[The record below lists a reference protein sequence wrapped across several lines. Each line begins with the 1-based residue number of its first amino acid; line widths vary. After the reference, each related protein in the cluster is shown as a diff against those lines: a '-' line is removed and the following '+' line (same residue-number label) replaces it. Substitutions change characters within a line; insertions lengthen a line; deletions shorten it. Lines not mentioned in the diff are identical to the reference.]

1 MKKRV
6 LSLFMALAL
15 CLTMLPTAALAEE
28 AGAAPDTGNVESV
41 YTIGDD
47 TVVQIGEESDPVQV
61 AQALIDALPEDVTA
75 ENAEEIEQQ
84 LMALEAAL
92 EALTE
97 EQLALLDMTRY
108 EALCAALVSQ
118 VSLTAERGGEHAD
131 HPICGDASCN
141 KHGASLTDWVGVS
154 ELSDDMEAGY
164 YYLIGPVTRTS
175 TWYPKDGVVLCLNG
189 YSISMDVKNNNND
202 STICVNGG
210 VTFTLCDCQNK
221 GTVTHGMN
229 DTAKYT
235 GSGVWVENGNAGG
248 EANFVLYSG
257 SISGNEDD
265 NFCAGVHVGA
275 NASFTMHGG
284 SISGNK
290 TAGYGGGVYVQAG
303 TTSFTMTGGTI
314 TGNSAGHDGGGVYV
328 KNGSFTMT
336 GGSITNN
343 TVGNGCNGGGVY
355 AYSEG
360 TVILSGA
367 AVVTANKNTDGA
379 TNNIY
384 LDKTYDA
391 QFNDETTFTID
402 EGGLSENASIGV
414 TVDANELP
422 TTDGS
427 YITIAEAAEGYTI
440 TAEDAKRV
448 SADAGTD
455 YNVRR
460 KDNTLVLFRGEL
472 PHEHPICG
480 AAHKDINGHTG
491 ACADVTWTAW
501 DGVSDITYDANNT
514 AYVYLRD
521 NAERDSALEIAN
533 GYTLYLCLSGHSLTK
548 NKTGKSVIKVG
559 DNATL
564 SLCDCSDAQSGKL
577 THGTTASGL
586 KYTGHGVSLGY
597 RSTFNMYGGSI
608 TGNRADTGGGVSLAS
623 EYSYAKFNMYGG
635 SITNN
640 AATNGDGGGGVHN
653 LFGTFTMYGGSITG
667 NSADTR
673 CGGGGVYLA
682 RMGEFVMK
690 GGEITG
696 NTAKN
701 GGGVYTAVNGNT
713 GLTVSGDAAITGNSN
728 TAGKDENVYLVSGKT
743 IEIGADGL
751 GEKASIGVTTADTIT
766 TGSYVTV
773 ANGAENG
780 YTDGDI
786 FSDAGGAYCTLQEG
800 DNVNLYNGQPHRHP
814 ICGEVCGHTGGTH
827 ADADWTAWD
836 GVSDIVYDANNTAYV
851 YLTGDAERDTTLTVE
866 KGYTLYLCLNGYS
879 LTMKAEGEVISV
891 TGSFTLT
898 DCRGGDDTKP
908 YGKIT
913 HAAGVDGRGVSIT
926 SAADASLSE
935 TAVFTMYGGEISGN
949 KVSDSGSINYGGGV
963 RVSDPYSTFT
973 MLGGIITNNEA
984 TNGGGGGVYI
994 GGGRFEMS
1002 GSAVITRNKTA
1013 SSLGGGGVFMNGSD
1027 TVYALNEFIM
1037 SGNAV
1042 ISENTATNGNGGG
1055 VYMNSAPEVTMNGGS
1070 ITGNTAANNGGGVY
1084 AFSGTFTMNDG
1095 TIAGNKATAKNGG
1108 GVYANGSTAFT
1119 VKGGT
1124 IGGSTAAD
1132 ANAAKYGGG
1141 VYVKNGTF
1149 TMSGGK
1155 VTGNSASKDGGGV
1168 RLDKGTFNMSG
1179 SAVISRNTADGY
1191 GGGVDANDGSF
1202 TMSGGSI
1209 TGNTTTNESPNW
1221 SGGGG
1226 VCVFDDGKFTMS
1238 GGSITGNNAIRGGG
1252 VELVGSG
1259 TMTVSGSVQITGNWQ
1274 NGELDSANGL
1284 YVQGSSGKP
1293 ENLYLYSG
1301 KTVAIGTDG
1310 LNADAHI
1317 GVSTEDWPD
1326 PGSPVKI
1333 ATNATNEESHYT
1345 AIFTP
1350 DAEEAD
1356 YKITKKNDN
1365 ALYLSA
1371 HEHTWTY
1378 TADAATHTITAKC
1391 SECQQT
1397 GGSVTLQAPDE
1408 STLTYD
1414 GNGKAATVT
1423 ASSNWQGP
1431 AVSGITIGYTYEVNG
1446 HPTMLSPGEA
1456 PINARAYTASI
1467 TLGGKEVSVQYTINK
1482 AELTIKAN
1490 DNTIVYG
1497 DTASDKGVTYSGF
1510 VNGEGESVLGGE
1522 LTYIFSYTPG
1532 SDTGL
1537 YIITPAGQISD
1548 NYDVT
1553 VTPGT
1558 LTVEPREVTLTW
1570 YNYENRTY
1578 GDGKYVFATADNL
1591 LEADAGKVVVEL
1603 SGNAANASGTFT
1615 AIAERLTGDK
1625 AGNYKLPENATKEYT
1640 IGLAEQKLT
1649 FAKTGD
1655 QSLTYGDTLENPA
1668 KNNRADG
1675 SEVTYSSSDPNVATV
1690 DENGTVTARNVGTTT
1705 ITATAAAVTGKYS
1718 EATASYKLTVTKR
1731 PISLTITPVTYYYGQ
1746 PGVSFTPSLRTV
1758 SGSLAE
1764 GDDYKTLK
1772 LSWSSVGTMWKA
1784 GTFDVKATS
1793 YNSNYNVTFDGTG
1806 KLIVLPRPI
1815 TVTVDAASRVYGDA
1829 DPAFTAQQTGGM
1841 GFVNGE
1847 TVASL
1852 GLSLSSTA
1860 TATSPVGSYNVTG
1873 TASNGNY
1880 AVTVEGKDALTIT
1893 PKAITVTVNEASR
1906 PYGEANPAF
1915 TATALPGALVGDDT
1929 IESLNLTLSSTATT
1943 TSDVRSYDVT
1953 GSANNRNY
1961 EVTIDGANKLTV
1973 TKKELTANDLEFTD
1987 TPITKVYDGKTDA
2000 TVTVQINDSAKVK
2013 AEDVLPTVT
2022 GTATYN
2028 SKDVQTAN
2036 KVTFVSA
2043 RTESKNYILPADLT
2057 REHEASIT
2065 KRVISIKSVTTAP
2078 KQYDRDTNAWSCIT
2092 DVSFDNL
2099 VSGETLTKSKDYGI
2113 TEATFNSADVELA
2126 NTITGVVGITNP
2138 NLNYTFVDET
2148 GSETS
2153 RASFTTSGKISKANG
2168 GTLDPVELTI
2178 RCTNRDEQI
2187 YTIDQSKLPGG
2198 QIWTFSTSAAMT
2210 GKAALST
2217 NTIGAN
2223 TGVLTYQL
2231 SDGAAGDTVTW
2242 TVTASCAN
2250 YQSFTLAVTLTLI
2263 ARDEQT
2269 GFKFENNTTSVTKT
2283 YGDEDFTIA
2292 ASGGAT
2298 GSSVTYT
2305 SSDETVAKVDED
2317 GKVTIVGAGI
2327 TTIKAKASE
2336 TADFEEKEISYTL
2349 TVKPKTLAKDDL
2361 TYSGSI
2367 TKVYDGSTN
2376 APSGLTVSVDP
2387 SSLVN
2392 GDTLTVNGTLK
2403 FNSANVG
2410 EASEITFIPTAITT
2424 GNYTLAATEALTIR
2438 SASITAKEV
2447 TLTSGIN
2454 ATNRSYAKDNKTVA
2468 LTKGTL
2474 AFTGLVSGETLDVNI
2489 PDTGTIFDTKV
2500 GTYNVTYS
2508 GVTLKDGTTG
2518 KASNYKLVGSLPTVT
2533 VTISKAA
2540 APVLADIPVSFK
2552 YTVTTG
2558 EKAIGNAGIPADAG
2572 TLTYSKGTATKTG
2585 TVTVT
2590 SWDVDSTTGKVTYTL
2605 SGGKAGDSATLFV
2618 TIAST
2623 NYEDATVNVV
2633 ITLTARDN
2641 QVELRITGGTTVVY
2655 GQTLALNTSG
2665 GSGSGAV
2672 TYTVVN
2678 GTGEATI
2685 DPNTGVLT
2693 PVKVGSVS
2701 VIATKAGDND
2711 YNAVTSAPVE
2721 ITITKATPTG
2731 EPKYTEI
2738 KTGGKTLADAA
2749 LTIEGSTLKPNAGTL
2764 EWVDD
2769 KGNVLSNDTKV
2780 EANTTYKWRFT
2791 PTDGN
2796 YTVLTGS
2803 IELYHKS
2810 SSGGSGWYYTYY
2822 TIKATAGTN
2831 GSISPSG
2838 WTSVRDGRDQTFTI
2852 TPDKGYAVAKVLVDG
2867 KSVGAVKSYTF
2878 KNVTKDHTIEAIFM
2892 KSNGNPQTGVFV
2904 DVAEGSYYEEAIDW
2918 AVEKG
2923 ITNGVSSNMFAP
2935 NDPCTRAQIVT
2946 FLWRAA
2952 GSPAPKSMSSFTDVP
2967 ADAFY
2972 AKAVAWAVENGI
2984 TSGTGESKFSPN
2996 STCTRA
3002 QAVTFLYRASGS
3014 PAVSGKAEFSDVS
3027 TTAFYADAVAW
3038 AAKKGITTG
3047 IGGGLFGSDNDC
3059 TRGQIVTFLWRAM
3072 AE

>member
-131 HPICGDASCN
+131 HPICGDVSCN
-141 KHGASLTDWVGVS
+141 KHGASLTGWVGVS

-189 YSISMDVKNNNND
+189 YNISMDAKNSNND

-229 DTAKYT
+229 GTAKYT
-235 GSGVWVENGNAGG
+235 GSGVWVENGNRAGK
-248 EANFVLYSG
+248 ANFVLYSG
-257 SISGNEDD
+257 SVSGNEYD
-265 NFCAGVHVGA
+265 NASIKFGAGVHLGA
-275 NASFTMHGG
+275 DASFTMHGG

-336 GGSITNN
+336 GGTISGN
-343 TVGNGCNGGGVY
+343 TAGSGCNGGGVY
-355 AYSEG
+355 ADINANV
-360 TVILSGA
+360 TLSGA
-367 AVVTANKNTDGA
+367 PVITENKDADG
-379 TNNIY
+379 TVNNVY
-384 LDKTYDA
+384 LDK
-391 QFNDETTFTID
+391 DEVYGEGGTFIG
-402 EGGLSENASIGV
+402 EGGLSSTSSIGV
-414 TVDANELP
+414 TVDAGRLP
-422 TTDGS
+422 TTDGG
-427 YITIAEAAEGYTI
+427 YTTIAEAAEGYTI
-440 TAEDAKRV
+440 TADDAKRV
-448 SADAGTD
+448 SADAGTG
-455 YNVRR
+455 YSVRQ
-460 KDNTLVLFRGEL
+460 KDNALVLVKGEL

-480 AAHKDINGHTG
+480 KTCGHTG
-491 ACADVTWTAW
+491 NEKHTDDIEWKPVSSL
-501 DGVSDITYDANNT
+501 SDITEAGSYYLTKDVETSGTWEVTDGVNLCLNGHSIKCTNT
-514 AYVYLRD
+514 AEYYPVISIKE
-521 NAERDSALEIAN
+521 NITF
-533 GYTLYLCLSGHSLTK
+533 TLTDCEGGETPHTFK
-548 NKTGKSVIKVG
+548 KDDTGRWVQ
-559 DNATL
+559 D
-564 SLCDCSDAQSGKL
+564 
-577 THGTTASGL
+577 ASGEITV
-586 KYTGHGVSLGY
+586 KGVIFRATDVSGRGVGVSGG
-597 RSTFNMYGGSI
+597 TFNMYGGTVCGGSL
-608 TGNRADTGGGVSLAS
+608 GSGGGVHVSS
-623 EYSYAKFNMYGG
+623 GTFNMYGG
-635 SITNN
+635 RISGNVSKDTS
-640 AATNGDGGGGVHN
+640 DG
-653 LFGTFTMYGGSITG
+653 
-667 NSADTR
+667 
-673 CGGGGVYLA
+673 GGGGVYVCNSSTFNMSGNA
-682 RMGEFVMK
+682 AVS
-690 GGEITG
+690 G
-696 NTAKN
+696 NTAQYGSGVYLSSNSTFTMSEHAAISGNSAGNNGGGIYISYPGTFTMENGTISGNSADKN
-701 GGGVYTAVNGNT
+701 GGGVYVHN
-713 GLTVSGDAAITGNSN
+713 SGA
-728 TAGKDENVYLVSGKT
+728 
-743 IEIGADGL
+743 
-751 GEKASIGVTTADTIT
+751 
-766 TGSYVTV
+766 
-773 ANGAENG
+773 
-780 YTDGDI
+780 
-786 FSDAGGAYCTLQEG
+786 
-800 DNVNLYNGQPHRHP
+800 
-814 ICGEVCGHTGGTH
+814 
-827 ADADWTAWD
+827 
-836 GVSDIVYDANNTAYV
+836 
-851 YLTGDAERDTTLTVE
+851 
-866 KGYTLYLCLNGYS
+866 
-879 LTMKAEGEVISV
+879 
-891 TGSFTLT
+891 
-898 DCRGGDDTKP
+898 
-908 YGKIT
+908 
-913 HAAGVDGRGVSIT
+913 
-926 SAADASLSE
+926 
-935 TAVFTMYGGEISGN
+935 FTMNSGSISGN
-949 KVSDSGSINYGGGV
+949 
-963 RVSDPYSTFT
+963 R
-973 MLGGIITNNEA
+973 A
-984 TNGGGGGVYI
+984 TQN
-994 GGGRFEMS
+994 
-1002 GSAVITRNKTA
+1002 
-1013 SSLGGGGVFMNGSD
+1013 
-1027 TVYALNEFIM
+1027 
-1037 SGNAV
+1037 
-1042 ISENTATNGNGGG
+1042 
-1055 VYMNSAPEVTMNGGS
+1055 
-1070 ITGNTAANNGGGVY
+1070 
-1084 AFSGTFTMNDG
+1084 
-1095 TIAGNKATAKNGG
+1095 
-1108 GVYANGSTAFT
+1108 
-1119 VKGGT
+1119 
-1124 IGGSTAAD
+1124 
-1132 ANAAKYGGG
+1132 GGG

-1155 VTGNSASKDGGGV
+1155 VTGNSATEGGGGV

-1226 VCVFDDGKFTMS
+1226 VCVFDDGSFTMS

-1259 TMTVSGSVQITGNWQ
+1259 TMTVSGSVQITNNWQ
-1274 NGELDSANGL
+1274 KGTLDSANGL
-1284 YVQGSSGKP
+1284 YVQGSRGKP

-1482 AELTIKAN
+1482 ADLTVTAN
-1490 DNTIVYG
+1490 PATITYG
-1497 DTASDKGVTYSGF
+1497 DTAVSNGVTYSGF
-1510 VNGEGESVLGGE
+1510 VNDEDESVLGGE

-1532 SDTGL
+1532 MDKGL
-1537 YIITPAGQISD
+1537 YIITPAGKTSG
-1548 NYDVT
+1548 NYDIAFV
-1553 VTPGT
+1553 PGT
-1558 LTVEPREVTLTW
+1558 LTVEQRTVTLTW

-1578 GDGKYVFATADNL
+1578 GDGKRVYATAGNL

-1625 AGNYKLPENATKEYT
+1625 ADNYKLPTTGLTQEYT
-1640 IGLAEQKLT
+1640 IGRAEQTLT
-1649 FAKTGD
+1649 FEKTGD
-1655 QSLTYGDTLENPA
+1655 QSVTYGNTLENPA
-1668 KNNRADG
+1668 TNNRADG
-1675 SEVTYSSSDPNVATV
+1675 SAVTYTSSDPAVATV
-1690 DENGTVTARNVGTTT
+1690 DANGKVTAKKVGKAT
-1705 ITATAAAVTGKYS
+1705 ITATAEAMNGKYS
-1718 EATASYKLTVTKR
+1718 KATANYKLTVTKR

-1860 TATSPVGSYNVTG
+1860 TATSGVGSYDVTG
-1873 TASNGNY
+1873 TASNTNY
-1880 AVTVEGKDALTIT
+1880 NVTVLGEKKLTIT
-1893 PKAITVTVNEASR
+1893 KKSITVTVDAVSR
-1906 PYGEANPAF
+1906 AYGEANPTF

-1953 GSANNRNY
+1953 GSASNTNY
-1961 EVTIDGANKLTV
+1961 TVTVDGMNKLTV
-1973 TKKELTANDLEFTD
+1973 NPKELKANDLELTGSFVKT
-1987 TPITKVYDGKTDA
+1987 YDGNVNATAVGARVKSGVLVGNDTLNITGSAVYNSEDVKDA
-2000 TVTVQINDSAKVK
+2000 NSITFTPNAITEGNYRLAAAEKVTVTEGVKINRRTITIASVQ
-2013 AEDVLPTVT
+2013 
-2022 GTATYN
+2022 AT
-2028 SKDVQTAN
+2028 S
-2036 KVTFVSA
+2036 
-2043 RTESKNYILPADLT
+2043 
-2057 REHEASIT
+2057 
-2065 KRVISIKSVTTAP
+2065 
-2078 KQYDRDTNAWSCIT
+2078 KQYDGDTTAYSCIT
-2092 DVSFDNL
+2092 SVTFNGL
-2099 VSGETLTKSKDYGI
+2099 VEGETLTKSGLQNETYVTGDYGI
-2113 TEATFNSADVELA
+2113 NSANFNSANVNEA
-2126 NTITGVVGITNP
+2126 NKITGEVGITNP
-2138 NLNYTFVDET
+2138 NLNYTFKESGKETSTAPFTTT
-2148 GSETS
+2148 GSITP
-2153 RASFTTSGKISKANG
+2153 ANSWSL
-2168 GTLDPVELTI
+2168 TPVTDLTI
-2178 RCTNRDEQI
+2178 RYNNRDLRT
-2187 YTIDQSKLPGG
+2187 YTPNWSTLLPSG
-2198 QIWTFSTSAAMT
+2198 QTWTYSASTATT
-2210 GKAALST
+2210 GSAALST
-2217 NTIGAN
+2217 NTIGAD
-2223 TGVLTYQL
+2223 TGVLSYQL
-2231 SDGAAGDTVTW
+2231 SAGNVGDTATW

-2305 SSDETVAKVDED
+2305 SSDKTVAKVDED

>member
-131 HPICGDASCN
+131 HPICGDVSCN
-141 KHGASLTDWVGVS
+141 KHGASLTGWVGVS

-189 YSISMDVKNNNND
+189 YNISMDAKNSNND

-229 DTAKYT
+229 GTAKYT
-235 GSGVWVENGNAGG
+235 GSGVWVENGNRAGK
-248 EANFVLYSG
+248 ANFVLYSG
-257 SISGNEDD
+257 SVSGNEYD
-265 NFCAGVHVGA
+265 NASIKFGAGVHLGA
-275 NASFTMHGG
+275 DASFTMHGG

-336 GGSITNN
+336 GGSITENR
-343 TVGNGCNGGGVY
+343 VGNGYNGGGVY
-355 AYSEG
+355 AG
-360 TVILSGA
+360 MDANITLSGA
-367 AVVTANKNTDGA
+367 PIITRNNDTSSKANNVYHKKDEVYGVG
-379 TNNIY
+379 
-384 LDKTYDA
+384 KTL
-391 QFNDETTFTID
+391 IGK
-402 EGGLSENASIGV
+402 GGLSSTASIGV
-414 TVDANELP
+414 TVDADKLP

-427 YITIAEAAEGYTI
+427 STIIAEAAEGYTI
-440 TAEDAKRV
+440 TANDAKRV
-448 SADAGTD
+448 SADAGTG
-455 YNVRR
+455 YNVRQ
-460 KDNTLVLFRGEL
+460 KDNALVLVKGEL
-472 PHEHPICG
+472 PHEHPVCG
-480 AAHKDINGHTG
+480 KTCGHTG
-491 ACADVTWTAW
+491 NEKHTDDIEWKPVSSL
-501 DGVSDITYDANNT
+501 SDITEAGSYYLTKDVETSGTWELTDGVNLCLNGHSIKCTNT
-514 AYVYLRD
+514 AEYYPVISIKE
-521 NAERDSALEIAN
+521 NITF
-533 GYTLYLCLSGHSLTK
+533 TLTDCEGGETPHTFK
-548 NKTGKSVIKVG
+548 KDDTGRWVQ
-559 DNATL
+559 D
-564 SLCDCSDAQSGKL
+564 
-577 THGTTASGL
+577 ASGEITV
-586 KYTGHGVSLGY
+586 KGVIFRATDVSGRGVGVSGG
-597 RSTFNMYGGSI
+597 TFNMYGGTVCGGSL
-608 TGNRADTGGGVSLAS
+608 GSGGGVHVSS
-623 EYSYAKFNMYGG
+623 GTFNMYGG
-635 SITNN
+635 RISGNVSKDTS
-640 AATNGDGGGGVHN
+640 DG
-653 LFGTFTMYGGSITG
+653 
-667 NSADTR
+667 
-673 CGGGGVYLA
+673 GGGGVYVCNSSTFNMSGNA
-682 RMGEFVMK
+682 AVS
-690 GGEITG
+690 G
-696 NTAKN
+696 NTAQYGSGVYLSSNSTFTMSEHAAISGNSAAMTGGGVFVSSGSITMSSDAVISGNSAGNNGGGIYISYPGTFTMENGTISGNSADKN
-701 GGGVYTAVNGNT
+701 GGGVYVHN
-713 GLTVSGDAAITGNSN
+713 SGA
-728 TAGKDENVYLVSGKT
+728 
-743 IEIGADGL
+743 
-751 GEKASIGVTTADTIT
+751 
-766 TGSYVTV
+766 
-773 ANGAENG
+773 
-780 YTDGDI
+780 
-786 FSDAGGAYCTLQEG
+786 
-800 DNVNLYNGQPHRHP
+800 
-814 ICGEVCGHTGGTH
+814 
-827 ADADWTAWD
+827 
-836 GVSDIVYDANNTAYV
+836 
-851 YLTGDAERDTTLTVE
+851 
-866 KGYTLYLCLNGYS
+866 
-879 LTMKAEGEVISV
+879 
-891 TGSFTLT
+891 
-898 DCRGGDDTKP
+898 
-908 YGKIT
+908 
-913 HAAGVDGRGVSIT
+913 
-926 SAADASLSE
+926 
-935 TAVFTMYGGEISGN
+935 FTMNSGSISGN
-949 KVSDSGSINYGGGV
+949 
-963 RVSDPYSTFT
+963 R
-973 MLGGIITNNEA
+973 A
-984 TNGGGGGVYI
+984 TQ
-994 GGGRFEMS
+994 
-1002 GSAVITRNKTA
+1002 
-1013 SSLGGGGVFMNGSD
+1013 
-1027 TVYALNEFIM
+1027 
-1037 SGNAV
+1037 
-1042 ISENTATNGNGGG
+1042 NGGG
-1055 VYMNSAPEVTMNGGS
+1055 VYVENIG
-1070 ITGNTAANNGGGVY
+1070 
-1084 AFSGTFTMNDG
+1084 
-1095 TIAGNKATAKNGG
+1095 
-1108 GVYANGSTAFT
+1108 TAFT
-1119 VKGGT
+1119 MKGGT

-1155 VTGNSASKDGGGV
+1155 VTGNSATEGGGGV

-1191 GGGVDANDGSF
+1191 GGGVDVNNGSF

-1209 TGNTTTNESPNW
+1209 TGNTTTGDDANFC
-1221 SGGGG
+1221 GGGG
-1226 VCVFDDGKFTMS
+1226 VDVYNGGSFTMS
-1238 GGSITGNNAIRGGG
+1238 GGSITGNNSLRGGG
-1252 VELVGSG
+1252 VELNGSG
-1259 TMTVSGSVQITGNWQ
+1259 TMTVSGSVQITDNWQ
-1274 NGELDSANGL
+1274 NGTLDSSGVYVKGSKGKAN
-1284 YVQGSSGKP
+1284 
-1293 ENLYLYSG
+1293 NLYLYST
-1301 KTVAIGTDG
+1301 KTVAIDTAG

-1317 GVSTEDWPD
+1317 GISTEDWPD

-1510 VNGEGESVLGGE
+1510 VNGEDKSVLGGE
-1522 LTYIFSYTPG
+1522 LTYTFSYTPG
-1532 SDTGL
+1532 MDKGL
-1537 YIITPAGQISD
+1537 YIITPEGKTSG
-1548 NYDVT
+1548 NYEIKT
-1553 VTPGT
+1553 VPGT

-1570 YNYENRTY
+1570 HDYENRTY
-1578 GDGKYVFATADNL
+1578 GDGKRVYATAGNL

-1675 SEVTYSSSDPNVATV
+1675 SAVTYTSSDDTIATV
-1690 DENGTVTARNVGTTT
+1690 DENGVVTAKNVGTTT

-1852 GLSLSSTA
+1852 GLSLSNTA
-1860 TATSPVGSYNVTG
+1860 TATSPVGKYDVTG
-1873 TASNGNY
+1873 TASNTNY
-1880 AVTVEGKDALTIT
+1880 NVTVLGEKKLTIT
-1893 PKAITVTVNEASR
+1893 PKAITVTVNEATR

-1915 TATALPGALVGDDT
+1915 TATAPSAALVGEDT
-1929 IESLNLTLSSTATT
+1929 IESLGLSLTTAADT
-1943 TSDVRSYDVT
+1943 TSPVGSYNVT
-1953 GSANNRNY
+1953 GSASNTNY
-1961 EVTIDGANKLTV
+1961 TVTVDGMNKLTV
-1973 TKKELTANDLEFTD
+1973 NPKELKANDLELTGSFVKT
-1987 TPITKVYDGKTDA
+1987 YDGNVNATAVGARVKSGVLVGNDTLNITGSAVYNSEDVKDA
-2000 TVTVQINDSAKVK
+2000 NSITFTPNAITEGNYRLAAAEKVTVTEGVKINRRTITIASVQ
-2013 AEDVLPTVT
+2013 
-2022 GTATYN
+2022 AT
-2028 SKDVQTAN
+2028 S
-2036 KVTFVSA
+2036 
-2043 RTESKNYILPADLT
+2043 
-2057 REHEASIT
+2057 
-2065 KRVISIKSVTTAP
+2065 
-2078 KQYDRDTNAWSCIT
+2078 KQYDGDTTAYSCIT
-2092 DVSFDNL
+2092 SVTFNGL
-2099 VSGETLTKSKDYGI
+2099 VEGETLTKSGLQNGTYVTGDYGI
-2113 TEATFNSADVELA
+2113 NSANFNSANVNEA
-2126 NTITGVVGITNP
+2126 NKITGEVGITNP
-2138 NLNYTFVDET
+2138 NLNYTFKESGKEISTAPFTTT
-2148 GSETS
+2148 GSITP
-2153 RASFTTSGKISKANG
+2153 ANSWSL
-2168 GTLDPVELTI
+2168 TPVTDLTI
-2178 RCTNRDEQI
+2178 RYNNRDLRT
-2187 YTIDQSKLPGG
+2187 YTPNWSTLLPSG
-2198 QIWTFSTSAAMT
+2198 QTWTYSASTATT
-2210 GKAALST
+2210 GSAALST
-2217 NTIGAN
+2217 NTIGAD
-2223 TGVLTYQL
+2223 TGVLSYQL
-2231 SDGAAGDTVTW
+2231 SAGNVGDTATW

-2317 GKVTIVGAGI
+2317 GKVIIVGAGI

-2780 EANTTYKWRFT
+2780 EANTTYKWIFT
-2791 PTDGN
+2791 PTDAN
-2796 YTVLTGS
+2796 YTTQTGS

-2810 SSGGSGWYYTYY
+2810 SSSGSGWSYTYY

-2952 GSPAPKSMSSFTDVP
+2952 GSSAPKSISSFTDVP

-2984 TSGTGESKFSPN
+2984 TSGTGEGKFSPN

-3002 QAVTFLYRASGS
+3002 QAVTFLYRASGG

-3027 TTAFYADAVAW
+3027 TTAFYADAVTW

-3059 TRGQIVTFLWRAM
+3059 TRGQIVTFLWRAV

>member
-61 AQALIDALPEDVTA
+61 AQTLIDALPEDVTA

-131 HPICGDASCN
+131 HPICGDVSCN
-141 KHGASLTDWVGVS
+141 KHGASLTGWVGVS

-189 YSISMDVKNNNND
+189 YNISMDAKNSNND

-229 DTAKYT
+229 GTAKYT
-235 GSGVWVENGNAGG
+235 GSGVWVENGNRAGK
-248 EANFVLYSG
+248 ANFVLYSG
-257 SISGNEDD
+257 SVSGNEYD
-265 NFCAGVHVGA
+265 NASIKFGAGVHLGA
-275 NASFTMHGG
+275 DASFTMHGG

-336 GGSITNN
+336 GGSITENR
-343 TVGNGCNGGGVY
+343 VGSGCNGGGVY
-355 AYSEG
+355 ADINANV
-360 TVILSGA
+360 TLSGA
-367 AVVTANKNTDGA
+367 PVITENKDADG
-379 TNNIY
+379 TVNNVY
-384 LDKTYDA
+384 LDK
-391 QFNDETTFTID
+391 DEVYGEGGTFIG
-402 EGGLSENASIGV
+402 EGGLSSTSSIGV
-414 TVDANELP
+414 TVDAGRMP
-422 TTDGS
+422 TTDGG
-427 YITIAEAAEGYTI
+427 YTTIAEAAEGYTI
-440 TAEDAKRV
+440 TADDAKRV
-448 SADAGTD
+448 SADAGTG
-455 YNVRR
+455 YSVRQ
-460 KDNTLVLFRGEL
+460 KDNALVLVKGEL

-480 AAHKDINGHTG
+480 KTCGHTG
-491 ACADVTWTAW
+491 NEKHTDDIEWKPVSSL
-501 DGVSDITYDANNT
+501 SDITEAGSYYLTKDVETSGTWELTDGVNLCLNGHSIKCTNT
-514 AYVYLRD
+514 AEYYPVISIKE
-521 NAERDSALEIAN
+521 NITF
-533 GYTLYLCLSGHSLTK
+533 TLTDCEGGETPHTFK
-548 NKTGKSVIKVG
+548 KDDTGRWVQ
-559 DNATL
+559 D
-564 SLCDCSDAQSGKL
+564 
-577 THGTTASGL
+577 ASGEITV
-586 KYTGHGVSLGY
+586 KGVIFRATDVSGRGVGVSGG
-597 RSTFNMYGGSI
+597 TFNMYGGTVCGGSL
-608 TGNRADTGGGVSLAS
+608 GSGGGVHVSS
-623 EYSYAKFNMYGG
+623 GTFNMYGG
-635 SITNN
+635 RISGNVSKDTS
-640 AATNGDGGGGVHN
+640 DG
-653 LFGTFTMYGGSITG
+653 
-667 NSADTR
+667 
-673 CGGGGVYLA
+673 GGGGVYVCNSSTFNMSGNA
-682 RMGEFVMK
+682 AVS
-690 GGEITG
+690 G
-696 NTAKN
+696 NTAQYGSGVYLSSNSTFTMSEHAAISGNSAGNNGGGIYISYPGTFTMENGTISGNSADKN
-701 GGGVYTAVNGNT
+701 GGGVYVHN
-713 GLTVSGDAAITGNSN
+713 SGA
-728 TAGKDENVYLVSGKT
+728 
-743 IEIGADGL
+743 
-751 GEKASIGVTTADTIT
+751 
-766 TGSYVTV
+766 
-773 ANGAENG
+773 
-780 YTDGDI
+780 
-786 FSDAGGAYCTLQEG
+786 
-800 DNVNLYNGQPHRHP
+800 
-814 ICGEVCGHTGGTH
+814 
-827 ADADWTAWD
+827 
-836 GVSDIVYDANNTAYV
+836 
-851 YLTGDAERDTTLTVE
+851 
-866 KGYTLYLCLNGYS
+866 
-879 LTMKAEGEVISV
+879 
-891 TGSFTLT
+891 
-898 DCRGGDDTKP
+898 
-908 YGKIT
+908 
-913 HAAGVDGRGVSIT
+913 
-926 SAADASLSE
+926 
-935 TAVFTMYGGEISGN
+935 FTMNSGSISGN
-949 KVSDSGSINYGGGV
+949 
-963 RVSDPYSTFT
+963 R
-973 MLGGIITNNEA
+973 A
-984 TNGGGGGVYI
+984 TQN
-994 GGGRFEMS
+994 
-1002 GSAVITRNKTA
+1002 
-1013 SSLGGGGVFMNGSD
+1013 
-1027 TVYALNEFIM
+1027 
-1037 SGNAV
+1037 
-1042 ISENTATNGNGGG
+1042 
-1055 VYMNSAPEVTMNGGS
+1055 
-1070 ITGNTAANNGGGVY
+1070 
-1084 AFSGTFTMNDG
+1084 
-1095 TIAGNKATAKNGG
+1095 
-1108 GVYANGSTAFT
+1108 
-1119 VKGGT
+1119 
-1124 IGGSTAAD
+1124 
-1132 ANAAKYGGG
+1132 GGG

-1155 VTGNSASKDGGGV
+1155 VTGNSATEGGGGV

-1191 GGGVDANDGSF
+1191 GGGVDVNNGSF

-1209 TGNTTTNESPNW
+1209 TGNTTTGNDANFC
-1221 SGGGG
+1221 GGGG
-1226 VCVFDDGKFTMS
+1226 VDVYNGGSFTMS
-1238 GGSITGNNAIRGGG
+1238 GGSITGNNSLRGGG
-1252 VELVGSG
+1252 VELNGSG
-1259 TMTVSGSVQITGNWQ
+1259 TMTVSGSVQITDNWQ
-1274 NGELDSANGL
+1274 NGTLDSSGVYVKGSKGKAN
-1284 YVQGSSGKP
+1284 
-1293 ENLYLYSG
+1293 NLYLYST
-1301 KTVAIGTDG
+1301 KTVAIDTAG
-1310 LNADAHI
+1310 LNADARI
-1317 GVSTEDWPD
+1317 GVTTNDWPD

-1356 YKITKKNDN
+1356 YKITKKSDN

-1510 VNGEGESVLGGE
+1510 LNGEDESVLGGE
-1522 LTYIFSYTPG
+1522 LTYTFSYTPG
-1532 SDTGL
+1532 MDKGL
-1537 YIITPAGQISD
+1537 YIITPEGKTSG
-1548 NYDVT
+1548 NYEIKT
-1553 VTPGT
+1553 VPGT

-1570 YNYENRTY
+1570 HDYENRTY
-1578 GDGKYVFATADNL
+1578 GDGKRVYATAGNL

-1675 SEVTYSSSDPNVATV
+1675 SAVTYTSSDPAVATV
-1690 DENGTVTARNVGTTT
+1690 DANGKVTVKKVGTAT
-1705 ITATAAAVTGKYS
+1705 ITATAAAVDGKYT
-1718 EATASYKLTVTKR
+1718 EAKATYQLTVTAR

-1784 GTFDVKATS
+1784 GTFDVNATS

-1806 KLIVLPRPI
+1806 KLIVQPRPI
-1815 TVTVDAASRVYGDA
+1815 TVTVDAASRTYGEA
-1829 DPAFTAQQTGGM
+1829 NPTFTAKKTGGM
-1841 GFVNGE
+1841 DFVGSDNVE
-1847 TVASL
+1847 SL
-1852 GLSLSSTA
+1852 GLSLTTDA

-1880 AVTVEGKDALTIT
+1880 AVTVVGKDALAVTA
-1893 PKAITVTVNEASR
+1893 KAITVTVTPVTRA
-1906 PYGEANPAF
+1906 YGDANPAF
-1915 TATALPGALVGDDT
+1915 TATVPSGALVGEDT
-1929 IESLNLTLSSTATT
+1929 VESLNLTLSSTATT

-1973 TKKELTANDLEFTD
+1973 TKKELTENDLEFAG

-2000 TVTVQINDSAKVK
+2000 TVTVQIKDSAKVK
-2013 AEDVLPTVT
+2013 AEDVLPDVT
-2022 GTATYN
+2022 GIGTYN
-2028 SKDVQTAN
+2028 SKDVKDASM
-2036 KVTFVSA
+2036 VTFVTA
-2043 RTESKNYILPADLT
+2043 KTESANYILPANLT

-2126 NTITGVVGITNP
+2126 NTITGEVGITNP
-2138 NLNYTFVDET
+2138 NLNYTFKESGKETSTAPFTTT
-2148 GSETS
+2148 GSITP
-2153 RASFTTSGKISKANG
+2153 ANSWSL
-2168 GTLDPVELTI
+2168 TPVTDLTI
-2178 RCTNRDEQI
+2178 RYNNRDLRT
-2187 YTIDQSKLPGG
+2187 YTPNWSTLLPSG
-2198 QIWTFSTSAAMT
+2198 QTWTYSASTATT
-2210 GKAALST
+2210 GSAALST
-2217 NTIGAN
+2217 NTIGAD
-2223 TGVLTYQL
+2223 TGVLSYQL
-2231 SDGAAGDTVTW
+2231 SAGNVGDTATW

-2305 SSDETVAKVDED
+2305 SSDKTVAKVDED

-2678 GTGEATI
+2678 ATGEATI
-2685 DPNTGVLT
+2685 DPNTGILT

-2878 KNVTKDHTIEAIFM
+2878 KNVTEDHTIEAIFM

>member
-154 ELSDDMEAGY
+154 ELSDDMEEGY
-164 YYLIGPVTRTS
+164 YYLTGPVTRTS

-189 YSISMDVKNNNND
+189 YSISMDVKNSNND

-229 DTAKYT
+229 GTAKYT
-235 GSGVWVENGNAGG
+235 GSGVWVENGNRAGK
-248 EANFVLYSG
+248 ANFVLYSG
-257 SISGNEDD
+257 SVSGNEYD
-265 NFCAGVHVGA
+265 NASIKFGAGVHLGA
-275 NASFTMHGG
+275 DASFTMHGG

-336 GGSITNN
+336 GGSITEN
-343 TVGNGCNGGGVY
+343 TAGSGCNGGGVY
-355 AYSEG
+355 ADINANV
-360 TVILSGA
+360 TLSGA
-367 AVVTANKNTDGA
+367 PVITENKDADG
-379 TNNIY
+379 TVNNVY
-384 LDKTYDA
+384 LDK
-391 QFNDETTFTID
+391 DEVYGEGGTFIG
-402 EGGLSENASIGV
+402 EGGLSSTSSIGV
-414 TVDANELP
+414 TVDAGRMP
-422 TTDGS
+422 TTDGG
-427 YITIAEAAEGYTI
+427 YTTIAEAAEGYTI
-440 TAEDAKRV
+440 TADDAKRV
-448 SADAGTD
+448 SADAGTG
-455 YNVRR
+455 YSVRQ
-460 KDNTLVLFRGEL
+460 KDNALVLVKGEL
-472 PHEHPICG
+472 
-480 AAHKDINGHTG
+480 
-491 ACADVTWTAW
+491 
-501 DGVSDITYDANNT
+501 
-514 AYVYLRD
+514 
-521 NAERDSALEIAN
+521 
-533 GYTLYLCLSGHSLTK
+533 
-548 NKTGKSVIKVG
+548 
-559 DNATL
+559 
-564 SLCDCSDAQSGKL
+564 
-577 THGTTASGL
+577 
-586 KYTGHGVSLGY
+586 
-597 RSTFNMYGGSI
+597 
-608 TGNRADTGGGVSLAS
+608 
-623 EYSYAKFNMYGG
+623 
-635 SITNN
+635 
-640 AATNGDGGGGVHN
+640 
-653 LFGTFTMYGGSITG
+653 
-667 NSADTR
+667 
-673 CGGGGVYLA
+673 
-682 RMGEFVMK
+682 
-690 GGEITG
+690 
-696 NTAKN
+696 
-701 GGGVYTAVNGNT
+701 
-713 GLTVSGDAAITGNSN
+713 
-728 TAGKDENVYLVSGKT
+728 
-743 IEIGADGL
+743 
-751 GEKASIGVTTADTIT
+751 
-766 TGSYVTV
+766 
-773 ANGAENG
+773 
-780 YTDGDI
+780 
-786 FSDAGGAYCTLQEG
+786 
-800 DNVNLYNGQPHRHP
+800 PHRHP

-1155 VTGNSASKDGGGV
+1155 VTGNSATEGGGGV

-1191 GGGVDANDGSF
+1191 GGGVDVNNGSF

-1209 TGNTTTNESPNW
+1209 TGNTTTGDDANFC
-1221 SGGGG
+1221 GGGG
-1226 VCVFDDGKFTMS
+1226 VDVYNGGSFTMS
-1238 GGSITGNNAIRGGG
+1238 GGSITGNNSLRGGG
-1252 VELVGSG
+1252 VELNGSG
-1259 TMTVSGSVQITGNWQ
+1259 TMTVSGSVQITDNWQ
-1274 NGELDSANGL
+1274 NGTLDSSGVYVKGSKGKAN
-1284 YVQGSSGKP
+1284 
-1293 ENLYLYSG
+1293 NLYLYST
-1301 KTVAIGTDG
+1301 KTVAIDTAG
-1310 LNADAHI
+1310 LNADARI
-1317 GVSTEDWPD
+1317 GVTTNDWPVT
-1326 PGSPVKI
+1326 GSPVKI
-1333 ATNATNEESHYT
+1333 VTNATNEESHYT

-1446 HPTMLSPGEA
+1446 HPAMLSPGEA

-1510 VNGEGESVLGGE
+1510 VNGEEESVLGGE
-1522 LTYIFSYTPG
+1522 LTYTFNYTPG
-1532 SDTGL
+1532 MDKGL
-1537 YIITPAGQISD
+1537 YIITPEGKTSG
-1548 NYDVT
+1548 NYEIKT
-1553 VTPGT
+1553 VPGT

-1570 YNYENRTY
+1570 HDYENRTY
-1578 GDGKYVFATADNL
+1578 GDGKRVYATAGNL

-1675 SEVTYSSSDPNVATV
+1675 SAVTYTSSDPAVATV
-1690 DENGTVTARNVGTTT
+1690 DANGKVTVKKVGTAT
-1705 ITATAAAVTGKYS
+1705 ITATAAAVDGKYT
-1718 EATASYKLTVTKR
+1718 EAKATYQLTVTAR

-1784 GTFDVKATS
+1784 GTFDVNATS

-1806 KLIVLPRPI
+1806 KLIVQPRPI
-1815 TVTVDAASRVYGDA
+1815 TVTVDAASRTYGEA
-1829 DPAFTAQQTGGM
+1829 NPTFTAKKTGGM
-1841 GFVNGE
+1841 DFVGSDNVE
-1847 TVASL
+1847 SL
-1852 GLSLSSTA
+1852 GLSLTTDA

-1880 AVTVEGKDALTIT
+1880 AVTVVGKDALTVT
-1893 PKAITVTVNEASR
+1893 AKAITVTVTPVTRA
-1906 PYGEANPAF
+1906 YGDANPAF
-1915 TATALPGALVGDDT
+1915 TATVPSGALVGEDT
-1929 IESLNLTLSSTATT
+1929 VESLNLTLSSTATT

-1973 TKKELTANDLEFTD
+1973 TKKELTENDLEFAG

-2000 TVTVQINDSAKVK
+2000 TVTVQIKDSAKVK
-2013 AEDVLPTVT
+2013 AEDVLPDVT
-2022 GTATYN
+2022 GIGTYN
-2028 SKDVQTAN
+2028 SKDVKDASM
-2036 KVTFVSA
+2036 VTFVTA
-2043 RTESKNYILPADLT
+2043 KTESANYILPANLT

-2138 NLNYTFVDET
+2138 NLNYTFKESGKETSTAPFTTT
-2148 GSETS
+2148 GSITP
-2153 RASFTTSGKISKANG
+2153 ANSWSL
-2168 GTLDPVELTI
+2168 TPVTDLTI
-2178 RCTNRDEQI
+2178 RYNNRDLRT
-2187 YTIDQSKLPGG
+2187 YTPNWSTLLPSG
-2198 QIWTFSTSAAMT
+2198 QTWTYSASTATT
-2210 GKAALST
+2210 GSAALST
-2217 NTIGAN
+2217 NTIGAD
-2223 TGVLTYQL
+2223 TGVLSYQL
-2231 SDGAAGDTVTW
+2231 SAGNVGDTATW

-2822 TIKATAGTN
+2822 TIKAAAGTN

>member
-1 MKKRV
+1 
-6 LSLFMALAL
+6 MA
-15 CLTMLPTAALAEE
+15 
-28 AGAAPDTGNVESV
+28 
-41 YTIGDD
+41 
-47 TVVQIGEESDPVQV
+47 
-61 AQALIDALPEDVTA
+61 
-75 ENAEEIEQQ
+75 
-84 LMALEAAL
+84 
-92 EALTE
+92 
-97 EQLALLDMTRY
+97 RY
-108 EALCAALVSQ
+108 EALCEQLAAQ

-154 ELSDDMEAGY
+154 ELSDDMEEGY
-164 YYLIGPVTRTS
+164 YYLTGPVTRTS
-175 TWYPKDGVVLCLNG
+175 TWYPQDGVVLCLNG
-189 YSISMDVKNNNND
+189 YNISMDAKNNNND

-210 VTFTLCDCQNK
+210 VTFTLCDCKNK

-229 DTAKYT
+229 GTAKYI
-235 GSGVWVENGNAGG
+235 GSGVWVESGNRAGK
-248 EANFVLYSG
+248 ANFVLYSG
-257 SISGNEDD
+257 SVSGNEYD

-275 NASFTMHGG
+275 NANFTMHGG

-290 TAGYGGGVYVQAG
+290 TAGYGGGVSVQAG
-303 TTSFTMTGGTI
+303 SASFTMTGGTI
-314 TGNSAGHDGGGVYV
+314 AGNNAGRDGGGVYV
-328 KNGSFTMT
+328 ENGAFTMT
-336 GGSITNN
+336 GGSITGN
-343 TVGNGCNGGGVY
+343 TVGSGYNGGGVY
-355 AYSEG
+355 AYMNANV
-360 TVILSGA
+360 TLSGA
-367 AVVTANKNTDGA
+367 PVITGNNDTSSKVNNVYLNKDEVYGEG
-379 TNNIY
+379 
-384 LDKTYDA
+384 KTL
-391 QFNDETTFTID
+391 IGK
-402 EGGLSENASIGV
+402 GGLSSTASIGV
-414 TVDANELP
+414 TVDADKMP
-422 TTDGS
+422 TTEGS
-427 YITIAEAAEGYTI
+427 STTIAEAAEGYTI

-448 SADAGTD
+448 SADAGTG
-455 YNVRR
+455 YSVRQ
-460 KDNTLVLFRGEL
+460 KDNTLVLVKGEL
-472 PHEHPICG
+472 PHEHPVCG
-480 AAHKDINGHTG
+480 ETCGHTG
-491 ACADVTWTAW
+491 NEKHTDDIEWKPVSSL
-501 DGVSDITYDANNT
+501 SDITEAGSYYLTKDVETSGTWELTDGVNLCLNGHSIKCTNT
-514 AYVYLRD
+514 AEYYPVISIKE
-521 NAERDSALEIAN
+521 NITF
-533 GYTLYLCLSGHSLTK
+533 TLTDCEGGETPHTFK
-548 NKTGKSVIKVG
+548 KDDTGRWVQ
-559 DNATL
+559 D
-564 SLCDCSDAQSGKL
+564 
-577 THGTTASGL
+577 ASGEITV
-586 KYTGHGVSLGY
+586 KGVIFRATDVSGRGVGVSGG
-597 RSTFNMYGGSI
+597 TFNMYGGTVCGGSL
-608 TGNRADTGGGVSLAS
+608 GSGGGVHVSS
-623 EYSYAKFNMYGG
+623 GTFNMYGG
-635 SITNN
+635 
-640 AATNGDGGGGVHN
+640 
-653 LFGTFTMYGGSITG
+653 
-667 NSADTR
+667 R
-673 CGGGGVYLA
+673 
-682 RMGEFVMK
+682 
-690 GGEITG
+690 
-696 NTAKN
+696 
-701 GGGVYTAVNGNT
+701 
-713 GLTVSGDAAITGNSN
+713 
-728 TAGKDENVYLVSGKT
+728 
-743 IEIGADGL
+743 
-751 GEKASIGVTTADTIT
+751 
-766 TGSYVTV
+766 
-773 ANGAENG
+773 
-780 YTDGDI
+780 
-786 FSDAGGAYCTLQEG
+786 
-800 DNVNLYNGQPHRHP
+800 
-814 ICGEVCGHTGGTH
+814 
-827 ADADWTAWD
+827 
-836 GVSDIVYDANNTAYV
+836 
-851 YLTGDAERDTTLTVE
+851 
-866 KGYTLYLCLNGYS
+866 
-879 LTMKAEGEVISV
+879 
-891 TGSFTLT
+891 
-898 DCRGGDDTKP
+898 
-908 YGKIT
+908 
-913 HAAGVDGRGVSIT
+913 
-926 SAADASLSE
+926 
-935 TAVFTMYGGEISGN
+935 ISGN
-949 KVSDSGSINYGGGV
+949 VSKDT
-963 RVSDPYSTFT
+963 SD
-973 MLGGIITNNEA
+973 
-984 TNGGGGGVYI
+984 GGGGGVYVCNSSTFNMSGNAAVSGNTAQY
-994 GGGRFEMS
+994 GGGVYLSSNSAFSMRDHAAIS
-1002 GSAVITRNKTA
+1002 GNSAAMT
-1013 SSLGGGGVFMNGSD
+1013 GGGVFVSSGSI
-1027 TVYALNEFIM
+1027 IM
-1037 SGNAV
+1037 SSDAV
-1042 ISENTATNGNGGG
+1042 ISGNSAGNNGGG
-1055 VYMNSAPEVTMNGGS
+1055 IYISYPGTFTMENGTISGNS
-1070 ITGNTAANNGGGVY
+1070 AANNGGGVY
-1084 AFSGTFTMNDG
+1084 VHNSGAFTMNSG
-1095 TIAGNKATAKNGG
+1095 SISGNRATKNGG
-1108 GVYANGSTAFT
+1108 GVYVESIGTTFT
-1119 VKGGT
+1119 MKDGT

-1132 ANAAKYGGG
+1132 ANTADYGGG

-1155 VTGNSASKDGGGV
+1155 VTGNSATKDGGGV
-1168 RLDKGTFNMSG
+1168 RLDKGTFHMSG
-1179 SAVISRNTADGY
+1179 SAVISRNTTDTY
-1191 GGGVDANDGSF
+1191 GGGVDVNNGSF

-1209 TGNTTTNESPNW
+1209 TGNNAAGDSPNW

-1226 VCVFDDGKFTMS
+1226 VFVYDGGSFTMS

-1252 VELVGSG
+1252 VELTGINN
-1259 TMTVSGSVQITGNWQ
+1259 TMTVSGSVQIMNNWRKGTL
-1274 NGELDSANGL
+1274 NSASGV
-1284 YVQGSSGKP
+1284 YEKGSSGKP

-1391 SECQQT
+1391 SDSKCNWY
-1397 GGSVTLQAPDE
+1397 GGSVTLKAPE
-1408 STLTYD
+1408 APEGTLTYTGKDQFATYDGTLSTGETPRITYKVD
-1414 GNGKAATVT
+1414 GNDLM
-1423 ASSNWQGP
+1423 QGLNIRD
-1431 AVSGITIGYTYEVNG
+1431 AGT
-1446 HPTMLSPGEA
+1446 
-1456 PINARAYTASI
+1456 YTAVLSV
-1467 TLGGKEVSVQYTINK
+1467 GGKSVSVDYTINK
-1482 AELTIKAN
+1482 ADLTVTAN
-1490 DNTIVYG
+1490 PATITYG

-1510 VNGEGESVLGGE
+1510 VNGEEESVLGGE

-1532 SDTGL
+1532 MDKGL
-1537 YIITPAGQISD
+1537 YIITPEGKTSG
-1548 NYDVT
+1548 NYDIT
-1553 VTPGT
+1553 FTTGT

-1570 YNYENRTY
+1570 HNYENRTY
-1578 GDGKYVFATADNL
+1578 GDGKYVLATAGNL
-1591 LEADAGKVVVEL
+1591 LEADVGKVVVEL
-1603 SGNAANASGTFT
+1603 SSNDANASGTFT

-1640 IGLAEQKLT
+1640 IGLAEQTLT

-1655 QSLTYGDTLENPA
+1655 QSLTYGNTFANPA
-1668 KNNRADG
+1668 TNKSADG
-1675 SEVTYSSSDPNVATV
+1675 SAVTYTSSDPNVATV
-1690 DENGTVTARNVGTTT
+1690 DENGVVTAKNVGTTT
-1705 ITATAAAVTGKYS
+1705 ITASAAAVTGKYS
-1718 EATASYKLTVTKR
+1718 NATESYKLTVTAR
-1731 PISLTITPVTYYYGQ
+1731 PISLTLNPVTYYYGDT
-1746 PGVSFTPSLRTV
+1746 GVSFTPSLTIV

-1764 GDDYKTLK
+1764 GDTLKTLK
-1772 LSWSSVGTMWKA
+1772 PSWSGGGTSKV
-1784 GTFDVKATS
+1784 GTFDVNVFS
-1793 YNSNYNVTFDGTG
+1793 WGNSNYNVTFDGKD
-1806 KLIVLPRPI
+1806 KLIVQPRPI
-1815 TVTVDAASRVYGDA
+1815 TVTVDPESRVYGEA
-1829 DPAFTAQQTGGM
+1829 NPTFTVKKTGGM
-1841 GFVNGE
+1841 DFVGSDTLE
-1847 TVASL
+1847 SL
-1852 GLSLSSTA
+1852 GLTLTSTA
-1860 TATSPVGSYNVTG
+1860 TATSPVGKYNVTG
-1873 TASNGNY
+1873 TATNGNY
-1880 AVTVEGKDALTIT
+1880 DVTVVGTDKLTIER
-1893 PKAITVTVNEASR
+1893 KSITVTVDAVSR
-1906 PYGEANPAF
+1906 AYGSDNPTF
-1915 TATALPGALVGDDT
+1915 TVTAPSGALVGDDT
-1929 IESLNLTLSSTATT
+1929 VESLGLTL
-1943 TSDVRSYDVT
+1943 TSAAAETSPVGKYNVT
-1953 GSANNRNY
+1953 GTANNDNY
-1961 EVTIDGANKLTV
+1961 TVTIDGTNKLTV
-1973 TKKELTANDLEFTD
+1973 TKKQLTENDLVFAD
-1987 TPITKVYDGKTDA
+1987 TPITKVYDGDTTA

-2013 AEDVLPTVT
+2013 EGDVLPTVT

-2057 REHEASIT
+2057 IEHEANIT
-2065 KRVISIKSVTTAP
+2065 KRVLTVGKATTTPKTFDGNNNATFYVTSVAL
-2078 KQYDRDTNAWSCIT
+2078 
-2092 DVSFDNL
+2092 DNL
-2099 VSGETLTKSKDYGI
+2099 ADGETLTMDATGAPGDYGI
-2113 TEATFNSADVELA
+2113 YDTRFDSANVG
-2126 NTITGVVGITNP
+2126 NRTITGTVALLSRVT
-2138 NLNYTFVDET
+2138 NYTFADADGNPTDTATFTGDGEIVKASARDLGTVRLEQRYTDTDEKEYLPDYAALMPANAGNMT
-2148 GSETS
+2148 YDVSYEVTKGT
-2153 RASFTTSGKISKANG
+2153 ASVGKNDKEEA
-2168 GTLDPVELTI
+2168 
-2178 RCTNRDEQI
+2178 
-2187 YTIDQSKLPGG
+2187 
-2198 QIWTFSTSAAMT
+2198 T
-2210 GKAALST
+2210 GK
-2217 NTIGAN
+2217 
-2223 TGVLTYQL
+2223 LTYQI
-2231 SDGAAGDTVTW
+2231 SAQAGAEITW
-2242 TVTASCAN
+2242 TFTVRSDNYKDSTFKLVVTITDRDKQEN
-2250 YQSFTLAVTLTLI
+2250 FEFT
-2263 ARDEQT
+2263 
-2269 GFKFENNTTSVTKT
+2269 NTTLTKT
-2283 YGDEDFTIA
+2283 YGDADFTVA
-2292 ASGGAT
+2292 AT
-2298 GSSVTYT
+2298 GAEDGSTVTYT

-2317 GKVTIVGAGI
+2317 GKVTIVGAGT

-2349 TVKPKTLAKDDL
+2349 TVKPKTLTKDDL

-2376 APSGLTVSVDP
+2376 APSGLTVSVKS

-2392 GDTLTVNGTLK
+2392 GDILTVNGTLK

-2410 EASEITFIPTAITT
+2410 DASEITFTPTAITT
-2424 GNYTLAATEALTIR
+2424 GNYTLAATEALTIP

-2454 ATNRSYAKDNKTVA
+2454 ATNRCYAKDNKAVA

-2474 AFTGLVSGETLDVNI
+2474 AFTGLVIGETLDVNI
-2489 PDTGTIFDTKV
+2489 PATGTISDATV

-2641 QVELRITGGTTVVY
+2641 QAELRITGGTTVVY

-2731 EPKYTEI
+2731 EPKYTKI
-2738 KTGGKTLADAA
+2738 TTSGKTLADAA
-2749 LTIEGSTLKPNAGTL
+2749 LTVEDSTLKPNAGTL
-2764 EWVDD
+2764 EWIDEN
-2769 KGNVLSNDTKV
+2769 GNALPGNTVI

-2810 SSGGSGWYYTYY
+2810 SSGGGGWYYSYH
-2822 TIKATAGTN
+2822 TIKATVGAN

-2952 GSPAPKSMSSFTDVP
+2952 GSPASKSMSSFTDVP

-2996 STCTRA
+2996 SACTRA

>member
-131 HPICGDASCN
+131 HPICGDVSCN
-141 KHGASLTDWVGVS
+141 KHGASLTGWVGVS

-189 YSISMDVKNNNND
+189 YNISMDAKNSNND

-229 DTAKYT
+229 GTAKYT
-235 GSGVWVENGNAGG
+235 GSGVWVENGNRAGK
-248 EANFVLYSG
+248 ANFVLYSG
-257 SISGNEDD
+257 SVSGNEYD
-265 NFCAGVHVGA
+265 NASIKFGAGVHLGA
-275 NASFTMHGG
+275 DASFTMHGG

-336 GGSITNN
+336 GGSITENR
-343 TVGNGCNGGGVY
+343 VGSGCNGGGVY
-355 AYSEG
+355 ADINANV
-360 TVILSGA
+360 TLSGA
-367 AVVTANKNTDGA
+367 PVITENKDADG
-379 TNNIY
+379 TVNNVY
-384 LDKTYDA
+384 LDK
-391 QFNDETTFTID
+391 DEVYGEGGTFIG
-402 EGGLSENASIGV
+402 EGGLSSTSSIGV
-414 TVDANELP
+414 TVDAGRMP
-422 TTDGS
+422 TTDGG
-427 YITIAEAAEGYTI
+427 YTTIAEAAEGYTI
-440 TAEDAKRV
+440 TADDAKRV
-448 SADAGTD
+448 SADAGTG
-455 YNVRR
+455 YSVRQ
-460 KDNTLVLFRGEL
+460 KDNALVLVKGEL

-480 AAHKDINGHTG
+480 KTCGHTG
-491 ACADVTWTAW
+491 NEKHTDDIEWKPVSSL
-501 DGVSDITYDANNT
+501 SDITEAGSYYLTKDVETSGTWELTDGVNLCLNGHSIKCTNT
-514 AYVYLRD
+514 AEYYPVISIKE
-521 NAERDSALEIAN
+521 NITF
-533 GYTLYLCLSGHSLTK
+533 TLTDCEGGETPHTFK
-548 NKTGKSVIKVG
+548 KDDTGRWVQ
-559 DNATL
+559 D
-564 SLCDCSDAQSGKL
+564 
-577 THGTTASGL
+577 ASGEITV
-586 KYTGHGVSLGY
+586 KGVIFRATDVSGRGVGVSGG
-597 RSTFNMYGGSI
+597 TFNMYGGTVCGGSL
-608 TGNRADTGGGVSLAS
+608 GSGGGVHVSS
-623 EYSYAKFNMYGG
+623 GTFNMYGG
-635 SITNN
+635 RISGNVSKDTS
-640 AATNGDGGGGVHN
+640 DG
-653 LFGTFTMYGGSITG
+653 
-667 NSADTR
+667 
-673 CGGGGVYLA
+673 GGGGVYVCNSSTFNMSGNA
-682 RMGEFVMK
+682 AVS
-690 GGEITG
+690 G
-696 NTAKN
+696 NTAQYGSGVYLSSNSTFTMSEHAAISGNSAAMTGGGVFVSSGSITMSSDAAISGNSAGNNGGGIYISYPGTFTMENGTISGNSADKN
-701 GGGVYTAVNGNT
+701 GGGVYVHN
-713 GLTVSGDAAITGNSN
+713 SGA
-728 TAGKDENVYLVSGKT
+728 
-743 IEIGADGL
+743 
-751 GEKASIGVTTADTIT
+751 
-766 TGSYVTV
+766 
-773 ANGAENG
+773 
-780 YTDGDI
+780 
-786 FSDAGGAYCTLQEG
+786 
-800 DNVNLYNGQPHRHP
+800 
-814 ICGEVCGHTGGTH
+814 
-827 ADADWTAWD
+827 
-836 GVSDIVYDANNTAYV
+836 
-851 YLTGDAERDTTLTVE
+851 
-866 KGYTLYLCLNGYS
+866 
-879 LTMKAEGEVISV
+879 
-891 TGSFTLT
+891 
-898 DCRGGDDTKP
+898 
-908 YGKIT
+908 
-913 HAAGVDGRGVSIT
+913 
-926 SAADASLSE
+926 
-935 TAVFTMYGGEISGN
+935 FTMNSGSISGN
-949 KVSDSGSINYGGGV
+949 
-963 RVSDPYSTFT
+963 R
-973 MLGGIITNNEA
+973 A
-984 TNGGGGGVYI
+984 TQN
-994 GGGRFEMS
+994 
-1002 GSAVITRNKTA
+1002 
-1013 SSLGGGGVFMNGSD
+1013 
-1027 TVYALNEFIM
+1027 
-1037 SGNAV
+1037 
-1042 ISENTATNGNGGG
+1042 
-1055 VYMNSAPEVTMNGGS
+1055 
-1070 ITGNTAANNGGGVY
+1070 
-1084 AFSGTFTMNDG
+1084 
-1095 TIAGNKATAKNGG
+1095 
-1108 GVYANGSTAFT
+1108 
-1119 VKGGT
+1119 
-1124 IGGSTAAD
+1124 
-1132 ANAAKYGGG
+1132 GGG

-1155 VTGNSASKDGGGV
+1155 VTGNSATEGGGGV

-1191 GGGVDANDGSF
+1191 GGGVDVNNGSF

-1209 TGNTTTNESPNW
+1209 TGNTTTGDDANFC
-1221 SGGGG
+1221 GGGG
-1226 VCVFDDGKFTMS
+1226 VDVYNGGSFTMS
-1238 GGSITGNNAIRGGG
+1238 GGSITGNNSLRGGG
-1252 VELVGSG
+1252 VELNGSG
-1259 TMTVSGSVQITGNWQ
+1259 TMTVSGSVQITDNWQ
-1274 NGELDSANGL
+1274 NGTLDSSGVYVKGSKGKAN
-1284 YVQGSSGKP
+1284 
-1293 ENLYLYSG
+1293 NLYLYST
-1301 KTVAIGTDG
+1301 KTVAIDTAG
-1310 LNADAHI
+1310 LNADARI
-1317 GVSTEDWPD
+1317 GVTTNDWPVT
-1326 PGSPVKI
+1326 GSPVKI
-1333 ATNATNEESHYT
+1333 VTNATNEESHYT

-1356 YKITKKNDN
+1356 YKITKKDDN

-1510 VNGEGESVLGGE
+1510 VNGEDENVLGGE
-1522 LTYIFSYTPG
+1522 LTYTFSYTPG

-1537 YIITPAGQISD
+1537 YIITPEGKTSG
-1548 NYDVT
+1548 NYDIT
-1553 VTPGT
+1553 FTTGT
-1558 LTVEPREVTLTW
+1558 LTVEPRTVTLTW

-1578 GDGKYVFATADNL
+1578 GDGKYVFAAAGNL

-1675 SEVTYSSSDPNVATV
+1675 SAVTYTSSDPNVATV

-1705 ITATAAAVTGKYS
+1705 ITASAAAVTGKYS
-1718 EATASYKLTVTKR
+1718 EAKATYQLTVTKR

-1784 GTFDVKATS
+1784 GTFDVNATS

-1806 KLIVLPRPI
+1806 KLIVQPRPI

-1860 TATSPVGSYNVTG
+1860 TAASPVGSYNVTG

-1973 TKKELTANDLEFTD
+1973 TKKELTENDLVFAD

-2013 AEDVLPTVT
+2013 AEDVLPDVT
-2022 GTATYN
+2022 GIGTYN
-2028 SKDVQTAN
+2028 SKDVKDASM
-2036 KVTFVSA
+2036 VTFVTA
-2043 RTESKNYILPADLT
+2043 KTESANYILPANLT

-2231 SDGAAGDTVTW
+2231 SAGNVGDTATW

-2780 EANTTYKWRFT
+2780 ESQHDLQVAL
-2791 PTDGN
+2791 
-2796 YTVLTGS
+2796 YTHRWQL
-2803 IELYHKS
+2803 HC
-2810 SSGGSGWYYTYY
+2810 
-2822 TIKATAGTN
+2822 
-2831 GSISPSG
+2831 
-2838 WTSVRDGRDQTFTI
+2838 
-2852 TPDKGYAVAKVLVDG
+2852 PDRL
-2867 KSVGAVKSYTF
+2867 
-2878 KNVTKDHTIEAIFM
+2878 H
-2892 KSNGNPQTGVFV
+2892 
-2904 DVAEGSYYEEAIDW
+2904 
-2918 AVEKG
+2918 
-2923 ITNGVSSNMFAP
+2923 
-2935 NDPCTRAQIVT
+2935 
-2946 FLWRAA
+2946 
-2952 GSPAPKSMSSFTDVP
+2952 
-2967 ADAFY
+2967 
-2972 AKAVAWAVENGI
+2972 
-2984 TSGTGESKFSPN
+2984 
-2996 STCTRA
+2996 
-3002 QAVTFLYRASGS
+3002 
-3014 PAVSGKAEFSDVS
+3014 
-3027 TTAFYADAVAW
+3027 
-3038 AAKKGITTG
+3038 
-3047 IGGGLFGSDNDC
+3047 
-3059 TRGQIVTFLWRAM
+3059 
-3072 AE
+3072 

>member
-92 EALTE
+92 EALTA

-154 ELSDDMEAGY
+154 ELSDDMEEGY
-164 YYLIGPVTRTS
+164 YYLTGPVTRTS

-189 YSISMDVKNNNND
+189 YSISMDVKNSNND

-229 DTAKYT
+229 GTAKYT
-235 GSGVWVENGNAGG
+235 GSGVWVENGNGAGK
-248 EANFVLYSG
+248 ANFVLYSG
-257 SISGNEDD
+257 SVSGNEYD
-265 NFCAGVHVGA
+265 NASIKFGAGVHLGA
-275 NASFTMHGG
+275 DASFTMHGG

-314 TGNSAGHDGGGVYV
+314 TKNSAGHDGGGVYV
-328 KNGSFTMT
+328 KNGSFTMI
-336 GGSITNN
+336 GGTITEN
-343 TVGNGCNGGGVY
+343 TAGSGCNGGGVY
-355 AYSEG
+355 ANINAIV
-360 TVILSGA
+360 TLSGA
-367 AVVTANKNTDGA
+367 PVITENKDADG
-379 TNNIY
+379 TVNNVY
-384 LDKTYDA
+384 LDK
-391 QFNDETTFTID
+391 DEVYGEGGAFIG
-402 EGGLSENASIGV
+402 EGGLSSTSSIGV
-414 TVDANELP
+414 TVDTGRLP
-422 TTDGS
+422 TTEGG
-427 YITIAEAAEGYTI
+427 YTTIAEAAEGYTI
-440 TAEDAKRV
+440 TADDAKQV
-448 SADAGTD
+448 FADAGTG
-455 YNVRR
+455 YSVRQ
-460 KDNTLVLFRGEL
+460 KDNTLVLVKGEL
-472 PHEHPICG
+472 PHQHPVCG
-480 AAHKDINGHTG
+480 KTCGHTG
-491 ACADVTWTAW
+491 NEKHTDDIEWKPVSELTEITKAGNYYLTKDVETSGTWEPA
-501 DGVSDITYDANNT
+501 DGVNLCLNGHSIKCTNT
-514 AYVYLRD
+514 AEYYPVISIKE
-521 NAERDSALEIAN
+521 NITF
-533 GYTLYLCLSGHSLTK
+533 TLTDCEGDETPHTFK
-548 NKTGKSVIKVG
+548 KDDTGRWVQ
-559 DNATL
+559 D
-564 SLCDCSDAQSGKL
+564 
-577 THGTTASGL
+577 ASGEITV
-586 KYTGHGVSLGY
+586 KGVIFRATDVSGRGVGVSGG
-597 RSTFNMYGGSI
+597 TFNMYGGTVCGGSL
-608 TGNRADTGGGVSLAS
+608 GSGGGVHVSS
-623 EYSYAKFNMYGG
+623 GTFNMYGG
-635 SITNN
+635 RISGNVSKDTS
-640 AATNGDGGGGVHN
+640 DG
-653 LFGTFTMYGGSITG
+653 
-667 NSADTR
+667 
-673 CGGGGVYLA
+673 GGGGVYVCNSSTFNMSGNA
-682 RMGEFVMK
+682 VVS
-690 GGEITG
+690 G
-696 NTAKN
+696 NTAQYGSGVYLSSNSAFTMSDHAAISGNSAAMTGGGVFVSSGSITMSSDAVISGNSAGNNGGGIYISYPGTFTMENGTISGNSADKN
-701 GGGVYTAVNGNT
+701 GGGVYVHN
-713 GLTVSGDAAITGNSN
+713 SGA
-728 TAGKDENVYLVSGKT
+728 
-743 IEIGADGL
+743 
-751 GEKASIGVTTADTIT
+751 
-766 TGSYVTV
+766 
-773 ANGAENG
+773 
-780 YTDGDI
+780 
-786 FSDAGGAYCTLQEG
+786 
-800 DNVNLYNGQPHRHP
+800 
-814 ICGEVCGHTGGTH
+814 
-827 ADADWTAWD
+827 
-836 GVSDIVYDANNTAYV
+836 
-851 YLTGDAERDTTLTVE
+851 
-866 KGYTLYLCLNGYS
+866 
-879 LTMKAEGEVISV
+879 
-891 TGSFTLT
+891 
-898 DCRGGDDTKP
+898 
-908 YGKIT
+908 
-913 HAAGVDGRGVSIT
+913 
-926 SAADASLSE
+926 
-935 TAVFTMYGGEISGN
+935 FTMNSGSISGN
-949 KVSDSGSINYGGGV
+949 S
-963 RVSDPYSTFT
+963 
-973 MLGGIITNNEA
+973 A
-984 TNGGGGGVYI
+984 TQ
-994 GGGRFEMS
+994 
-1002 GSAVITRNKTA
+1002 
-1013 SSLGGGGVFMNGSD
+1013 
-1027 TVYALNEFIM
+1027 
-1037 SGNAV
+1037 
-1042 ISENTATNGNGGG
+1042 NGGG
-1055 VYMNSAPEVTMNGGS
+1055 VYVENIG
-1070 ITGNTAANNGGGVY
+1070 
-1084 AFSGTFTMNDG
+1084 
-1095 TIAGNKATAKNGG
+1095 
-1108 GVYANGSTAFT
+1108 TAFT
-1119 VKGGT
+1119 MTGGT

-1132 ANAAKYGGG
+1132 ANTAKYGGG

-1155 VTGNSASKDGGGV
+1155 VTGNSATEDGGGV
-1168 RLDKGTFNMSG
+1168 RLDKGTFHMSG
-1179 SAVISRNTADGY
+1179 SAVISRNTTDTY
-1191 GGGVDANDGSF
+1191 GGGVDVNNGSF

-1209 TGNTTTNESPNW
+1209 TGNNAAGDSPNW

-1226 VCVFDDGKFTMS
+1226 VFVYDGGSFTMS

-1252 VELVGSG
+1252 VELTGINN
-1259 TMTVSGSVQITGNWQ
+1259 TMTVSGSVQITNNWRKGTL
-1274 NGELDSANGL
+1274 NSASGV
-1284 YVQGSSGKP
+1284 YEKGSSGKP

-1378 TADAATHTITAKC
+1378 TANDETKTISAAC
-1391 SECQQT
+1391 SECRQS
-1397 GGSVTLQAPDE
+1397 GGSVTLKAPE
-1408 STLTYD
+1408 APTGTLTYTGKD
-1414 GNGKAATVT
+1414 QPATYTGTLYTGETPTITYSKQGKYGPETLENGALPKSA
-1423 ASSNWQGP
+1423 
-1431 AVSGITIGYTYEVNG
+1431 YTY
-1446 HPTMLSPGEA
+1446 TATLSV
-1456 PINARAYTASI
+1456 
-1467 TLGGKEVSVQYTINK
+1467 GGKSVSVNYTIEK
-1482 AELTIKAN
+1482 APLTIKAN
-1490 DNTIVYG
+1490 DAIIVYG
-1497 DTASDKGVTYSGF
+1497 ETASSNGVTYSGF
-1510 VNGEGESVLGGE
+1510 VNGETESVLGGD
-1522 LTYIFSYTPG
+1522 LTYTFSYIPG

-1537 YIITPAGQISD
+1537 YIITPQGLTSG
-1548 NYDVT
+1548 NYDIT
-1553 VTPGT
+1553 FTPGT
-1558 LTVEPREVTLTW
+1558 LTVTQREVTLTW
-1570 YNYENRTY
+1570 AGYENRTY
-1578 GDGKYVFATADNL
+1578 HDGVSVTAAAGNLVNNDEIKVTVSGGGEQTSGTHTATAT
-1591 LEADAGKVVVEL
+1591 G
-1603 SGNAANASGTFT
+1603 
-1615 AIAERLTGDK
+1615 LTGAK
-1625 AGNYKLPENATKEYT
+1625 ADNYKLPTTGLTKEYT
-1640 IGLAEQKLT
+1640 IGLAAQTLT
-1649 FAKTGD
+1649 FKSGTAPT
-1655 QSLTYGDTLENPA
+1655 LLVTYGGTLDNPA
-1668 KNNRADG
+1668 TNDRTDG
-1675 SEVTYSSSDPNVATV
+1675 GNVTYTSSNEQIATV
-1690 DENGTVTARNVGTTT
+1690 DENGTVTAKKVGTAT
-1705 ITATAAAVTGKYS
+1705 ITATAAAVDGKYA
-1718 EATASYKLTVTKR
+1718 EATASYELKVIERNVTVTVDAVSR
-1731 PISLTITPVTYYYGQ
+1731 VYGDANPDFTAELTSGTYA
-1746 PGVSFTPSLRTV
+1746 P
-1758 SGSLAE
+1758 
-1764 GDDYKTLK
+1764 GDDFQSLDLTLSTTADKTTG
-1772 LSWSSVGTMWKA
+1772 VG
-1784 GTFDVKATS
+1784 S
-1793 YNSNYNVTFDGTG
+1793 YNVTGTASNTNYNVTVLGKEKLTITQRPITFKVDPVRRAYGDANPAFTANTVTAGSRVNQDMIVMTLTTTATRTSPVGSYDVTLLSSDSPNYNITVEGTDALTIDP
-1806 KLIVLPRPI
+1806 KPI
-1815 TVTVDAASRVYGDA
+1815 TVTVDAASRVYGSEN
-1829 DPAFTAQQTGGM
+1829 PAFTATAPSGAL
-1841 GFVNGE
+1841 VGE
-1847 TVASL
+1847 DTVASL
-1852 GLSLSSTA
+1852 NLTLTTDA
-1860 TATSPVGSYNVTG
+1860 TATSPVGTYDVTG
-1873 TASNGNY
+1873 TANNGNY
-1880 AVTVEGKDALTIT
+1880 DVTV
-1893 PKAITVTVNEASR
+1893 
-1906 PYGEANPAF
+1906 
-1915 TATALPGALVGDDT
+1915 
-1929 IESLNLTLSSTATT
+1929 
-1943 TSDVRSYDVT
+1943 
-1953 GSANNRNY
+1953 
-1961 EVTIDGANKLTV
+1961 DGMNKLTV
-1973 TKKELTANDLEFTD
+1973 TKKELTVNDLVFAD
-1987 TPITKVYDGKTDA
+1987 TPITKVYDGSIDA
-2000 TVTVQINDSAKVK
+2000 AITVQIKDSAKVN
-2013 AEDVLPTVT
+2013 ADDELPTVT
-2022 GTATYN
+2022 GTCTYN
-2028 SKDVQTAN
+2028 SKDVKTAN

-2043 RTESKNYILPADLT
+2043 KTESANYIFPANLT
-2057 REHEASIT
+2057 MDHEATIT
-2065 KRVISIKSVTTAP
+2065 KRVITIASVQATS

-2092 DVSFDNL
+2092 GVTFNNL
-2099 VSGETLTKSKDYGI
+2099 VAGETLTKGTDYGI
-2113 TEATFNSADVELA
+2113 PVANFDNANVGEAK
-2126 NTITGVVGITNP
+2126 TITGKVGIMKND
-2138 NLNYTFVDET
+2138 LNYTFGSEDERAAFTTT
-2148 GSETS
+2148 GSITP
-2153 RASFTTSGKISKANG
+2153 ANSWAQ
-2168 GTLDPVELTI
+2168 DNVNLTI
-2178 RCTNRDEQI
+2178 RYNNRAEQRYQAAWSSLPTGQKWTYNLDDTKCTGNA
-2187 YTIDQSKLPGG
+2187 KLA
-2198 QIWTFSTSAAMT
+2198 SHS
-2210 GKAALST
+2210 
-2217 NTIGAN
+2217 IGAD
-2223 TGVLTYQL
+2223 TGVLSYQL
-2231 SDGAAGDTVTW
+2231 SAGDANDTVTW
-2242 TVTASCAN
+2242 TITASCAN
-2250 YQSFTLAVTLTLI
+2250 YQSFTLNVTLTLI
-2263 ARDEQT
+2263 ARDQQT
-2269 GFKFENNTTSVTKT
+2269 GFQFENNNADVTKT
-2283 YGDEDFTIA
+2283 YGDEDFTIS
-2292 ASGGAT
+2292 ASGEVT

-2317 GKVTIVGAGI
+2317 GKVTIVGAGT

-2641 QVELRITGGTTVVY
+2641 QVELCITGGTTVVY

-2822 TIKATAGTN
+2822 TIKAAAGTN

>member
-131 HPICGDASCN
+131 HPICGDVSCN
-141 KHGASLTDWVGVS
+141 KHGASLTGWVGVS

-189 YSISMDVKNNNND
+189 YNISMDAKNSNND

-229 DTAKYT
+229 GTAKYT
-235 GSGVWVENGNAGG
+235 GSGVWVENGNRAGK
-248 EANFVLYSG
+248 ANFVLYSG
-257 SISGNEDD
+257 SVSGNEYD
-265 NFCAGVHVGA
+265 NASIKFGAGVHLGA
-275 NASFTMHGG
+275 DASFTMHGG

-336 GGSITNN
+336 GGSITENR
-343 TVGNGCNGGGVY
+343 VGSGCNGGGVY
-355 AYSEG
+355 ADINANV
-360 TVILSGA
+360 TLSGA
-367 AVVTANKNTDGA
+367 PVITENKDADG
-379 TNNIY
+379 TVNNVY
-384 LDKTYDA
+384 LDK
-391 QFNDETTFTID
+391 DEVYGEGGTFIG
-402 EGGLSENASIGV
+402 EGGLSSTSSIGV
-414 TVDANELP
+414 TVDAGRMP
-422 TTDGS
+422 TTDGG
-427 YITIAEAAEGYTI
+427 YTTIAEAAEGYTI
-440 TAEDAKRV
+440 TADDAKRV
-448 SADAGTD
+448 SADAGTG
-455 YNVRR
+455 YSVRQ
-460 KDNTLVLFRGEL
+460 KDNALVLVKGEL

-480 AAHKDINGHTG
+480 KTCGHTG
-491 ACADVTWTAW
+491 NEKHTDDIEWKPVSSL
-501 DGVSDITYDANNT
+501 SDITEAGSYYLTKDVETSGTWELTDGVNLCLNGHSIKCTNT
-514 AYVYLRD
+514 AEYYPVISIKE
-521 NAERDSALEIAN
+521 NITF
-533 GYTLYLCLSGHSLTK
+533 TLTDCEGGETPHTFK
-548 NKTGKSVIKVG
+548 KDDTGRWVQ
-559 DNATL
+559 D
-564 SLCDCSDAQSGKL
+564 
-577 THGTTASGL
+577 ASGEITV
-586 KYTGHGVSLGY
+586 KGVIFRATDVSGRGVGVSGG
-597 RSTFNMYGGSI
+597 TFNMYGGTVCGGSL
-608 TGNRADTGGGVSLAS
+608 GSGGGVHVSS
-623 EYSYAKFNMYGG
+623 GTFNMYGG
-635 SITNN
+635 RISGNVSKDTS
-640 AATNGDGGGGVHN
+640 DG
-653 LFGTFTMYGGSITG
+653 
-667 NSADTR
+667 
-673 CGGGGVYLA
+673 GGGGVYVCNSSTFNMSGNA
-682 RMGEFVMK
+682 AVS
-690 GGEITG
+690 G
-696 NTAKN
+696 NTAQYGSGVYLSSNSTFTMSEHAAISGNSAGNNGGGIYISYPGTFTMENGTISGNSADKN
-701 GGGVYTAVNGNT
+701 GGGVYVHN
-713 GLTVSGDAAITGNSN
+713 SGA
-728 TAGKDENVYLVSGKT
+728 
-743 IEIGADGL
+743 
-751 GEKASIGVTTADTIT
+751 
-766 TGSYVTV
+766 
-773 ANGAENG
+773 
-780 YTDGDI
+780 
-786 FSDAGGAYCTLQEG
+786 
-800 DNVNLYNGQPHRHP
+800 
-814 ICGEVCGHTGGTH
+814 
-827 ADADWTAWD
+827 
-836 GVSDIVYDANNTAYV
+836 
-851 YLTGDAERDTTLTVE
+851 
-866 KGYTLYLCLNGYS
+866 
-879 LTMKAEGEVISV
+879 
-891 TGSFTLT
+891 
-898 DCRGGDDTKP
+898 
-908 YGKIT
+908 
-913 HAAGVDGRGVSIT
+913 
-926 SAADASLSE
+926 
-935 TAVFTMYGGEISGN
+935 FTMNSGSISGN
-949 KVSDSGSINYGGGV
+949 
-963 RVSDPYSTFT
+963 R
-973 MLGGIITNNEA
+973 A
-984 TNGGGGGVYI
+984 TQN
-994 GGGRFEMS
+994 
-1002 GSAVITRNKTA
+1002 
-1013 SSLGGGGVFMNGSD
+1013 
-1027 TVYALNEFIM
+1027 
-1037 SGNAV
+1037 
-1042 ISENTATNGNGGG
+1042 
-1055 VYMNSAPEVTMNGGS
+1055 
-1070 ITGNTAANNGGGVY
+1070 
-1084 AFSGTFTMNDG
+1084 
-1095 TIAGNKATAKNGG
+1095 
-1108 GVYANGSTAFT
+1108 
-1119 VKGGT
+1119 
-1124 IGGSTAAD
+1124 
-1132 ANAAKYGGG
+1132 GGG

-1155 VTGNSASKDGGGV
+1155 VTGNSATEGGGGV

-1191 GGGVDANDGSF
+1191 GGGVDVNNGSF

-1209 TGNTTTNESPNW
+1209 TGNTTTGDDANFC
-1221 SGGGG
+1221 GGGG
-1226 VCVFDDGKFTMS
+1226 VDVYNGGSFTMS
-1238 GGSITGNNAIRGGG
+1238 GGSITGNNSLRGGG
-1252 VELVGSG
+1252 VELNGSG
-1259 TMTVSGSVQITGNWQ
+1259 TMTVSGSVQITDNWQ
-1274 NGELDSANGL
+1274 NGTLDSSGVYVKGSKGKAN
-1284 YVQGSSGKP
+1284 
-1293 ENLYLYSG
+1293 NLYLYSG

-1482 AELTIKAN
+1482 ADLTVTAN
-1490 DNTIVYG
+1490 PATITYG
-1497 DTASDKGVTYSGF
+1497 DTAVSNGVTYSGF
-1510 VNGEGESVLGGE
+1510 VNDEDESVLGGE

-1532 SDTGL
+1532 MDKGL
-1537 YIITPAGQISD
+1537 YIITPAGKTSG
-1548 NYDVT
+1548 NYDIAFV
-1553 VTPGT
+1553 PGT
-1558 LTVEPREVTLTW
+1558 LTVEQRTVTLTW

-1578 GDGKYVFATADNL
+1578 GDGKRVYATAGNL

-1625 AGNYKLPENATKEYT
+1625 ADNYKLPTTGLTQEYT
-1640 IGLAEQKLT
+1640 IGRAEQTLT
-1649 FAKTGD
+1649 FEKTGD
-1655 QSLTYGDTLENPA
+1655 QSVTYGNTLENPA
-1668 KNNRADG
+1668 TNNRADG
-1675 SEVTYSSSDPNVATV
+1675 SAVTYTSSDPAVATV
-1690 DENGTVTARNVGTTT
+1690 DANGKVTAKKVGKAT
-1705 ITATAAAVTGKYS
+1705 ITATAEAMNGKYS
-1718 EATASYKLTVTKR
+1718 KATANYKLTVTKR

-1860 TATSPVGSYNVTG
+1860 TATSGVGSYDVTG
-1873 TASNGNY
+1873 TASNTNY
-1880 AVTVEGKDALTIT
+1880 NVTVLGEKKLTIT
-1893 PKAITVTVNEASR
+1893 KKSITVTVDAVSR
-1906 PYGEANPAF
+1906 AYGEANPTF

-1953 GSANNRNY
+1953 GSASNTNY
-1961 EVTIDGANKLTV
+1961 TVTVDGMNKLTV
-1973 TKKELTANDLEFTD
+1973 NPKELKANDLELTGSFVKT
-1987 TPITKVYDGKTDA
+1987 YDGNVNATAVGARVKSGVLVGNDTLNITGSAVYNSEDVKDA
-2000 TVTVQINDSAKVK
+2000 NSITFTPNAITEGNYRLAAAEKVTVTEGVKINRRTITIASVQ
-2013 AEDVLPTVT
+2013 
-2022 GTATYN
+2022 AT
-2028 SKDVQTAN
+2028 S
-2036 KVTFVSA
+2036 
-2043 RTESKNYILPADLT
+2043 
-2057 REHEASIT
+2057 
-2065 KRVISIKSVTTAP
+2065 
-2078 KQYDRDTNAWSCIT
+2078 KQYDGDTTAYSCIT
-2092 DVSFDNL
+2092 SVTFNGL
-2099 VSGETLTKSKDYGI
+2099 VEGETLTKSGLQNETYVTGDYGI
-2113 TEATFNSADVELA
+2113 NSANFNSANVNEA
-2126 NTITGVVGITNP
+2126 NKITGEVGITNP
-2138 NLNYTFVDET
+2138 NLNYTFKESGKETSTAPFTTT
-2148 GSETS
+2148 GSITP
-2153 RASFTTSGKISKANG
+2153 ANSWSL
-2168 GTLDPVELTI
+2168 TPVTDLTI
-2178 RCTNRDEQI
+2178 RYNNRDLRT
-2187 YTIDQSKLPGG
+2187 YTPNWSTLLPSG
-2198 QIWTFSTSAAMT
+2198 QTWTYSASTATT
-2210 GKAALST
+2210 GSAALST
-2217 NTIGAN
+2217 NTIGAD
-2223 TGVLTYQL
+2223 TGVLSYQL
-2231 SDGAAGDTVTW
+2231 SAGNVGDTATW

-2305 SSDETVAKVDED
+2305 SSDKTVAKVDED

>member
-189 YSISMDVKNNNND
+189 YNISMDAKNSNND

-229 DTAKYT
+229 GTAKYI
-235 GSGVWVENGNAGG
+235 GNGVWVECGNNAGK
-248 EANFVLYSG
+248 ANFVLYSG
-257 SISGNEDD
+257 SISGNEYD
-265 NFCAGVHVGA
+265 NASIKFGGGVHLGA

-314 TGNSAGHDGGGVYV
+314 TGNSAGHNGGGVYV

-336 GGSITNN
+336 GGSITEN
-343 TVGNGCNGGGVY
+343 TAGSGCNGGGVY
-355 AYSEG
+355 ADINANV
-360 TVILSGA
+360 TLSGA
-367 AVVTANKNTDGA
+367 PVITENKDADG
-379 TNNIY
+379 TVNNVY
-384 LDKTYDA
+384 LDK
-391 QFNDETTFTID
+391 DEVYG
-402 EGGLSENASIGV
+402 EGGTFIGKGGLAIGASIGV
-414 TVDANELP
+414 TVDTGRLP
-422 TTDGS
+422 TTDGG
-427 YITIAEAAEGYTI
+427 YTTIAEAAEGYTI
-440 TAEDAKRV
+440 TADDAKRV
-448 SADAGTD
+448 SADAGTG
-455 YNVRR
+455 YSVRQ
-460 KDNTLVLFRGEL
+460 KDNTLVLVKGEL
-472 PHEHPICG
+472 PHEHPVCG
-480 AAHKDINGHTG
+480 ETCGHTG
-491 ACADVTWTAW
+491 NEKHTDDIEWKPVSSL
-501 DGVSDITYDANNT
+501 SDITEAGSYYLTKDVETSGTWELTDGVNLCLNGHSIKCTNT
-514 AYVYLRD
+514 AEYYPVISIKE
-521 NAERDSALEIAN
+521 NITF
-533 GYTLYLCLSGHSLTK
+533 TLTDCEGGETPHTFK
-548 NKTGKSVIKVG
+548 KDDTGRWVQ
-559 DNATL
+559 D
-564 SLCDCSDAQSGKL
+564 
-577 THGTTASGL
+577 ASGEITV
-586 KYTGHGVSLGY
+586 KGVIFRATDVSGRGVGVSGG
-597 RSTFNMYGGSI
+597 TFNMYGGTVCGGSL
-608 TGNRADTGGGVSLAS
+608 GSGGGVHVSS
-623 EYSYAKFNMYGG
+623 GTFNMYGG
-635 SITNN
+635 
-640 AATNGDGGGGVHN
+640 
-653 LFGTFTMYGGSITG
+653 
-667 NSADTR
+667 R
-673 CGGGGVYLA
+673 
-682 RMGEFVMK
+682 
-690 GGEITG
+690 
-696 NTAKN
+696 
-701 GGGVYTAVNGNT
+701 
-713 GLTVSGDAAITGNSN
+713 
-728 TAGKDENVYLVSGKT
+728 
-743 IEIGADGL
+743 
-751 GEKASIGVTTADTIT
+751 
-766 TGSYVTV
+766 
-773 ANGAENG
+773 
-780 YTDGDI
+780 
-786 FSDAGGAYCTLQEG
+786 
-800 DNVNLYNGQPHRHP
+800 
-814 ICGEVCGHTGGTH
+814 
-827 ADADWTAWD
+827 
-836 GVSDIVYDANNTAYV
+836 
-851 YLTGDAERDTTLTVE
+851 
-866 KGYTLYLCLNGYS
+866 
-879 LTMKAEGEVISV
+879 
-891 TGSFTLT
+891 
-898 DCRGGDDTKP
+898 
-908 YGKIT
+908 
-913 HAAGVDGRGVSIT
+913 
-926 SAADASLSE
+926 
-935 TAVFTMYGGEISGN
+935 ISGN
-949 KVSDSGSINYGGGV
+949 VSKDT
-963 RVSDPYSTFT
+963 SD
-973 MLGGIITNNEA
+973 
-984 TNGGGGGVYI
+984 GGGGGVYVCNSSTFNMSGNAAVSGNTAQY
-994 GGGRFEMS
+994 GGGVYLSSNSAFSMRDHAAIS
-1002 GSAVITRNKTA
+1002 GNSAAMT
-1013 SSLGGGGVFMNGSD
+1013 GGGVFVSSGSITMSSD
-1027 TVYALNEFIM
+1027 AAI
-1037 SGNAV
+1037 SGNSAG
-1042 ISENTATNGNGGG
+1042 NNGGG
-1055 VYMNSAPEVTMNGGS
+1055 IYISYPGTFTMENGTVSGNS
-1070 ITGNTAANNGGGVY
+1070 AANNGGGVY
-1084 AFSGTFTMNDG
+1084 VHNSGAFTMNSG
-1095 TIAGNKATAKNGG
+1095 SISGNRATKNGG
-1108 GVYANGSTAFT
+1108 GVYVENIGTAFT
-1119 VKGGT
+1119 MKDGT

-1141 VYVKNGTF
+1141 VYISNGTF
-1149 TMSGGK
+1149 TISGGK
-1155 VTGNSASKDGGGV
+1155 VTGNSAVEDGGGV
-1168 RLDKGTFNMSG
+1168 RLSKGTFNMSG

-1191 GGGVDANDGSF
+1191 GGGVDVNNGTF
-1202 TMSGGSI
+1202 NMSGGSI
-1209 TGNTTTNESPNW
+1209 TGNTTTNDSPNW
-1221 SGGGG
+1221 CGGGG
-1226 VCVFDDGKFTMS
+1226 VFVYDGGKFTMS
-1238 GGSITGNNAIRGGG
+1238 GGSITGNNSLRGAG
-1252 VELVGSG
+1252 VELTGSSSE
-1259 TMTVSGSVQITGNWQ
+1259 MTVSGSVQITDNWQ
-1274 NGELDSANGL
+1274 NGTLDSANGV

-1317 GVSTEDWPD
+1317 GISTEDWPD

-1510 VNGEGESVLGGE
+1510 VNGEDKSVLGGE

-1953 GSANNRNY
+1953 GSANNTNY
-1961 EVTIDGANKLTV
+1961 TVTVDGMNKLTV
-1973 TKKELTANDLEFTD
+1973 NPKELKANDLELTGSFVKT
-1987 TPITKVYDGKTDA
+1987 YDGNVNATAVGARVKSGVLVGNDTLNITGSAVYNSEDVKDA
-2000 TVTVQINDSAKVK
+2000 NSITFTPNAITEGNYRLAAAEKVTVTEGVKINRRTITIASVQ
-2013 AEDVLPTVT
+2013 
-2022 GTATYN
+2022 AT
-2028 SKDVQTAN
+2028 S
-2036 KVTFVSA
+2036 
-2043 RTESKNYILPADLT
+2043 
-2057 REHEASIT
+2057 
-2065 KRVISIKSVTTAP
+2065 
-2078 KQYDRDTNAWSCIT
+2078 KQYDGDTTAYSCIT
-2092 DVSFDNL
+2092 SVTFNGL
-2099 VSGETLTKSKDYGI
+2099 VEGETLTKSGLQNETYVTGDYGI
-2113 TEATFNSADVELA
+2113 NSANFNSANVNEA
-2126 NTITGVVGITNP
+2126 NKITGEVGITNP
-2138 NLNYTFVDET
+2138 NLNYTFKESGKETSTAPFTTT
-2148 GSETS
+2148 GSITP
-2153 RASFTTSGKISKANG
+2153 ANSWSL
-2168 GTLDPVELTI
+2168 TPVTDLTI
-2178 RCTNRDEQI
+2178 RYNNRDLRT
-2187 YTIDQSKLPGG
+2187 YTPNWSTLLPSG
-2198 QIWTFSTSAAMT
+2198 QTWTYSASTATT
-2210 GKAALST
+2210 GSAALST
-2217 NTIGAN
+2217 NTIGAD
-2223 TGVLTYQL
+2223 TGVLSYQL
-2231 SDGAAGDTVTW
+2231 SAGNVGDTATW

>member
-131 HPICGDASCN
+131 HPICGDVSCN
-141 KHGASLTDWVGVS
+141 KHGASLTGWVGVS

-189 YSISMDVKNNNND
+189 YNISMDAKNSNND

-229 DTAKYT
+229 GTAKYT
-235 GSGVWVENGNAGG
+235 GSGVWVENGNRAGK
-248 EANFVLYSG
+248 ANFVLYSG
-257 SISGNEDD
+257 SVSGNEYD
-265 NFCAGVHVGA
+265 NASIKFGAGVHLGA
-275 NASFTMHGG
+275 DASFTMHGG

-336 GGSITNN
+336 GGSITENR
-343 TVGNGCNGGGVY
+343 VGNGYNGGGVY
-355 AYSEG
+355 AG
-360 TVILSGA
+360 MDANITLSGA
-367 AVVTANKNTDGA
+367 PIITRNNDTSSKANNVYHEKDEVYGVG
-379 TNNIY
+379 
-384 LDKTYDA
+384 KTL
-391 QFNDETTFTID
+391 IGK
-402 EGGLSENASIGV
+402 GGLSSTASIGV
-414 TVDANELP
+414 TVDADKLP

-427 YITIAEAAEGYTI
+427 STIIAEAAEGYTI
-440 TAEDAKRV
+440 TANDAKRV
-448 SADAGTD
+448 SADAGTG
-455 YNVRR
+455 YNVRQ
-460 KDNTLVLFRGEL
+460 KDNALVLVKGEL
-472 PHEHPICG
+472 PHEHPVCG
-480 AAHKDINGHTG
+480 KTCGHTG
-491 ACADVTWTAW
+491 NEKHTDDIEWKPVSSL
-501 DGVSDITYDANNT
+501 SDITEAGSYYLTKDVETSGTWELTDGVNLCLNGHSIKCTNT
-514 AYVYLRD
+514 AEYYPVISIKE
-521 NAERDSALEIAN
+521 NITF
-533 GYTLYLCLSGHSLTK
+533 TLTDCEGGETPHTFK
-548 NKTGKSVIKVG
+548 KDDTGRWVQ
-559 DNATL
+559 D
-564 SLCDCSDAQSGKL
+564 
-577 THGTTASGL
+577 ASGEITV
-586 KYTGHGVSLGY
+586 KGVIFRATDVSGRGVGVSGG
-597 RSTFNMYGGSI
+597 TFNMYGGTVCGGSL
-608 TGNRADTGGGVSLAS
+608 GSGGGVHVSS
-623 EYSYAKFNMYGG
+623 GTFNMYGG
-635 SITNN
+635 RISGNVSKDTS
-640 AATNGDGGGGVHN
+640 DG
-653 LFGTFTMYGGSITG
+653 
-667 NSADTR
+667 
-673 CGGGGVYLA
+673 GGGGVYVCNSSTFNMSGNA
-682 RMGEFVMK
+682 AVS
-690 GGEITG
+690 G
-696 NTAKN
+696 NTAQYGSGVYLSSNSTFTMSEHAAISGNSAAMTGGGVFVSSGSITMSSDAVISGNSAGNNGGGIYISYPGTFTMENGTISGNSADKN
-701 GGGVYTAVNGNT
+701 GGGVYVHN
-713 GLTVSGDAAITGNSN
+713 SGA
-728 TAGKDENVYLVSGKT
+728 
-743 IEIGADGL
+743 
-751 GEKASIGVTTADTIT
+751 
-766 TGSYVTV
+766 
-773 ANGAENG
+773 
-780 YTDGDI
+780 
-786 FSDAGGAYCTLQEG
+786 
-800 DNVNLYNGQPHRHP
+800 
-814 ICGEVCGHTGGTH
+814 
-827 ADADWTAWD
+827 
-836 GVSDIVYDANNTAYV
+836 
-851 YLTGDAERDTTLTVE
+851 
-866 KGYTLYLCLNGYS
+866 
-879 LTMKAEGEVISV
+879 
-891 TGSFTLT
+891 
-898 DCRGGDDTKP
+898 
-908 YGKIT
+908 
-913 HAAGVDGRGVSIT
+913 
-926 SAADASLSE
+926 
-935 TAVFTMYGGEISGN
+935 FTMNSGSISGN
-949 KVSDSGSINYGGGV
+949 
-963 RVSDPYSTFT
+963 R
-973 MLGGIITNNEA
+973 A
-984 TNGGGGGVYI
+984 TQ
-994 GGGRFEMS
+994 
-1002 GSAVITRNKTA
+1002 
-1013 SSLGGGGVFMNGSD
+1013 
-1027 TVYALNEFIM
+1027 
-1037 SGNAV
+1037 
-1042 ISENTATNGNGGG
+1042 NGGG
-1055 VYMNSAPEVTMNGGS
+1055 VYVENIG
-1070 ITGNTAANNGGGVY
+1070 
-1084 AFSGTFTMNDG
+1084 
-1095 TIAGNKATAKNGG
+1095 
-1108 GVYANGSTAFT
+1108 TAFT
-1119 VKGGT
+1119 MKGGT

-1155 VTGNSASKDGGGV
+1155 VTGNSATEGGGGV

-1191 GGGVDANDGSF
+1191 GGGVDVNNGSF

-1209 TGNTTTNESPNW
+1209 TGNTTTGDDANFC
-1221 SGGGG
+1221 GGGG
-1226 VCVFDDGKFTMS
+1226 VDVYNGGSFTMS
-1238 GGSITGNNAIRGGG
+1238 GGSITGNNSLRGGG
-1252 VELVGSG
+1252 VELNGSG
-1259 TMTVSGSVQITGNWQ
+1259 TMTVSGSVQITDNWQ
-1274 NGELDSANGL
+1274 NGTLDSSGVYVKGSKGKAN
-1284 YVQGSSGKP
+1284 
-1293 ENLYLYSG
+1293 NLYLYST
-1301 KTVAIGTDG
+1301 KTVAIDTAG

-1317 GVSTEDWPD
+1317 GISTEDWPD

-1356 YKITKKNDN
+1356 YKITKKKDN

-1482 AELTIKAN
+1482 ADLTVKAK
-1490 DNTIVYG
+1490 DATIVYG
-1497 DTASDKGVTYSGF
+1497 DTAVSNGVTYNGF
-1510 VNGEGESVLGGE
+1510 VNGEDESVLGGE
-1522 LTYIFSYTPG
+1522 LTYTFSYTPG
-1532 SDTGL
+1532 MDKGL
-1537 YIITPAGQISD
+1537 YIITPEGKTSG
-1548 NYDVT
+1548 NYDIT
-1553 VTPGT
+1553 FTPGT
-1558 LTVEPREVTLTW
+1558 LTVEQREVTLTW

-1578 GDGKYVFATADNL
+1578 GDGKYVLATAGNL
-1591 LEADAGKVVVEL
+1591 LKADVGKVVVEL
-1603 SGNAANASGTFT
+1603 SGNAANAAGTFT

-1625 AGNYKLPENATKEYT
+1625 ADNYKLPTTGLTQEYT
-1640 IGLAEQKLT
+1640 IGRAEQTLT
-1649 FAKTGD
+1649 FEKTGD
-1655 QSLTYGDTLENPA
+1655 QSVTYGNTLENPA
-1668 KNNRADG
+1668 TNNRADG
-1675 SEVTYSSSDPNVATV
+1675 SAVTYTSSDPNVATV
-1690 DENGTVTARNVGTTT
+1690 DENGVVTAKSVGTTI
-1705 ITATAAAVTGKYS
+1705 ITATAAAVDGKYT
-1718 EATASYKLTVTKR
+1718 EAKATYQMTVTAR
-1731 PISLTITPVTYYYGQ
+1731 PIFLTITPVTYYYGQ

-1784 GTFDVKATS
+1784 GTFDVNATS

-1806 KLIVLPRPI
+1806 RLIVLPRPI
-1815 TVTVDAASRVYGDA
+1815 TVTVDAASRVYGGA

-1880 AVTVEGKDALTIT
+1880 AVTVAGTDALTVT
-1893 PKAITVTVNEASR
+1893 AKPITVTVNEATR
-1906 PYGEANPAF
+1906 PYGEANPTF
-1915 TATALPGALVGDDT
+1915 TATALPGALVGEDA
-1929 IESLNLTLSSTATT
+1929 IASLGLSLSAPTATT
-1943 TSDVRSYDVT
+1943 TSDVGKYDVT
-1953 GSANNRNY
+1953 GSANNANY
-1961 EVTIDGANKLTV
+1961 KVTIDGAGKLTV
-1973 TKKELTANDLEFTD
+1973 AKKELTENDLVFAD
-1987 TPITKVYDGKTDA
+1987 TPITKAYDGKTDA
-2000 TVTVQINDSAKVK
+2000 TVTVQIKDSAKVK
-2013 AEDVLPTVT
+2013 EGDVLPTVT

-2036 KVTFVSA
+2036 KVTFVTA
-2043 RTESKNYILPADLT
+2043 KTESANYILPADLT

-2065 KRVISIKSVTTAP
+2065 KRVLTVGKADTKPKTFDGNNNATFYVTSVAL
-2078 KQYDRDTNAWSCIT
+2078 
-2092 DVSFDNL
+2092 DNL
-2099 VSGETLTKSKDYGI
+2099 ADGETLTMDATGAPGDYGI
-2113 TEATFNSADVELA
+2113 YDTRFDSANVGPR
-2126 NTITGVVGITNP
+2126 TVTGTVALLSRVT
-2138 NLNYTFVDET
+2138 NYTFEDADGNPTDTATFTGDGEIVKASARDLGTVRLEQRYTDTDEKEYLPDYKALMPANAGKLT
-2148 GSETS
+2148 YDVSYEVTKGT
-2153 RASFTTSGKISKANG
+2153 ASVGKNDKEEA
-2168 GTLDPVELTI
+2168 
-2178 RCTNRDEQI
+2178 
-2187 YTIDQSKLPGG
+2187 
-2198 QIWTFSTSAAMT
+2198 T
-2210 GKAALST
+2210 GK
-2217 NTIGAN
+2217 
-2223 TGVLTYQL
+2223 LTYQI
-2231 SDGAAGDTVTW
+2231 SAQAGAEITW
-2242 TVTASCAN
+2242 TFTVRSDN
-2250 YQSFTLAVTLTLI
+2250 YEDSTFTLVVAITD
-2263 ARDEQT
+2263 RDQQEN
-2269 GFKFENNTTSVTKT
+2269 FKFENTTVSKT
-2283 YGDEDFTIA
+2283 YGNPTFTVA
-2292 ASGGAT
+2292 AT
-2298 GSSVTYT
+2298 GAEDGSTVTYT

-2317 GKVTIVGAGI
+2317 GKVTIVGTGT

-2349 TVKPKTLAKDDL
+2349 TVKPKTLTKDDL

-2376 APSGLTVSVDP
+2376 APSGLTVSVKS

-2392 GDTLTVNGTLK
+2392 GDILTVNGTLQ

-2410 EASEITFIPTAITT
+2410 DASEITFTPTAITT
-2424 GNYTLAATEALTIR
+2424 GNYTLAATEALTIP

-2454 ATNRSYAKDNKTVA
+2454 ATNRCYAKDNKAVA

-2474 AFTGLVSGETLDVNI
+2474 AFTGLVIGETLDVNI
-2489 PDTGTIFDTKV
+2489 PATGTISDATV

-2540 APVLADIPVSFK
+2540 TPVLADIPVSFK

-2558 EKAIGNAGIPADAG
+2558 EKAIGSVMPDDAG
-2572 TLTYSKGTATKTG
+2572 TLTYSKGTESKTG
-2585 TVTVT
+2585 SVTVT
-2590 SWDVDSTTGKVTYTL
+2590 SWAVDPTTGKVTYTL
-2605 SGGKAGDSATLFV
+2605 SNGAANDTVTLPV
-2618 TIAST
+2618 TIVSA

>member
-154 ELSDDMEAGY
+154 ELSDDMKAGY
-164 YYLIGPVTRTS
+164 YYLTGPVTRTS

-189 YSISMDVKNNNND
+189 YNISMDAKNSNND

-229 DTAKYT
+229 GTAKYI
-235 GSGVWVENGNAGG
+235 GSGVWVESGNGAGK
-248 EANFVLYSG
+248 ANFVLYSG
-257 SISGNEDD
+257 SVSGNEYD

-290 TAGYGGGVYVQAG
+290 TAGCGGGVSVQAG
-303 TTSFTMTGGTI
+303 SASFTMTGGTI
-314 TGNSAGHDGGGVYV
+314 AGNNAGRDGGGVYV
-328 KNGSFTMT
+328 KNGAFTMT
-336 GGSITNN
+336 GGSITGN
-343 TVGNGCNGGGVY
+343 TVGSGYNGGGVY
-355 AYSEG
+355 AYMNANV
-360 TVILSGA
+360 TLSGA
-367 AVVTANKNTDGA
+367 PVITGNNDTSSKVNNVYLNKDEVYGEG
-379 TNNIY
+379 
-384 LDKTYDA
+384 KTL
-391 QFNDETTFTID
+391 IGK
-402 EGGLSENASIGV
+402 GGLSSTASIGV
-414 TVDANELP
+414 TVDADKMP
-422 TTDGS
+422 TTEGS
-427 YITIAEAAEGYTI
+427 STTIAEAAEGYTI

-448 SADAGTD
+448 SADAGTG
-455 YNVRR
+455 YSVQQ
-460 KDNTLVLFRGEL
+460 KDNTLVLVKGEL
-472 PHEHPICG
+472 PHEHPVCG
-480 AAHKDINGHTG
+480 ETCGHTG
-491 ACADVTWTAW
+491 NEKHTDDIEWKPVSSL
-501 DGVSDITYDANNT
+501 SDITEAGSYYLTKDVETSGTWELTDGVNLCLNGHSIKCTNT
-514 AYVYLRD
+514 AEYYPVISIKE
-521 NAERDSALEIAN
+521 NITF
-533 GYTLYLCLSGHSLTK
+533 TLTDCEGGETPHTFK
-548 NKTGKSVIKVG
+548 KDDTGRWVQ
-559 DNATL
+559 D
-564 SLCDCSDAQSGKL
+564 
-577 THGTTASGL
+577 ASGEITV
-586 KYTGHGVSLGY
+586 KGVIFRATDVSGRGVGVSGG
-597 RSTFNMYGGSI
+597 TFNMYGGTVCGGSL
-608 TGNRADTGGGVSLAS
+608 GSGGGVHVSS
-623 EYSYAKFNMYGG
+623 GTFNMYGG
-635 SITNN
+635 RISGNVSKDTS
-640 AATNGDGGGGVHN
+640 DG
-653 LFGTFTMYGGSITG
+653 
-667 NSADTR
+667 
-673 CGGGGVYLA
+673 GGGGVYVCNSSTFNMSGNA
-682 RMGEFVMK
+682 AVS
-690 GGEITG
+690 G
-696 NTAKN
+696 NTAQYGSGVYLSSNSTFTMSEHAAISGNSAAMTGGGVFVSSGSITMSSDAVISGNSAGNNGGGIYISYPGTFTMENGTISGNSADKN
-701 GGGVYTAVNGNT
+701 GGGVYVHN
-713 GLTVSGDAAITGNSN
+713 SGA
-728 TAGKDENVYLVSGKT
+728 
-743 IEIGADGL
+743 
-751 GEKASIGVTTADTIT
+751 
-766 TGSYVTV
+766 
-773 ANGAENG
+773 
-780 YTDGDI
+780 
-786 FSDAGGAYCTLQEG
+786 
-800 DNVNLYNGQPHRHP
+800 
-814 ICGEVCGHTGGTH
+814 
-827 ADADWTAWD
+827 
-836 GVSDIVYDANNTAYV
+836 
-851 YLTGDAERDTTLTVE
+851 
-866 KGYTLYLCLNGYS
+866 
-879 LTMKAEGEVISV
+879 
-891 TGSFTLT
+891 
-898 DCRGGDDTKP
+898 
-908 YGKIT
+908 
-913 HAAGVDGRGVSIT
+913 
-926 SAADASLSE
+926 
-935 TAVFTMYGGEISGN
+935 FTMNSGSISGN
-949 KVSDSGSINYGGGV
+949 
-963 RVSDPYSTFT
+963 R
-973 MLGGIITNNEA
+973 A
-984 TNGGGGGVYI
+984 TQ
-994 GGGRFEMS
+994 
-1002 GSAVITRNKTA
+1002 
-1013 SSLGGGGVFMNGSD
+1013 
-1027 TVYALNEFIM
+1027 
-1037 SGNAV
+1037 
-1042 ISENTATNGNGGG
+1042 NGGG
-1055 VYMNSAPEVTMNGGS
+1055 VYVENIG
-1070 ITGNTAANNGGGVY
+1070 
-1084 AFSGTFTMNDG
+1084 
-1095 TIAGNKATAKNGG
+1095 
-1108 GVYANGSTAFT
+1108 TAFT
-1119 VKGGT
+1119 MKDGT

-1155 VTGNSASKDGGGV
+1155 VTGNSATEGGGGV

-1191 GGGVDANDGSF
+1191 GGGVDVNNGSF

-1209 TGNTTTNESPNW
+1209 TGNTTTGDDANFC
-1221 SGGGG
+1221 GGGG
-1226 VCVFDDGKFTMS
+1226 VDVYNGGSFTMS
-1238 GGSITGNNAIRGGG
+1238 GGSITGNNSLRGGG
-1252 VELVGSG
+1252 VELNGSG
-1259 TMTVSGSVQITGNWQ
+1259 TMTVSGSVQITDNWQ
-1274 NGELDSANGL
+1274 NGTLDSSGVYVKGSKGKAN
-1284 YVQGSSGKP
+1284 
-1293 ENLYLYSG
+1293 NLYLYST
-1301 KTVAIGTDG
+1301 KTVAIDTAG
-1310 LNADAHI
+1310 LNADARI
-1317 GVSTEDWPD
+1317 GVTTNDWPD

-1356 YKITKKNDN
+1356 YKITKKKDN

-1510 VNGEGESVLGGE
+1510 VNGEDESVLGGE

-1537 YIITPAGQISD
+1537 YIITPEGKTSG
-1548 NYDVT
+1548 NYDIT
-1553 VTPGT
+1553 FTTGT

-1578 GDGKYVFATADNL
+1578 GDGKYVYATAGNL
-1591 LEADAGKVVVEL
+1591 LEADVGKVQVMVM
-1603 SGNAANASGTFT
+1603 GNGANAAGTFT
-1615 AIAERLTGDK
+1615 ATAFALSGYR
-1625 AGNYKLPENATKEYT
+1625 AHNYKLPTTGLEQEYT
-1640 IGLAEQKLT
+1640 IGLAEQTLT

-1675 SEVTYSSSDPNVATV
+1675 SAVTYTSSDPNVATV

-1705 ITATAAAVTGKYS
+1705 ITASAAAVTGKYS
-1718 EATASYKLTVTKR
+1718 EAKATYQLTVTKR

-1746 PGVSFTPSLRTV
+1746 PGVSFTPSLLTV

-1784 GTFDVKATS
+1784 GTFDVNATS

-1806 KLIVLPRPI
+1806 KLIVQPRPI

-1860 TATSPVGSYNVTG
+1860 TAASPVGSYNVTG

-1973 TKKELTANDLEFTD
+1973 TKKELTENDLVFAD

-2013 AEDVLPTVT
+2013 AEDVLPDVT
-2022 GTATYN
+2022 GIGTYN
-2028 SKDVQTAN
+2028 SKDVKDASM
-2036 KVTFVSA
+2036 VTFVTA
-2043 RTESKNYILPADLT
+2043 KTESANYILPANLT

-2231 SDGAAGDTVTW
+2231 SAGNVGDTATW

-2424 GNYTLAATEALTIR
+2424 GNYTLAATEVLTIR

-2447 TLTSGIN
+2447 TLASGIN

-2678 GTGEATI
+2678 ATGEATI
-2685 DPNTGVLT
+2685 DPNTGILA

-2878 KNVTKDHTIEAIFM
+2878 KNVTEDHTIEAIFM

-2904 DVAEGSYYEEAIDW
+2904 DVAEGGYYEEAIDW

>member
-131 HPICGDASCN
+131 HPICGDVSCN
-141 KHGASLTDWVGVS
+141 KHGASLTGWVGVS

-189 YSISMDVKNNNND
+189 YNISMDAKNSNND

-229 DTAKYT
+229 GTAKYT
-235 GSGVWVENGNAGG
+235 GSGVWVENGNGAGK
-248 EANFVLYSG
+248 ANFVLYSG
-257 SISGNEDD
+257 SVSGNEYD
-265 NFCAGVHVGA
+265 NASIKFGAGVHLGA
-275 NASFTMHGG
+275 DASFTMHGG

-336 GGSITNN
+336 GGSITENR
-343 TVGNGCNGGGVY
+343 VGNGYNGGGVY
-355 AYSEG
+355 AG
-360 TVILSGA
+360 MDANITLSGA
-367 AVVTANKNTDGA
+367 PIITRNNDTSSKANNVYHKKDEVYGVG
-379 TNNIY
+379 
-384 LDKTYDA
+384 KTL
-391 QFNDETTFTID
+391 IGK
-402 EGGLSENASIGV
+402 GGLSSTASIGV
-414 TVDANELP
+414 TVDADKLP

-427 YITIAEAAEGYTI
+427 STIIAEAAEGYTI
-440 TAEDAKRV
+440 TANDAKRV
-448 SADAGTD
+448 SADAGTG
-455 YNVRR
+455 YNVRQ
-460 KDNTLVLFRGEL
+460 KDNALVLVKGEL
-472 PHEHPICG
+472 PHEHPVCG
-480 AAHKDINGHTG
+480 KTCGHTG
-491 ACADVTWTAW
+491 NEKHTDDIEWKPVSSL
-501 DGVSDITYDANNT
+501 SDITEAGSYYLTKDVETSGTWELTDGVNLCLNGHSIKCTNT
-514 AYVYLRD
+514 AEYYPVISIKE
-521 NAERDSALEIAN
+521 NITF
-533 GYTLYLCLSGHSLTK
+533 TLTDCEGGETPHTFK
-548 NKTGKSVIKVG
+548 KDDTGRWVQ
-559 DNATL
+559 D
-564 SLCDCSDAQSGKL
+564 
-577 THGTTASGL
+577 ASGEITV
-586 KYTGHGVSLGY
+586 KGVIFRATDVSGRGVGVSGG
-597 RSTFNMYGGSI
+597 TFNMYGGTVCGGSL
-608 TGNRADTGGGVSLAS
+608 GSGGGVHVSS
-623 EYSYAKFNMYGG
+623 GTFNMYGG
-635 SITNN
+635 
-640 AATNGDGGGGVHN
+640 
-653 LFGTFTMYGGSITG
+653 
-667 NSADTR
+667 R
-673 CGGGGVYLA
+673 
-682 RMGEFVMK
+682 
-690 GGEITG
+690 
-696 NTAKN
+696 
-701 GGGVYTAVNGNT
+701 
-713 GLTVSGDAAITGNSN
+713 
-728 TAGKDENVYLVSGKT
+728 
-743 IEIGADGL
+743 
-751 GEKASIGVTTADTIT
+751 
-766 TGSYVTV
+766 
-773 ANGAENG
+773 
-780 YTDGDI
+780 
-786 FSDAGGAYCTLQEG
+786 
-800 DNVNLYNGQPHRHP
+800 
-814 ICGEVCGHTGGTH
+814 
-827 ADADWTAWD
+827 
-836 GVSDIVYDANNTAYV
+836 
-851 YLTGDAERDTTLTVE
+851 
-866 KGYTLYLCLNGYS
+866 
-879 LTMKAEGEVISV
+879 
-891 TGSFTLT
+891 
-898 DCRGGDDTKP
+898 
-908 YGKIT
+908 
-913 HAAGVDGRGVSIT
+913 
-926 SAADASLSE
+926 
-935 TAVFTMYGGEISGN
+935 ISGN
-949 KVSDSGSINYGGGV
+949 VSKDT
-963 RVSDPYSTFT
+963 SD
-973 MLGGIITNNEA
+973 
-984 TNGGGGGVYI
+984 GGGGGVY
-994 GGGRFEMS
+994 
-1002 GSAVITRNKTA
+1002 VCN
-1013 SSLGGGGVFMNGSD
+1013 SS
-1027 TVYALNEFIM
+1027 
-1037 SGNAV
+1037 
-1042 ISENTATNGNGGG
+1042 
-1055 VYMNSAPEVTMNGGS
+1055 
-1070 ITGNTAANNGGGVY
+1070 
-1084 AFSGTFTMNDG
+1084 
-1095 TIAGNKATAKNGG
+1095 
-1108 GVYANGSTAFT
+1108 
-1119 VKGGT
+1119 
-1124 IGGSTAAD
+1124 
-1132 ANAAKYGGG
+1132 
-1141 VYVKNGTF
+1141 
-1149 TMSGGK
+1149 
-1155 VTGNSASKDGGGV
+1155 
-1168 RLDKGTFNMSG
+1168 TFNMSG
-1179 SAVISRNTADGY
+1179 NAAVSGNTAQYGSGVYLSSNSTFTMSEHAAISGNSAAMTGGGVFVSSGSITMSSDAAISGNTTTGDDANFCG
-1191 GGGVDANDGSF
+1191 GGGVDVYNGGSF

-1209 TGNTTTNESPNW
+1209 TGNNSL
-1221 SGGGG
+1221 
-1226 VCVFDDGKFTMS
+1226 
-1238 GGSITGNNAIRGGG
+1238 RGGG
-1252 VELVGSG
+1252 VELNGSG
-1259 TMTVSGSVQITGNWQ
+1259 TMTVSGSVQITDNWQ
-1274 NGELDSANGL
+1274 NGTLDSSGVYVKGSKGKAN
-1284 YVQGSSGKP
+1284 
-1293 ENLYLYSG
+1293 NLYLYST
-1301 KTVAIGTDG
+1301 KTVAIDTAG
-1310 LNADAHI
+1310 LNADARI
-1317 GVSTEDWPD
+1317 GISTEDWPD

-1510 VNGEGESVLGGE
+1510 VNGENESVLGGE

-1532 SDTGL
+1532 MDVGNF
-1537 YIITPAGQISD
+1537 IITPAGKTSG
-1548 NYDVT
+1548 NYDITFV
-1553 VTPGT
+1553 PGT
-1558 LTVEPREVTLTW
+1558 LTVTQREVTLTW
-1570 YNYENRTY
+1570 HNYENRTY
-1578 GDGKYVFATADNL
+1578 GDGKYVYATAGNL
-1591 LEADAGKVVVEL
+1591 LEADVGKVQVMVM
-1603 SGNAANASGTFT
+1603 GNGANAAGTFT
-1615 AIAERLTGDK
+1615 ATAFALSGYR
-1625 AGNYKLPENATKEYT
+1625 AHNYKLPTTGLTQEYT
-1640 IGLAEQKLT
+1640 IGRAEQTLT

-1655 QSLTYGDTLENPA
+1655 QSVTYGETLANPA
-1668 KNNRADG
+1668 ANNRADG

-1690 DENGTVTARNVGTTT
+1690 DENGTVTAKNVGTAT
-1705 ITATAAAVTGKYS
+1705 ITASAAAVTGKYS

-1746 PGVSFTPSLRTV
+1746 PGVSFTPSLCTV

-1806 KLIVLPRPI
+1806 KLIVQPRPI

-1860 TATSPVGSYNVTG
+1860 TATSGVGSYDVTGTASNTNYNVTVLGEKKLTITKKSITVTVDAVSRAYGEANPTFTATAPSNTLVGEDTIESLGLSLTTAADTTSPVGSYNVTG
-1873 TASNGNY
+1873 SASNTNY
-1880 AVTVEGKDALTIT
+1880 
-1893 PKAITVTVNEASR
+1893 TVTV
-1906 PYGEANPAF
+1906 
-1915 TATALPGALVGDDT
+1915 
-1929 IESLNLTLSSTATT
+1929 
-1943 TSDVRSYDVT
+1943 
-1953 GSANNRNY
+1953 
-1961 EVTIDGANKLTV
+1961 DGMNKLTV
-1973 TKKELTANDLEFTD
+1973 NPKELKANDLELTGSFVKT
-1987 TPITKVYDGKTDA
+1987 YDGNVNATAVGARVKSGVLVGNDTLNITGSAVYNSEDVKDA
-2000 TVTVQINDSAKVK
+2000 NSITFTPNAITEGNYRLAAAEKVTVTEGVKINRRTITIASVQ
-2013 AEDVLPTVT
+2013 
-2022 GTATYN
+2022 AT
-2028 SKDVQTAN
+2028 S
-2036 KVTFVSA
+2036 
-2043 RTESKNYILPADLT
+2043 
-2057 REHEASIT
+2057 
-2065 KRVISIKSVTTAP
+2065 
-2078 KQYDRDTNAWSCIT
+2078 KQYDGDTTAYSCIT
-2092 DVSFDNL
+2092 SVTFNGL
-2099 VSGETLTKSKDYGI
+2099 VEGETLTKSGLQNETYVTGDYGI
-2113 TEATFNSADVELA
+2113 NSANFNSANVNEA
-2126 NTITGVVGITNP
+2126 NKITGEVGITNP
-2138 NLNYTFVDET
+2138 NLNYTFKESGKETSTAPFTTT
-2148 GSETS
+2148 GSITPANSWSLTS
-2153 RASFTTSGKISKANG
+2153 VT
-2168 GTLDPVELTI
+2168 DLTI
-2178 RCTNRDEQI
+2178 RYNNRDLRT
-2187 YTIDQSKLPGG
+2187 YTPNWSTLLPSG
-2198 QIWTFSTSAAMT
+2198 QTWTYSASTATT
-2210 GKAALST
+2210 GSAALST
-2217 NTIGAN
+2217 NTIGAD
-2223 TGVLTYQL
+2223 TGVLSYQL
-2231 SDGAAGDTVTW
+2231 SAGNVGDTATW

-2731 EPKYTEI
+2731 KPKYTEI

-3027 TTAFYADAVAW
+3027 STAFYADAVAW

>member
-131 HPICGDASCN
+131 HPICGDVSCN
-141 KHGASLTDWVGVS
+141 KHGASLTGWVGVS

-189 YSISMDVKNNNND
+189 YNISMDAKNSNND

-229 DTAKYT
+229 GTAKYT
-235 GSGVWVENGNAGG
+235 GSGVWVENGNRAGK
-248 EANFVLYSG
+248 ANFVLYSG
-257 SISGNEDD
+257 SVSGNEYD
-265 NFCAGVHVGA
+265 NASIKFGAGVHLGA
-275 NASFTMHGG
+275 DASFTMHGG

-336 GGSITNN
+336 GGSITENR
-343 TVGNGCNGGGVY
+343 VGNGYNGGGVY
-355 AYSEG
+355 AG
-360 TVILSGA
+360 MDANITLSGA
-367 AVVTANKNTDGA
+367 PIITRNNDTSSKANNVYHKKDEVYGVG
-379 TNNIY
+379 
-384 LDKTYDA
+384 KTL
-391 QFNDETTFTID
+391 IGK
-402 EGGLSENASIGV
+402 GGLSSTASIGV
-414 TVDANELP
+414 TVDADKLP

-427 YITIAEAAEGYTI
+427 STIIAEAAEGYTI
-440 TAEDAKRV
+440 TANDAKRV
-448 SADAGTD
+448 SADAGTG
-455 YNVRR
+455 YNVRQ
-460 KDNTLVLFRGEL
+460 KDNALVLVKGEL
-472 PHEHPICG
+472 PHEHPVCG
-480 AAHKDINGHTG
+480 KTCGHTG
-491 ACADVTWTAW
+491 NEKHTDDIEWKPVSSL
-501 DGVSDITYDANNT
+501 SDITEAGSYYLTKDVETSGTWELTDGVNLCLNGHSIKCTNT
-514 AYVYLRD
+514 AEYYPVISIKE
-521 NAERDSALEIAN
+521 NITF
-533 GYTLYLCLSGHSLTK
+533 TLTDCEGGETPHTFK
-548 NKTGKSVIKVG
+548 KDDTGRWVQ
-559 DNATL
+559 D
-564 SLCDCSDAQSGKL
+564 
-577 THGTTASGL
+577 ASGEITV
-586 KYTGHGVSLGY
+586 KGVIFRATDVSGRGVGVSGG
-597 RSTFNMYGGSI
+597 TFNMYGGTVCGGSL
-608 TGNRADTGGGVSLAS
+608 GSGGGVHVSS
-623 EYSYAKFNMYGG
+623 GTFNMYGG
-635 SITNN
+635 RISGNVSKDTS
-640 AATNGDGGGGVHN
+640 DG
-653 LFGTFTMYGGSITG
+653 
-667 NSADTR
+667 
-673 CGGGGVYLA
+673 GGGGVYVCNSSTFNMSGNA
-682 RMGEFVMK
+682 AVS
-690 GGEITG
+690 G
-696 NTAKN
+696 NTAQYGSGVYLSSNSTFTMSEHAAISGNSAAMTGGGVFVSSGSITMSSDAAISGNSAGNNGGGIYISYPGTFTMENGTISGNSADKN
-701 GGGVYTAVNGNT
+701 GGGVYVHN
-713 GLTVSGDAAITGNSN
+713 SGA
-728 TAGKDENVYLVSGKT
+728 
-743 IEIGADGL
+743 
-751 GEKASIGVTTADTIT
+751 
-766 TGSYVTV
+766 
-773 ANGAENG
+773 
-780 YTDGDI
+780 
-786 FSDAGGAYCTLQEG
+786 
-800 DNVNLYNGQPHRHP
+800 
-814 ICGEVCGHTGGTH
+814 
-827 ADADWTAWD
+827 
-836 GVSDIVYDANNTAYV
+836 
-851 YLTGDAERDTTLTVE
+851 
-866 KGYTLYLCLNGYS
+866 
-879 LTMKAEGEVISV
+879 
-891 TGSFTLT
+891 
-898 DCRGGDDTKP
+898 
-908 YGKIT
+908 
-913 HAAGVDGRGVSIT
+913 
-926 SAADASLSE
+926 
-935 TAVFTMYGGEISGN
+935 FTMNSGSISGN
-949 KVSDSGSINYGGGV
+949 
-963 RVSDPYSTFT
+963 R
-973 MLGGIITNNEA
+973 A
-984 TNGGGGGVYI
+984 TQ
-994 GGGRFEMS
+994 
-1002 GSAVITRNKTA
+1002 
-1013 SSLGGGGVFMNGSD
+1013 
-1027 TVYALNEFIM
+1027 
-1037 SGNAV
+1037 
-1042 ISENTATNGNGGG
+1042 NGGG
-1055 VYMNSAPEVTMNGGS
+1055 VYVENIG
-1070 ITGNTAANNGGGVY
+1070 
-1084 AFSGTFTMNDG
+1084 
-1095 TIAGNKATAKNGG
+1095 
-1108 GVYANGSTAFT
+1108 TAFT
-1119 VKGGT
+1119 MKDGT

-1155 VTGNSASKDGGGV
+1155 VTGNSATEGGGGV

-1191 GGGVDANDGSF
+1191 GGVDVNNGSF

-1209 TGNTTTNESPNW
+1209 TGNTTTGDDANFC
-1221 SGGGG
+1221 GGGG
-1226 VCVFDDGKFTMS
+1226 VDVYNGGSFTMS
-1238 GGSITGNNAIRGGG
+1238 GGSITGNNSLRGGG
-1252 VELVGSG
+1252 VELNGSG
-1259 TMTVSGSVQITGNWQ
+1259 TMTVSGSVQITDNWQ
-1274 NGELDSANGL
+1274 NGTLDSSGVYVKGSKGKAN
-1284 YVQGSSGKP
+1284 
-1293 ENLYLYSG
+1293 NLYLYSG

-1317 GVSTEDWPD
+1317 GISTEDWPD

-1537 YIITPAGQISD
+1537 YIITPEGKTSG
-1548 NYDVT
+1548 NYDIT
-1553 VTPGT
+1553 FTTGT
-1558 LTVEPREVTLTW
+1558 LTVEPRTVTLTW

-1578 GDGKYVFATADNL
+1578 GDGKYVYATAGNL
-1591 LEADAGKVVVEL
+1591 LEADVGKVVVEL

-1625 AGNYKLPENATKEYT
+1625 AGNYKLPTTGRTQEYT
-1640 IGLAEQKLT
+1640 IGRAEQTLT
-1649 FAKTGD
+1649 FEKTGD
-1655 QSLTYGDTLENPA
+1655 QSVTYGNTLENPA
-1668 KNNRADG
+1668 TNNRADG
-1675 SEVTYSSSDPNVATV
+1675 SAVTYTSSDPNVATV

-1784 GTFDVKATS
+1784 GTFDVNATS

-1806 KLIVLPRPI
+1806 KLIVQPRPI

-2000 TVTVQINDSAKVK
+2000 TVTVQIKDSAKVK
-2013 AEDVLPTVT
+2013 AKDVLPTVT

-2984 TSGTGESKFSPN
+2984 TSGTGEGKFSPN

-3014 PAVSGKAEFSDVS
+3014 PAVSGSAEFSDVA
-3027 TTAFYADAVAW
+3027 TNAYYADAVAW

>member
-15 CLTMLPTAALAEE
+15 CLTMLPTAALAQQT
-28 AGAAPDTGNVESV
+28 GAADV
-41 YTIGDD
+41 YTTGED
-47 TVVQIGEESDPVQV
+47 TAVQDKQAAEAVRA
-61 AQALIDALPEDVTA
+61 AQALIDALPDEVTA
-75 ENAEEIEQQ
+75 DNAEEIEAQ
-84 LMALEAAL
+84 LIALDEALA
-92 EALTE
+92 ALTE
-97 EQLALLDMTRY
+97 EQLAALDMARY
-108 EALCAALVSQ
+108 EALCEQLAAQ

-154 ELSDDMEAGY
+154 ELSDDMEEGY
-164 YYLIGPVTRTS
+164 YYLTGPVTRTS
-175 TWYPKDGVVLCLNG
+175 TWYPQDGVVLCLNG
-189 YSISMDVKNNNND
+189 YNITMNAKSSNND
-202 STICVNGG
+202 STICVQKN

-221 GTVTHGMN
+221 GTVTHGTN
-229 DTAKYT
+229 GTAKYT
-235 GSGVWVENGNAGG
+235 GNGVWVEADERNT

-290 TAGYGGGVYVQAG
+290 TAGCGGGVKVQASSA
-303 TTSFTMTGGTI
+303 SFTMTGGTI
-314 TGNSAGHDGGGVYV
+314 AGNNAGQDGGGVYV
-328 KNGSFTMT
+328 KNGAFTMT
-336 GGSITNN
+336 GGSITDN
-343 TVGNGCNGGGVY
+343 TVGRGYNGGGVY
-355 AYSEG
+355 ADMNANV
-360 TVILSGA
+360 TLSGA
-367 AVVTANKNTDGA
+367 PVITGNNDTSNKV
-379 TNNIY
+379 NNVY
-384 LDKTYDA
+384 LNKDELYGEGKTL
-391 QFNDETTFTID
+391 IGK
-402 EGGLSENASIGV
+402 GGLSSAASIGV
-414 TVDANELP
+414 TVDADKLP

-427 YITIAEAAEGYTI
+427 STTIAEAAEGYTI

-448 SADAGTD
+448 SADAGTG
-455 YNVRR
+455 YNVRQ
-460 KDNTLVLFRGEL
+460 KDNALVLVKGEL
-472 PHEHPICG
+472 PHEHPVCG
-480 AAHKDINGHTG
+480 KTCGHTG
-491 ACADVTWTAW
+491 NEKHTDDIEWKPVSSL
-501 DGVSDITYDANNT
+501 SDITEAGSYYLTKDVETSGTWELTDGVNLCLNGHSIKCTNT
-514 AYVYLRD
+514 AEYYPVISIKE
-521 NAERDSALEIAN
+521 NITF
-533 GYTLYLCLSGHSLTK
+533 TLTDCEGGETPHTFK
-548 NKTGKSVIKVG
+548 KDDTGRWVQ
-559 DNATL
+559 D
-564 SLCDCSDAQSGKL
+564 
-577 THGTTASGL
+577 ASGEITV
-586 KYTGHGVSLGY
+586 KGVIFRATDVSGRGVGVSGG
-597 RSTFNMYGGSI
+597 TFNMYGGTVCGGSL
-608 TGNRADTGGGVSLAS
+608 GSGGGVHVSS
-623 EYSYAKFNMYGG
+623 GTFNMYGG
-635 SITNN
+635 RISGNVSKDTS
-640 AATNGDGGGGVHN
+640 DG
-653 LFGTFTMYGGSITG
+653 
-667 NSADTR
+667 
-673 CGGGGVYLA
+673 GGGGVYVCNSSTFNMSGNA
-682 RMGEFVMK
+682 AVS
-690 GGEITG
+690 G
-696 NTAKN
+696 NTAQYGSGVYLSSNSTFTMSEHAAISGNSAAMTGGGVFVSSGSITMSSDAVISGNSAGNNGGGIYISYPGTFTMENGTISGNSADKN
-701 GGGVYTAVNGNT
+701 GGGVYVHN
-713 GLTVSGDAAITGNSN
+713 SGA
-728 TAGKDENVYLVSGKT
+728 
-743 IEIGADGL
+743 
-751 GEKASIGVTTADTIT
+751 
-766 TGSYVTV
+766 
-773 ANGAENG
+773 
-780 YTDGDI
+780 
-786 FSDAGGAYCTLQEG
+786 
-800 DNVNLYNGQPHRHP
+800 
-814 ICGEVCGHTGGTH
+814 
-827 ADADWTAWD
+827 
-836 GVSDIVYDANNTAYV
+836 
-851 YLTGDAERDTTLTVE
+851 
-866 KGYTLYLCLNGYS
+866 
-879 LTMKAEGEVISV
+879 
-891 TGSFTLT
+891 
-898 DCRGGDDTKP
+898 
-908 YGKIT
+908 
-913 HAAGVDGRGVSIT
+913 
-926 SAADASLSE
+926 
-935 TAVFTMYGGEISGN
+935 FTMNSGSISGN
-949 KVSDSGSINYGGGV
+949 
-963 RVSDPYSTFT
+963 R
-973 MLGGIITNNEA
+973 A
-984 TNGGGGGVYI
+984 TQ
-994 GGGRFEMS
+994 
-1002 GSAVITRNKTA
+1002 
-1013 SSLGGGGVFMNGSD
+1013 
-1027 TVYALNEFIM
+1027 
-1037 SGNAV
+1037 
-1042 ISENTATNGNGGG
+1042 NGGG
-1055 VYMNSAPEVTMNGGS
+1055 VYVENIG
-1070 ITGNTAANNGGGVY
+1070 
-1084 AFSGTFTMNDG
+1084 
-1095 TIAGNKATAKNGG
+1095 
-1108 GVYANGSTAFT
+1108 TAFT
-1119 VKGGT
+1119 MKDGT

-1141 VYVKNGTF
+1141 VYISNGTF
-1149 TMSGGK
+1149 TISGGK
-1155 VTGNSASKDGGGV
+1155 VTGNSAVEDGGGV
-1168 RLDKGTFNMSG
+1168 RLSKGTFNMSG

-1191 GGGVDANDGSF
+1191 GGGVDVNNGTF
-1202 TMSGGSI
+1202 NMSGGSI
-1209 TGNTTTNESPNW
+1209 TGNTTTNDSPNW
-1221 SGGGG
+1221 CGGGG
-1226 VCVFDDGKFTMS
+1226 VFVYDGGKFTMS
-1238 GGSITGNNAIRGGG
+1238 GGSITGNNSLRGAG
-1252 VELVGSG
+1252 VELTGSSE
-1259 TMTVSGSVQITGNWQ
+1259 MTVSGSVQITDNWQ
-1274 NGELDSANGL
+1274 NGTLDSANGV

-1317 GVSTEDWPD
+1317 GISTEDWPD

-1356 YKITKKNDN
+1356 YKITKKSDN

-1497 DTASDKGVTYSGF
+1497 DTASDKGVTYNGF
-1510 VNGEGESVLGGE
+1510 VNGEDAGVLGGS
-1522 LTYIFSYTPG
+1522 LTYIFSYIPG

-1537 YIITPAGQISD
+1537 YIIAPQGVTSD
-1548 NYDVT
+1548 NYEITFV
-1553 VTPGT
+1553 PGT
-1558 LTVEPREVTLTW
+1558 LTVGQREVTLTW
-1570 YNYENRTY
+1570 HDYENRTY
-1578 GDGKYVFATADNL
+1578 GDGKTVTATAGNL
-1591 LEADAGKVVVEL
+1591 LEADAGKVQVTVRD
-1603 SGNAANASGTFT
+1603 GGWNT
-1615 AIAERLTGDK
+1615 AGSWVARAEGLTGDK
-1625 AGNYKLPENATKEYT
+1625 AGNYKLPTTGRTQEYT
-1640 IGLAEQKLT
+1640 IGRAEQTLT

-1655 QSLTYGDTLENPA
+1655 QSLTYGETLANPA
-1668 KNNRADG
+1668 TNNRADG
-1675 SEVTYSSSDPNVATV
+1675 SEVTYSSSDPAVATV
-1690 DENGTVTARNVGTTT
+1690 DANGKVTAKNVGTTT
-1705 ITATAAAVTGKYS
+1705 ITATAKAVDGKYS
-1718 EATASYKLTVTKR
+1718 EATVSYELEVTAR
-1731 PISLTITPVTYYYGQ
+1731 PIFLTITPVTYYYGQ

-1784 GTFDVKATS
+1784 GTFDVNATS

-1860 TATSPVGSYNVTG
+1860 TATSPVGKYDVTG
-1873 TASNGNY
+1873 TASNTNY
-1880 AVTVEGKDALTIT
+1880 NVTVLGEKKLTIT
-1893 PKAITVTVNEASR
+1893 PKAITVTVNEATR
-1906 PYGEANPAF
+1906 PYGEANPTF
-1915 TATALPGALVGDDT
+1915 TATAPSNTLVGEDA
-1929 IESLNLTLSSTATT
+1929 IASLGLSLSAPTATT
-1943 TSDVRSYDVT
+1943 TSDVGKYDVT
-1953 GSANNRNY
+1953 GSANNANY
-1961 EVTIDGANKLTV
+1961 KVTIDGAGKLTV
-1973 TKKELTANDLEFTD
+1973 AKKELTENDLVFAD
-1987 TPITKVYDGKTDA
+1987 TPITKAYDGKTDA
-2000 TVTVQINDSAKVK
+2000 TVTVQIKDSAKVK
-2013 AEDVLPTVT
+2013 EGDVLPTVT

-2036 KVTFVSA
+2036 KVTFVTA
-2043 RTESKNYILPADLT
+2043 KTESANYILPADLT

-2065 KRVISIKSVTTAP
+2065 KRVLTVGKADTKPKTFDGNNNATFYVTSVAL
-2078 KQYDRDTNAWSCIT
+2078 
-2092 DVSFDNL
+2092 DNL
-2099 VSGETLTKSKDYGI
+2099 ADGETLTMDATGAPGDYGI
-2113 TEATFNSADVELA
+2113 YDTRFDSANVGPR
-2126 NTITGVVGITNP
+2126 TVTGTVALLSRVT
-2138 NLNYTFVDET
+2138 NYTFEDADGNPTDTATFTGDGEIVKASARDLGTVRLEQRYTDTDEKEYLPDYKALMPANAGKLT
-2148 GSETS
+2148 YDVSYEVTKGT
-2153 RASFTTSGKISKANG
+2153 ASVGKNDKEEA
-2168 GTLDPVELTI
+2168 
-2178 RCTNRDEQI
+2178 
-2187 YTIDQSKLPGG
+2187 
-2198 QIWTFSTSAAMT
+2198 T
-2210 GKAALST
+2210 GK
-2217 NTIGAN
+2217 
-2223 TGVLTYQL
+2223 LTYQI
-2231 SDGAAGDTVTW
+2231 SAQAGAEITW
-2242 TVTASCAN
+2242 TFTVRSDN
-2250 YQSFTLAVTLTLI
+2250 YEDSTFTLVVAITD
-2263 ARDEQT
+2263 RDQQEN
-2269 GFKFENNTTSVTKT
+2269 FKFENTTVSKT
-2283 YGDEDFTIA
+2283 YGNPTFTVA
-2292 ASGGAT
+2292 AT
-2298 GSSVTYT
+2298 GAEDGSTVTYT

-2317 GKVTIVGAGI
+2317 GKVTIVGTGT

-2349 TVKPKTLAKDDL
+2349 TVKPKTLTKDDL

-2376 APSGLTVSVDP
+2376 APSGLTVSVKS

-2392 GDTLTVNGTLK
+2392 GDILTVNGTLQ

-2410 EASEITFIPTAITT
+2410 DASEITFTPTAITT
-2424 GNYTLAATEALTIR
+2424 GNYTLAATEALTIP

-2454 ATNRSYAKDNKTVA
+2454 ATNRCYAKDNKAVA

-2474 AFTGLVSGETLDVNI
+2474 AFTGLVIGETLDVNI
-2489 PDTGTIFDTKV
+2489 PATGTISDATV

-2540 APVLADIPVSFK
+2540 TPVLADIPVSFK

-2558 EKAIGNAGIPADAG
+2558 EKAIGSVMPDDAG
-2572 TLTYSKGTATKTG
+2572 TLTYSKGTESKTG
-2585 TVTVT
+2585 SVTVT
-2590 SWDVDSTTGKVTYTL
+2590 SWAVDPTTGKVTYTL
-2605 SGGKAGDSATLFV
+2605 SNGAANDTVTLPV
-2618 TIAST
+2618 TIVSAY
-2623 NYEDATVNVV
+2623 YEDATVKVK

-2641 QVELRITGGTTVVY
+2641 QAELRITGGTTVVY
-2655 GQTLALNTSG
+2655 GQTLQLGTSG
-2665 GSGSGAV
+2665 GSGTGAV
-2672 TYTVVN
+2672 TYAVTN

-2685 DPNTGVLT
+2685 NPETGVLT

-2701 VIATKAGDND
+2701 VIATKAGDTD
-2711 YNAVTSAPVE
+2711 YNEVTSASVE
-2721 ITITKATPTG
+2721 ITITRATPTG
-2731 EPKYTEI
+2731 APKYTAI
-2738 KTGGKTLADAA
+2738 TTIGKTLADAG
-2749 LTIEGSTLKPNAGTL
+2749 LTTAGSNLSVPGTVK
-2764 EWVDD
+2764 WVDD
-2769 KGNVLSNDTKV
+2769 TGADLPATTTV
-2780 EANTTYKWRFT
+2780 EANKLYKWVFT
-2791 PTDGN
+2791 PADSAN
-2796 YTVLTGS
+2796 YTTLTGT

-2810 SSGGSGWYYTYY
+2810 SSSGSGWYYTYY

-2952 GSPAPKSMSSFTDVP
+2952 GSPASKSMSSFTDVP

-2996 STCTRA
+2996 SACTRA

-3072 AE
+3072 DE

>member
-131 HPICGDASCN
+131 HPICGDVSCN
-141 KHGASLTDWVGVS
+141 KHGASLTGWVGVS

-189 YSISMDVKNNNND
+189 YNISMDAKNSNND

-229 DTAKYT
+229 GTAKYT
-235 GSGVWVENGNAGG
+235 GSGVWVENGNRAGK
-248 EANFVLYSG
+248 ANFVLYSG
-257 SISGNEDD
+257 SVSGNEYD
-265 NFCAGVHVGA
+265 NASIKFGAGVHLGA
-275 NASFTMHGG
+275 DASFTMHGG

-336 GGSITNN
+336 GGSITENR
-343 TVGNGCNGGGVY
+343 VGSGCNGGGVY
-355 AYSEG
+355 ADINANV
-360 TVILSGA
+360 TLSGA
-367 AVVTANKNTDGA
+367 PVITENKDADG
-379 TNNIY
+379 TVNNVY
-384 LDKTYDA
+384 LDK
-391 QFNDETTFTID
+391 DEVYGEGGTFIG
-402 EGGLSENASIGV
+402 EGGLSSTSSIGV
-414 TVDANELP
+414 TVDAGRMP
-422 TTDGS
+422 TTDGG
-427 YITIAEAAEGYTI
+427 YTTIAEAAEGYTI
-440 TAEDAKRV
+440 TADDAKRV
-448 SADAGTD
+448 SADAGTG
-455 YNVRR
+455 YSVRQ
-460 KDNTLVLFRGEL
+460 KDNALVLVKGEL

-480 AAHKDINGHTG
+480 KTCGHTG
-491 ACADVTWTAW
+491 NEKHTDDIEWKPVSSL
-501 DGVSDITYDANNT
+501 SDITEAGSYYLTKDVETSGTWELTDGVNLCLNGHSIKCTNT
-514 AYVYLRD
+514 AEYYPVISIKE
-521 NAERDSALEIAN
+521 NITF
-533 GYTLYLCLSGHSLTK
+533 TLTDCEGGETPHTFK
-548 NKTGKSVIKVG
+548 KDDTGRWVQ
-559 DNATL
+559 D
-564 SLCDCSDAQSGKL
+564 
-577 THGTTASGL
+577 ASGEITV
-586 KYTGHGVSLGY
+586 KGVIFRATDVSGRGVGVSGG
-597 RSTFNMYGGSI
+597 TFNMYGGTVCGGSL
-608 TGNRADTGGGVSLAS
+608 GSGGGVHVSS
-623 EYSYAKFNMYGG
+623 GTFNMYGG
-635 SITNN
+635 RISGNVSKDTS
-640 AATNGDGGGGVHN
+640 DG
-653 LFGTFTMYGGSITG
+653 
-667 NSADTR
+667 
-673 CGGGGVYLA
+673 GGGGVYVCNSSTFNMSGNA
-682 RMGEFVMK
+682 AVS
-690 GGEITG
+690 G
-696 NTAKN
+696 NTAQYGSGVYLSSNSTFTMSEHAAISGNSAGNNGGGIYISYPGTFTMENGTISGNSADKN
-701 GGGVYTAVNGNT
+701 GGGVYVHN
-713 GLTVSGDAAITGNSN
+713 SGA
-728 TAGKDENVYLVSGKT
+728 
-743 IEIGADGL
+743 
-751 GEKASIGVTTADTIT
+751 
-766 TGSYVTV
+766 
-773 ANGAENG
+773 
-780 YTDGDI
+780 
-786 FSDAGGAYCTLQEG
+786 
-800 DNVNLYNGQPHRHP
+800 
-814 ICGEVCGHTGGTH
+814 
-827 ADADWTAWD
+827 
-836 GVSDIVYDANNTAYV
+836 
-851 YLTGDAERDTTLTVE
+851 
-866 KGYTLYLCLNGYS
+866 
-879 LTMKAEGEVISV
+879 
-891 TGSFTLT
+891 
-898 DCRGGDDTKP
+898 
-908 YGKIT
+908 
-913 HAAGVDGRGVSIT
+913 
-926 SAADASLSE
+926 
-935 TAVFTMYGGEISGN
+935 FTMNSGSISGN
-949 KVSDSGSINYGGGV
+949 
-963 RVSDPYSTFT
+963 R
-973 MLGGIITNNEA
+973 A
-984 TNGGGGGVYI
+984 TQN
-994 GGGRFEMS
+994 
-1002 GSAVITRNKTA
+1002 
-1013 SSLGGGGVFMNGSD
+1013 
-1027 TVYALNEFIM
+1027 
-1037 SGNAV
+1037 
-1042 ISENTATNGNGGG
+1042 
-1055 VYMNSAPEVTMNGGS
+1055 
-1070 ITGNTAANNGGGVY
+1070 
-1084 AFSGTFTMNDG
+1084 
-1095 TIAGNKATAKNGG
+1095 
-1108 GVYANGSTAFT
+1108 
-1119 VKGGT
+1119 
-1124 IGGSTAAD
+1124 
-1132 ANAAKYGGG
+1132 GGG

-1155 VTGNSASKDGGGV
+1155 VTGNSATEGGGGV

-1191 GGGVDANDGSF
+1191 GGGVDVKNGSF

-1209 TGNTTTNESPNW
+1209 TGNTTTGDNANFC
-1221 SGGGG
+1221 GGGG
-1226 VCVFDDGKFTMS
+1226 VDVYNGGSFTMS
-1238 GGSITGNNAIRGGG
+1238 GGSITGNNSLRGGG
-1252 VELVGSG
+1252 VELNGSG
-1259 TMTVSGSVQITGNWQ
+1259 TMTVSGSVQITDNWQ
-1274 NGELDSANGL
+1274 NGTLDSSGVYVKGSKGKAN
-1284 YVQGSSGKP
+1284 
-1293 ENLYLYSG
+1293 NLYLYST
-1301 KTVAIGTDG
+1301 KTVAIDTAG
-1310 LNADAHI
+1310 LNADARI
-1317 GVSTEDWPD
+1317 GVTTNDWPD

-1356 YKITKKNDN
+1356 YKITKKDDN

-1510 VNGEGESVLGGE
+1510 LNGEDESVLGGE
-1522 LTYIFSYTPG
+1522 LTYTFSYTPG
-1532 SDTGL
+1532 MDKGL
-1537 YIITPAGQISD
+1537 YIITPEGKTSG
-1548 NYDVT
+1548 NYEIKT
-1553 VTPGT
+1553 VPGT

-1570 YNYENRTY
+1570 HDYENRTY
-1578 GDGKYVFATADNL
+1578 GDGKRVYATAGNL
-1591 LEADAGKVVVEL
+1591 LEADAGEVVVEL

-1675 SEVTYSSSDPNVATV
+1675 SAVTYTSSDPAVATV
-1690 DENGTVTARNVGTTT
+1690 DANGKVTVKKVGTAT
-1705 ITATAAAVTGKYS
+1705 ITATAAAVDGKYT
-1718 EATASYKLTVTKR
+1718 EAKATYQLTVTAR

-1764 GDDYKTLK
+1764 GDNYKTLK

-1784 GTFDVKATS
+1784 GTFDVNATS

-1806 KLIVLPRPI
+1806 KLIVQPRPI
-1815 TVTVDAASRVYGDA
+1815 TVTVDAASRTYGEA
-1829 DPAFTAQQTGGM
+1829 NPTFTAKKTGGM
-1841 GFVNGE
+1841 DFVGSDNVE
-1847 TVASL
+1847 SL
-1852 GLSLSSTA
+1852 GLSLTTDA

-1880 AVTVEGKDALTIT
+1880 AVTVVGKDALTVT
-1893 PKAITVTVNEASR
+1893 AKAITVTVTPVTRA
-1906 PYGEANPAF
+1906 YGDANPAF
-1915 TATALPGALVGDDT
+1915 TATVPSGALVGEDT
-1929 IESLNLTLSSTATT
+1929 VESLNLTLSSTATT

-1973 TKKELTANDLEFTD
+1973 TKKELTENDLEFAG

-2000 TVTVQINDSAKVK
+2000 TVTVQIKDSAKVK
-2013 AEDVLPTVT
+2013 AEDVLPDVT
-2022 GTATYN
+2022 GIGTYN
-2028 SKDVQTAN
+2028 SKDVKDASM
-2036 KVTFVSA
+2036 VTFVTA
-2043 RTESKNYILPADLT
+2043 KTESANYILPANLT

-2231 SDGAAGDTVTW
+2231 SAGNVGDTATW

-2904 DVAEGSYYEEAIDW
+2904 DVAEDSYYEEAIDW

>member
-92 EALTE
+92 EALTA

-154 ELSDDMEAGY
+154 ELSDNMEKGY
-164 YYLIGPVTRTS
+164 YYLTGPVTRTS

-189 YSISMDVKNNNND
+189 YSISMDVKNSNND

-229 DTAKYT
+229 GTAKYT
-235 GSGVWVENGNAGG
+235 GSGVWVENGNRAGK
-248 EANFVLYSG
+248 ANFVLYSG
-257 SISGNEDD
+257 SVSGNEYD
-265 NFCAGVHVGA
+265 NASLKFGAGVHLGA
-275 NASFTMHGG
+275 DASFTMHGG

-336 GGSITNN
+336 GGSITEN
-343 TVGNGCNGGGVY
+343 TAGSGCNGGGVY
-355 AYSEG
+355 ADINANV
-360 TVILSGA
+360 TLSGA
-367 AVVTANKNTDGA
+367 PVITENKDADG
-379 TNNIY
+379 TVNNVY
-384 LDKTYDA
+384 LDK
-391 QFNDETTFTID
+391 DEVYGEGGTFIG
-402 EGGLSENASIGV
+402 EGGLSSTSSIGV
-414 TVDANELP
+414 TVDADRMP
-422 TTDGS
+422 TTDGG
-427 YITIAEAAEGYTI
+427 YTTIAEAAEGYTI
-440 TAEDAKRV
+440 TADDAKRV
-448 SADAGTD
+448 SADAGTG
-455 YNVRR
+455 YSVRQ
-460 KDNTLVLFRGEL
+460 KDNALVLVKGEL
-472 PHEHPICG
+472 PHE
-480 AAHKDINGHTG
+480 
-491 ACADVTWTAW
+491 
-501 DGVSDITYDANNT
+501 
-514 AYVYLRD
+514 
-521 NAERDSALEIAN
+521 
-533 GYTLYLCLSGHSLTK
+533 
-548 NKTGKSVIKVG
+548 
-559 DNATL
+559 
-564 SLCDCSDAQSGKL
+564 
-577 THGTTASGL
+577 
-586 KYTGHGVSLGY
+586 
-597 RSTFNMYGGSI
+597 
-608 TGNRADTGGGVSLAS
+608 
-623 EYSYAKFNMYGG
+623 
-635 SITNN
+635 
-640 AATNGDGGGGVHN
+640 
-653 LFGTFTMYGGSITG
+653 
-667 NSADTR
+667 
-673 CGGGGVYLA
+673 
-682 RMGEFVMK
+682 
-690 GGEITG
+690 
-696 NTAKN
+696 
-701 GGGVYTAVNGNT
+701 
-713 GLTVSGDAAITGNSN
+713 
-728 TAGKDENVYLVSGKT
+728 
-743 IEIGADGL
+743 
-751 GEKASIGVTTADTIT
+751 
-766 TGSYVTV
+766 
-773 ANGAENG
+773 
-780 YTDGDI
+780 
-786 FSDAGGAYCTLQEG
+786 
-800 DNVNLYNGQPHRHP
+800 HP

-1108 GVYANGSTAFT
+1108 GVYANGSTVFT
-1119 VKGGT
+1119 VKDGT

-1155 VTGNSASKDGGGV
+1155 ITGNSATKDGGGV
-1168 RLDKGTFNMSG
+1168 RLDKGTLNMSG
-1179 SAVISRNTADGY
+1179 SAVISRNTTDTY
-1191 GGGVDANDGSF
+1191 GGGVDVNNGSF

-1209 TGNTTTNESPNW
+1209 TGNNAAGDSPNW

-1226 VCVFDDGKFTMS
+1226 VFVYDGGSFTMS

-1252 VELVGSG
+1252 VELTGINN
-1259 TMTVSGSVQITGNWQ
+1259 TMTVSGSVQIMNNWRKGTL
-1274 NGELDSANGL
+1274 NSASGV
-1284 YVQGSSGKP
+1284 YEKGSSGKP

-1301 KTVAIGTDG
+1301 KTVAIGTNG

-1317 GVSTEDWPD
+1317 GISTEDWPD

-1371 HEHTWTY
+1371 HEHTWMY

-1431 AVSGITIGYTYEVNG
+1431 TVSGITIGYTYEVNG

-1510 VNGEGESVLGGE
+1510 VNGENESVLGGE
-1522 LTYIFSYTPG
+1522 LTYTFSYTLG

-1537 YIITPAGQISD
+1537 YIIMPEGKTSG
-1548 NYDVT
+1548 NYEIKT
-1553 VTPGT
+1553 VPGT
-1558 LTVEPREVTLTW
+1558 LTVTPREVTLTW
-1570 YNYENRTY
+1570 HNYENRTY
-1578 GDGKYVFATADNL
+1578 GDGGAVTATAGNL
-1591 LEADAGKVVVEL
+1591 VNGDEVEVTVRDGGWNMAG
-1603 SGNAANASGTFT
+1603 SW
-1615 AIAERLTGDK
+1615 IARAEGLTGDK
-1625 AGNYKLPENATKEYT
+1625 ADNYKLPENATKEYT

-1655 QSLTYGDTLENPA
+1655 QSVTYGETLENPA
-1668 KNNRADG
+1668 TNKSAG
-1675 SEVTYSSSDPNVATV
+1675 GGEVTYSSSDPNVATV

-1705 ITATAAAVTGKYS
+1705 ISASAAAVDGKYT
-1718 EATASYKLTVTKR
+1718 EAKATYQLTVTAR
-1731 PISLTITPVTYYYGQ
+1731 PIFLTITPVTYYYGQ

-1784 GTFDVKATS
+1784 GTFDVNATS

-1815 TVTVDAASRVYGDA
+1815 TVTVDAASRVYGEA
-1829 DPAFTAQQTGGM
+1829 NPTFAAQQTGGM

-1860 TATSPVGSYNVTG
+1860 TATSPVGSYDVTG

-1880 AVTVEGKDALTIT
+1880 AVKVEGTDALTIT
-1893 PKAITVTVNEASR
+1893 AKAITVTVNEATR
-1906 PYGEANPAF
+1906 PYGEANPTF
-1915 TATALPGALVGDDT
+1915 TAAAPSSALVGEDA
-1929 IESLNLTLSSTATT
+1929 IESLGLSLSAPTATT
-1943 TSDVRSYDVT
+1943 TSDVGKYDVT

-2000 TVTVQINDSAKVK
+2000 AVTVQIKDSAKVK
-2013 AEDVLPTVT
+2013 AEDVLPDVT
-2022 GTATYN
+2022 GIGTYN
-2028 SKDVQTAN
+2028 SKDVKDASM
-2036 KVTFVSA
+2036 VTFVTA
-2043 RTESKNYILPADLT
+2043 ETESRNYILPAGLT
-2057 REHEASIT
+2057 KEHAGNIT

-2078 KQYDRDTNAWSCIT
+2078 KQYDRNTNAWSCIT

-2099 VSGETLTKSKDYGI
+2099 VSGETLTKSGIYNGSYVVGDYGI
-2113 TEATFNSADVELA
+2113 NEATFNSADVELA

-2138 NLNYTFVDET
+2138 NLNYTFADET

-2153 RASFTTSGKISKANG
+2153 RASFTTTGKINKANG

-2178 RCTNRDEQI
+2178 RCTNRDEKN

-2198 QIWTFSTSAAMT
+2198 QIWTFSTSAAAT

-2242 TVTASCAN
+2242 TVTITCGN
-2250 YQSFTLAVTLTLI
+2250 YDDYTLTITLKLI

-2558 EKAIGNAGIPADAG
+2558 EKAIGSVMPADAG
-2572 TLTYSKGTATKTG
+2572 ALTYTKGTESKTG
-2585 TVTVT
+2585 SVTVT
-2590 SWDVDSTTGKVTYTL
+2590 DWNVDPTGKVTYTL
-2605 SGGKAGDSATLFV
+2605 SSGAAGNTVTLPV
-2618 TIAST
+2618 TIGSD
-2623 NYEDATVNVV
+2623 NYADATVNVV
-2633 ITLTARDN
+2633 ITLTAKDD
-2641 QVELRITGGTTVVY
+2641 QAALTLTGGTTVVY
-2655 GQTLALNTSG
+2655 GQTLQLGTSG
-2665 GSGSGAV
+2665 GTGTGAV
-2672 TYTVVN
+2672 TYAVTN

-2685 DPNTGVLT
+2685 DAATGKLT
-2693 PVKVGSVS
+2693 PVKVGTVK
-2701 VIATKAGDND
+2701 VTATKAGDAS
-2711 YNAVTSAPVE
+2711 YNSITSAEVE
-2721 ITITKATPTG
+2721 ITITRATPTG
-2731 EPKYTEI
+2731 APKYTAI
-2738 KTGGKTLADAA
+2738 TTIGKTLADAG
-2749 LTIEGSTLKPNAGTL
+2749 LTTAGSNLSVPGTVK
-2764 EWVDD
+2764 WVDD
-2769 KGNVLSNDTKV
+2769 TGADLPATTTV
-2780 EANTTYKWRFT
+2780 EANKLYKWVFT
-2791 PTDGN
+2791 PADSAN
-2796 YTVLTGS
+2796 YTTLTGS

-2810 SSGGSGWYYTYY
+2810 SSSGSGWYYTYY

-2831 GSISPSG
+2831 GSIAPSG

>member
-154 ELSDDMEAGY
+154 ELSDDMEEGY
-164 YYLIGPVTRTS
+164 YYLTGPVTRTS

-189 YSISMDVKNNNND
+189 YSISMDVKNSNND

-229 DTAKYT
+229 GTAKYT
-235 GSGVWVENGNAGG
+235 GSGVWVENGNRAGK
-248 EANFVLYSG
+248 ANFVLYSG
-257 SISGNEDD
+257 SVSGNEYD
-265 NFCAGVHVGA
+265 NASIKFGAGVHLGA
-275 NASFTMHGG
+275 DASFTMHGG

-336 GGSITNN
+336 GGSITEN
-343 TVGNGCNGGGVY
+343 TAGSGCNGGGVY
-355 AYSEG
+355 ADINANV
-360 TVILSGA
+360 TLSGA
-367 AVVTANKNTDGA
+367 PVITENKDADG
-379 TNNIY
+379 TVNNVY
-384 LDKTYDA
+384 LDK
-391 QFNDETTFTID
+391 DEVYGEGGTFIG
-402 EGGLSENASIGV
+402 EGGLSSTSSIGV
-414 TVDANELP
+414 TVDAGRMP
-422 TTDGS
+422 TTDGG
-427 YITIAEAAEGYTI
+427 YTTIAEAAEGYTI
-440 TAEDAKRV
+440 TADDAKRV
-448 SADAGTD
+448 SADAGTG
-455 YNVRR
+455 YSVRQ
-460 KDNTLVLFRGEL
+460 KDNALVLVKGEL
-472 PHEHPICG
+472 PHE
-480 AAHKDINGHTG
+480 
-491 ACADVTWTAW
+491 
-501 DGVSDITYDANNT
+501 
-514 AYVYLRD
+514 
-521 NAERDSALEIAN
+521 
-533 GYTLYLCLSGHSLTK
+533 
-548 NKTGKSVIKVG
+548 
-559 DNATL
+559 
-564 SLCDCSDAQSGKL
+564 
-577 THGTTASGL
+577 
-586 KYTGHGVSLGY
+586 
-597 RSTFNMYGGSI
+597 
-608 TGNRADTGGGVSLAS
+608 
-623 EYSYAKFNMYGG
+623 
-635 SITNN
+635 
-640 AATNGDGGGGVHN
+640 
-653 LFGTFTMYGGSITG
+653 
-667 NSADTR
+667 
-673 CGGGGVYLA
+673 
-682 RMGEFVMK
+682 
-690 GGEITG
+690 
-696 NTAKN
+696 
-701 GGGVYTAVNGNT
+701 
-713 GLTVSGDAAITGNSN
+713 
-728 TAGKDENVYLVSGKT
+728 
-743 IEIGADGL
+743 
-751 GEKASIGVTTADTIT
+751 
-766 TGSYVTV
+766 
-773 ANGAENG
+773 
-780 YTDGDI
+780 
-786 FSDAGGAYCTLQEG
+786 
-800 DNVNLYNGQPHRHP
+800 HP

-898 DCRGGDDTKP
+898 DCRGGNDTKP

-949 KVSDSGSINYGGGV
+949 KVSDSSSINYGDGV

-1108 GVYANGSTAFT
+1108 GVYVESIGTTFT
-1119 VKGGT
+1119 MKDGT

-1132 ANAAKYGGG
+1132 ANTADYGGG

-1155 VTGNSASKDGGGV
+1155 VTGNSATEDGGGV
-1168 RLDKGTFNMSG
+1168 RLDKGTFHMSG
-1179 SAVISRNTADGY
+1179 SAVISRNTTDTY
-1191 GGGVDANDGSF
+1191 GGGVDVNNGSF

-1209 TGNTTTNESPNW
+1209 TGNNAAGDSPNW

-1226 VCVFDDGKFTMS
+1226 VFVYDGGSFTMS

-1252 VELVGSG
+1252 VELTGINN
-1259 TMTVSGSVQITGNWQ
+1259 TMTVSGSVQIMNNWRKGTL
-1274 NGELDSANGL
+1274 NSASGV
-1284 YVQGSSGKP
+1284 YEKGSSGKP

-1482 AELTIKAN
+1482 ADLTVKAK
-1490 DNTIVYG
+1490 DATIVYG
-1497 DTASDKGVTYSGF
+1497 DTAVSNGVTYNGF
-1510 VNGEGESVLGGE
+1510 VNGEDESVLGGE
-1522 LTYIFSYTPG
+1522 LTYTFSYTPG
-1532 SDTGL
+1532 MDKGL
-1537 YIITPAGQISD
+1537 YIITPEGKTSG
-1548 NYDVT
+1548 NYDIT
-1553 VTPGT
+1553 FTPGT
-1558 LTVEPREVTLTW
+1558 LTVEQREVTLTW

-1578 GDGKYVFATADNL
+1578 GDGKYVLATAGNL
-1591 LEADAGKVVVEL
+1591 LKADVGKVVVEL
-1603 SGNAANASGTFT
+1603 SGNAANASGTFIAT
-1615 AIAERLTGDK
+1615 AERLTGDK
-1625 AGNYKLPENATKEYT
+1625 ADNYKLPENATKEYT
-1640 IGLAEQKLT
+1640 IGLAAQTLT
-1649 FAKTGD
+1649 FEKTGD
-1655 QSLTYGDTLENPA
+1655 QSVTYGESLANPA
-1668 KNNRADG
+1668 TNKSAGG
-1675 SEVTYSSSDPNVATV
+1675 SAVTYSSSDPNVATV
-1690 DENGTVTARNVGTTT
+1690 DENGTVTAKNVGTTT
-1705 ITATAAAVTGKYS
+1705 ITATASAVDGKYS
-1718 EATASYKLTVTKR
+1718 EAKATYQMTVTAR
-1731 PISLTITPVTYYYGQ
+1731 PIFLTITPVTYYYGQ
-1746 PGVSFTPSLRTV
+1746 PGVTFTPSLRTV

-1784 GTFDVKATS
+1784 GTFDVNATS

-1806 KLIVLPRPI
+1806 RLIVLPRPI
-1815 TVTVDAASRVYGDA
+1815 TVTVDAASRVYGGA

-1880 AVTVEGKDALTIT
+1880 AVTVAGTDALTVT
-1893 PKAITVTVNEASR
+1893 AKPITVTVNEATR
-1906 PYGEANPAF
+1906 PYGEANPTF
-1915 TATALPGALVGDDT
+1915 TATALPGALVGEDA
-1929 IESLNLTLSSTATT
+1929 IASLGLSLSAPTATT
-1943 TSDVRSYDVT
+1943 TSDVGKYDVT
-1953 GSANNRNY
+1953 GSANNANY
-1961 EVTIDGANKLTV
+1961 KVTIDGAGKLTV
-1973 TKKELTANDLEFTD
+1973 AKKELTENDLVFAD
-1987 TPITKVYDGKTDA
+1987 TPITKAYDGKTDA
-2000 TVTVQINDSAKVK
+2000 TVTVQIKDSAKVK
-2013 AEDVLPTVT
+2013 EGDVLPTVT

-2036 KVTFVSA
+2036 KVTFVTA
-2043 RTESKNYILPADLT
+2043 KTESANYILPADLT

-2065 KRVISIKSVTTAP
+2065 KRVLTVGKADTKPKTFDGNNNATFYVTSVAL
-2078 KQYDRDTNAWSCIT
+2078 
-2092 DVSFDNL
+2092 DNL
-2099 VSGETLTKSKDYGI
+2099 ADGETLTMDATGAPGDYGI
-2113 TEATFNSADVELA
+2113 YDTRFDSANVGPR
-2126 NTITGVVGITNP
+2126 TVTGTVALLSRVT
-2138 NLNYTFVDET
+2138 NYTFEDADGNPTDTATFTGDGEIVKASARDLGTVRLEQRYTDTDEKEYLPDYKALMPANAGKLT
-2148 GSETS
+2148 YDVSYEVTKGT
-2153 RASFTTSGKISKANG
+2153 ASVGKNDKEEA
-2168 GTLDPVELTI
+2168 
-2178 RCTNRDEQI
+2178 
-2187 YTIDQSKLPGG
+2187 
-2198 QIWTFSTSAAMT
+2198 T
-2210 GKAALST
+2210 GK
-2217 NTIGAN
+2217 
-2223 TGVLTYQL
+2223 LTYQI
-2231 SDGAAGDTVTW
+2231 SAQAGAEITW
-2242 TVTASCAN
+2242 TFTVRSDN
-2250 YQSFTLAVTLTLI
+2250 YEDSTFTLVVAITD
-2263 ARDEQT
+2263 RDQQEN
-2269 GFKFENNTTSVTKT
+2269 FKFENTTVSKT
-2283 YGDEDFTIA
+2283 YGNPTFTVA
-2292 ASGGAT
+2292 AT
-2298 GSSVTYT
+2298 GAEDGSTVTYT

-2317 GKVTIVGAGI
+2317 GKVTIVGTGT

-2349 TVKPKTLAKDDL
+2349 TVKPKTLTKDDL

-2376 APSGLTVSVDP
+2376 APSGLTVSVKS

-2392 GDTLTVNGTLK
+2392 GDILTVNGTLQ

-2410 EASEITFIPTAITT
+2410 DASEITFTPTAITT
-2424 GNYTLAATEALTIR
+2424 GNYTLAATEALTIP

-2454 ATNRSYAKDNKTVA
+2454 ATNRCYAKDNKAVA

-2474 AFTGLVSGETLDVNI
+2474 AFTGLVIGETLDVNI
-2489 PDTGTIFDTKV
+2489 PATGTISDATV

-2540 APVLADIPVSFK
+2540 TPVLADIPVSFK

-2558 EKAIGNAGIPADAG
+2558 EKAIGSVMPDDAG
-2572 TLTYSKGTATKTG
+2572 TLTYSKGTESKTG
-2585 TVTVT
+2585 SVTVT
-2590 SWDVDSTTGKVTYTL
+2590 SWAVDPTTGKVTYTL
-2605 SGGKAGDSATLFV
+2605 SNGAANDTVTLPV
-2618 TIAST
+2618 TIVSA
-2623 NYEDATVNVV
+2623 NYEDATVKVK

-2641 QVELRITGGTTVVY
+2641 QAELRITGGTTVVY
-2655 GQTLALNTSG
+2655 GQTLQLGTSG
-2665 GSGSGAV
+2665 GSGTGAV
-2672 TYTVVN
+2672 TYAVTN

-2685 DPNTGVLT
+2685 NPETGVLT

-2701 VIATKAGDND
+2701 VIATKAGDTD
-2711 YNAVTSAPVE
+2711 YNEVTSASVE

-2738 KTGGKTLADAA
+2738 KTGDKTLADVA
-2749 LTIEGSTLKPNAGTL
+2749 LTLDGSTLKPNAGTL

-2769 KGNVLSNDTKV
+2769 KGNVLPKDTKV

-2791 PTDGN
+2791 PTDSN

-2810 SSGGSGWYYTYY
+2810 SSGGGGWYYTYY

-2952 GSPAPKSMSSFTDVP
+2952 GSPASKSMSSFTDVP

-2996 STCTRA
+2996 SACTRA

>member
-131 HPICGDASCN
+131 HPICGDVSCN
-141 KHGASLTDWVGVS
+141 KHGASLTGWVGVS

-189 YSISMDVKNNNND
+189 YNISMDAKNSNND

-229 DTAKYT
+229 GTAKYI
-235 GSGVWVENGNAGG
+235 GNGVWVECGNNAGK
-248 EANFVLYSG
+248 ANFVLYSG
-257 SISGNEDD
+257 SISGNEYD
-265 NFCAGVHVGA
+265 NASIKFGGGVHLGA
-275 NASFTMHGG
+275 NASFAMHGG

-314 TGNSAGHDGGGVYV
+314 TGNSAGHNGGGVYV

-336 GGSITNN
+336 GGSITEN
-343 TVGNGCNGGGVY
+343 TAGSGCNGGGVY
-355 AYSEG
+355 ADINANV
-360 TVILSGA
+360 TLSGA
-367 AVVTANKNTDGA
+367 PVITENKDADG
-379 TNNIY
+379 TVNNVY
-384 LDKTYDA
+384 LDK
-391 QFNDETTFTID
+391 DEVYG
-402 EGGLSENASIGV
+402 EGGTFIGKGGLAIGAGIGV
-414 TVDANELP
+414 TVDAGRMP
-422 TTDGS
+422 TTDGG
-427 YITIAEAAEGYTI
+427 YTTIAEAAEGYTI
-440 TAEDAKRV
+440 TADDAKRV
-448 SADAGTD
+448 SADAGTG
-455 YNVRR
+455 YNVRQ
-460 KDNTLVLFRGEL
+460 KDNALVLVKGEL

-480 AAHKDINGHTG
+480 KTCGHTG
-491 ACADVTWTAW
+491 NEKHTDDIEWKPVSSL
-501 DGVSDITYDANNT
+501 SDITEAGSYYLTKDVETSGTWELTDGVNLCLNGHSIKCTNT
-514 AYVYLRD
+514 AEYYPVISIKE
-521 NAERDSALEIAN
+521 NITF
-533 GYTLYLCLSGHSLTK
+533 TLTDCEGGETPHTFK
-548 NKTGKSVIKVG
+548 KDDTGRWVQ
-559 DNATL
+559 D
-564 SLCDCSDAQSGKL
+564 
-577 THGTTASGL
+577 ASGEITV
-586 KYTGHGVSLGY
+586 KGVIFRATDVSGRGVGVSGG
-597 RSTFNMYGGSI
+597 TFNMYGGTVCGGSL
-608 TGNRADTGGGVSLAS
+608 GSGGGVHVSS
-623 EYSYAKFNMYGG
+623 GTFNMYGG
-635 SITNN
+635 RISGNVSKDTS
-640 AATNGDGGGGVHN
+640 DG
-653 LFGTFTMYGGSITG
+653 
-667 NSADTR
+667 
-673 CGGGGVYLA
+673 GGGGVYVCNSSTFNMSGNA
-682 RMGEFVMK
+682 AVS
-690 GGEITG
+690 G
-696 NTAKN
+696 NTAQYGSGVYLSSNSTFTMSEHAAISGNSAAMTGGGVFVSSGSITMSSDAVISGNSAGNNGGGIYISYPGTFTMENGTISGNSADKN
-701 GGGVYTAVNGNT
+701 GGGVYVHN
-713 GLTVSGDAAITGNSN
+713 SGA
-728 TAGKDENVYLVSGKT
+728 
-743 IEIGADGL
+743 
-751 GEKASIGVTTADTIT
+751 
-766 TGSYVTV
+766 
-773 ANGAENG
+773 
-780 YTDGDI
+780 
-786 FSDAGGAYCTLQEG
+786 
-800 DNVNLYNGQPHRHP
+800 
-814 ICGEVCGHTGGTH
+814 
-827 ADADWTAWD
+827 
-836 GVSDIVYDANNTAYV
+836 
-851 YLTGDAERDTTLTVE
+851 
-866 KGYTLYLCLNGYS
+866 
-879 LTMKAEGEVISV
+879 
-891 TGSFTLT
+891 
-898 DCRGGDDTKP
+898 
-908 YGKIT
+908 
-913 HAAGVDGRGVSIT
+913 
-926 SAADASLSE
+926 
-935 TAVFTMYGGEISGN
+935 FTMNSGSISGN
-949 KVSDSGSINYGGGV
+949 
-963 RVSDPYSTFT
+963 R
-973 MLGGIITNNEA
+973 A
-984 TNGGGGGVYI
+984 TQ
-994 GGGRFEMS
+994 
-1002 GSAVITRNKTA
+1002 
-1013 SSLGGGGVFMNGSD
+1013 
-1027 TVYALNEFIM
+1027 
-1037 SGNAV
+1037 
-1042 ISENTATNGNGGG
+1042 NGGG
-1055 VYMNSAPEVTMNGGS
+1055 VYVENIG
-1070 ITGNTAANNGGGVY
+1070 
-1084 AFSGTFTMNDG
+1084 
-1095 TIAGNKATAKNGG
+1095 
-1108 GVYANGSTAFT
+1108 TAFT
-1119 VKGGT
+1119 MKDGT

-1155 VTGNSASKDGGGV
+1155 VTGNSATEGGGGV

-1191 GGGVDANDGSF
+1191 GGGVDVNNGSF

-1209 TGNTTTNESPNW
+1209 TGNTTTGDDANFC
-1221 SGGGG
+1221 GGGG
-1226 VCVFDDGKFTMS
+1226 VDVYNGGSFTMS
-1238 GGSITGNNAIRGGG
+1238 GGSITGNNSLRGGG
-1252 VELVGSG
+1252 VELNGSG
-1259 TMTVSGSVQITGNWQ
+1259 TMTVSGSVQITDNWQ
-1274 NGELDSANGL
+1274 NGTLDSSGVYVKGSKGKAN
-1284 YVQGSSGKP
+1284 
-1293 ENLYLYSG
+1293 NLYLYST
-1301 KTVAIGTDG
+1301 KTVAIDTAG
-1310 LNADAHI
+1310 LNADARI
-1317 GVSTEDWPD
+1317 GVTTEDWPES
-1326 PGSPVKI
+1326 GSPVQI
-1333 ATNATNEESHYT
+1333 ATGATNEQSHYT

-1371 HEHTWTY
+1371 HEHIWTY

-1510 VNGEGESVLGGE
+1510 LNGEDESVLGGE
-1522 LTYIFSYTPG
+1522 LTYTFSYTPG
-1532 SDTGL
+1532 MDKGL
-1537 YIITPAGQISD
+1537 YIITPEGKTSG
-1548 NYDVT
+1548 NYEIKT
-1553 VTPGT
+1553 VPGT

-1570 YNYENRTY
+1570 HDYENRTY
-1578 GDGKYVFATADNL
+1578 GDGKYVYATAGNL
-1591 LEADAGKVVVEL
+1591 LEADVGKVVVEL

-1625 AGNYKLPENATKEYT
+1625 ADNYKLPENATKEYT
-1640 IGLAEQKLT
+1640 IGLAKQTLKFE
-1649 FAKTGD
+1649 KTGVAL
-1655 QSLTYGDTLENPA
+1655 SVTYGDTFDNPA
-1668 KNNRADG
+1668 TNDCTDG
-1675 SEVTYSSSDPNVATV
+1675 GKVTYTSSNETVATV
-1690 DENGTVTARNVGTTT
+1690 DENGVVTAKSVGTTI
-1705 ITATAAAVTGKYS
+1705 ITATAAAVDGKYG
-1718 EATASYKLTVTKR
+1718 EAKEGYTLAVTQRNVTLTVNAASRTYGDANPDFTAELTGGTYAPGDNFQSLDLTLSTTADETTGIGEYNVTGDANNTNYNVTVLGEKKLTITQRPITVEVDADSRAYGERNPNFRANTVTSGSLVNGDTLVLTLTTTADRTSPVGSYEVTLASSDSPNYDVTVLGEKKLTVTAK
-1731 PISLTITPVTYYYGQ
+1731 
-1746 PGVSFTPSLRTV
+1746 
-1758 SGSLAE
+1758 
-1764 GDDYKTLK
+1764 
-1772 LSWSSVGTMWKA
+1772 
-1784 GTFDVKATS
+1784 
-1793 YNSNYNVTFDGTG
+1793 
-1806 KLIVLPRPI
+1806 PI
-1815 TVTVDAASRVYGDA
+1815 TVTVDPATRAYGDEN
-1829 DPAFTAQQTGGM
+1829 PAFTATAPSNTL
-1841 GFVNGE
+1841 VGE
-1847 TVASL
+1847 DTIESL
-1852 GLSLSSTA
+1852 GLSLTTA
-1860 TATSPVGSYNVTG
+1860 ADTTSPVGSYNVTG
-1873 TASNGNY
+1873 SASNTNY
-1880 AVTVEGKDALTIT
+1880 
-1893 PKAITVTVNEASR
+1893 TVTV
-1906 PYGEANPAF
+1906 
-1915 TATALPGALVGDDT
+1915 
-1929 IESLNLTLSSTATT
+1929 
-1943 TSDVRSYDVT
+1943 
-1953 GSANNRNY
+1953 
-1961 EVTIDGANKLTV
+1961 DGMNKLTV
-1973 TKKELTANDLEFTD
+1973 NPKELKANDLELTGSFVKT
-1987 TPITKVYDGKTDA
+1987 YDGNVNATAVGARVKSGVLVGNDTLNITGSAVYNSEDVKDA
-2000 TVTVQINDSAKVK
+2000 NSITFTPNAITEGNYRLAAAEKVTVTEGVKINRRTITIASVQ
-2013 AEDVLPTVT
+2013 
-2022 GTATYN
+2022 AT
-2028 SKDVQTAN
+2028 S
-2036 KVTFVSA
+2036 
-2043 RTESKNYILPADLT
+2043 
-2057 REHEASIT
+2057 
-2065 KRVISIKSVTTAP
+2065 
-2078 KQYDRDTNAWSCIT
+2078 KQYDGDTTAYSCIT
-2092 DVSFDNL
+2092 SVTFNGL
-2099 VSGETLTKSKDYGI
+2099 VEGETLTKSGLQNETYVTGDYGI
-2113 TEATFNSADVELA
+2113 NSANFNSANVNEA
-2126 NTITGVVGITNP
+2126 NKITGEVGITNP
-2138 NLNYTFVDET
+2138 NLNYTFKESGKETSTAPFTTT
-2148 GSETS
+2148 GSITP
-2153 RASFTTSGKISKANG
+2153 ANSWSL
-2168 GTLDPVELTI
+2168 TPVTDLTI
-2178 RCTNRDEQI
+2178 RYNNRDLRT
-2187 YTIDQSKLPGG
+2187 YTPNWSTLLPSG
-2198 QIWTFSTSAAMT
+2198 QTWTYSASTATT
-2210 GKAALST
+2210 GSAALST
-2217 NTIGAN
+2217 NTIGAD
-2223 TGVLTYQL
+2223 TGVLSYQL
-2231 SDGAAGDTVTW
+2231 SAGNVGDTATW

-2810 SSGGSGWYYTYY
+2810 SSSGSGWSYTYY

-3027 TTAFYADAVAW
+3027 STAFYADAVAW

>member
-154 ELSDDMEAGY
+154 ELSDDMEEGY
-164 YYLIGPVTRTS
+164 YYLTGPVTRTS

-189 YSISMDVKNNNND
+189 YSISMDVKNSNND

-229 DTAKYT
+229 GTAKYT
-235 GSGVWVENGNAGG
+235 GSGVWVENGNGAGK
-248 EANFVLYSG
+248 ANFVLYSG
-257 SISGNEDD
+257 SVSGNEYD
-265 NFCAGVHVGA
+265 NASIKFGAGVHLGA
-275 NASFTMHGG
+275 DASFTMHGG

-314 TGNSAGHDGGGVYV
+314 TGNSADHDGGGVYV

-336 GGSITNN
+336 GGSITENR
-343 TVGNGCNGGGVY
+343 VGNGYNGGGVY
-355 AYSEG
+355 AG
-360 TVILSGA
+360 MDANITLSGA
-367 AVVTANKNTDGA
+367 PIITRNNDTSSKANNVYHKKDEVYGVG
-379 TNNIY
+379 
-384 LDKTYDA
+384 KTL
-391 QFNDETTFTID
+391 IGK
-402 EGGLSENASIGV
+402 GGLSSTASIGV
-414 TVDANELP
+414 TVDADKLP

-427 YITIAEAAEGYTI
+427 STIIAEAAEGYTI
-440 TAEDAKRV
+440 TANDAKRV
-448 SADAGTD
+448 SADAGTG
-455 YNVRR
+455 YNVRQ
-460 KDNTLVLFRGEL
+460 KDNALVLVKGEL
-472 PHEHPICG
+472 PHEHPVCG
-480 AAHKDINGHTG
+480 KTCGHTG
-491 ACADVTWTAW
+491 NEKHTDDIEWKPVSSL
-501 DGVSDITYDANNT
+501 SDITEAGSYYLTKDVETSGTWELTDGVNLCLNGHSIKCTNT
-514 AYVYLRD
+514 AEYYPVISIKE
-521 NAERDSALEIAN
+521 NITF
-533 GYTLYLCLSGHSLTK
+533 TLTDCEGGETPHTFK
-548 NKTGKSVIKVG
+548 KDDTGRWVQ
-559 DNATL
+559 D
-564 SLCDCSDAQSGKL
+564 
-577 THGTTASGL
+577 ASGEITV
-586 KYTGHGVSLGY
+586 KGVIFRATDVSGRGVGVSGG
-597 RSTFNMYGGSI
+597 TFNMYGGTVCGGSL
-608 TGNRADTGGGVSLAS
+608 GSGGGVHVSS
-623 EYSYAKFNMYGG
+623 GTFNMYGG
-635 SITNN
+635 RISGNVSKDTS
-640 AATNGDGGGGVHN
+640 DG
-653 LFGTFTMYGGSITG
+653 
-667 NSADTR
+667 
-673 CGGGGVYLA
+673 GGGGVYVCNSSTFNMSGNA
-682 RMGEFVMK
+682 AVS
-690 GGEITG
+690 G
-696 NTAKN
+696 NTAQYGSGVYLSSNSTFTMSEHAAISGNSAAMTGGGVFVSSGSITMSSDAVISGNSAGNNGGGIYISYPGTFTMENGTISGNSADKN
-701 GGGVYTAVNGNT
+701 GGGVYVHN
-713 GLTVSGDAAITGNSN
+713 SGA
-728 TAGKDENVYLVSGKT
+728 
-743 IEIGADGL
+743 
-751 GEKASIGVTTADTIT
+751 
-766 TGSYVTV
+766 
-773 ANGAENG
+773 
-780 YTDGDI
+780 
-786 FSDAGGAYCTLQEG
+786 
-800 DNVNLYNGQPHRHP
+800 
-814 ICGEVCGHTGGTH
+814 
-827 ADADWTAWD
+827 
-836 GVSDIVYDANNTAYV
+836 
-851 YLTGDAERDTTLTVE
+851 
-866 KGYTLYLCLNGYS
+866 
-879 LTMKAEGEVISV
+879 
-891 TGSFTLT
+891 
-898 DCRGGDDTKP
+898 
-908 YGKIT
+908 
-913 HAAGVDGRGVSIT
+913 
-926 SAADASLSE
+926 
-935 TAVFTMYGGEISGN
+935 FTMNSGSISGN
-949 KVSDSGSINYGGGV
+949 
-963 RVSDPYSTFT
+963 R
-973 MLGGIITNNEA
+973 A
-984 TNGGGGGVYI
+984 TQ
-994 GGGRFEMS
+994 
-1002 GSAVITRNKTA
+1002 
-1013 SSLGGGGVFMNGSD
+1013 
-1027 TVYALNEFIM
+1027 
-1037 SGNAV
+1037 
-1042 ISENTATNGNGGG
+1042 NGGG
-1055 VYMNSAPEVTMNGGS
+1055 VYVENIG
-1070 ITGNTAANNGGGVY
+1070 
-1084 AFSGTFTMNDG
+1084 
-1095 TIAGNKATAKNGG
+1095 
-1108 GVYANGSTAFT
+1108 TAFT
-1119 VKGGT
+1119 MKDGT

-1141 VYVKNGTF
+1141 VYISNGTF
-1149 TMSGGK
+1149 TISGGK
-1155 VTGNSASKDGGGV
+1155 VTGNSAVEDGGGV
-1168 RLDKGTFNMSG
+1168 RLSKGTFNMSG

-1191 GGGVDANDGSF
+1191 GGGVDVNNGTF
-1202 TMSGGSI
+1202 NMSGGSI
-1209 TGNTTTNESPNW
+1209 TGNTTTNDSPNW
-1221 SGGGG
+1221 CGGGG
-1226 VCVFDDGKFTMS
+1226 VFVYDGGKFTMS
-1238 GGSITGNNAIRGGG
+1238 GGSITGNNSLRGAG
-1252 VELVGSG
+1252 VELTGSSSE
-1259 TMTVSGSVQITGNWQ
+1259 MTVSGSVQITDNWQ
-1274 NGELDSANGL
+1274 NGTLDSANGV

-1482 AELTIKAN
+1482 ADLTVKAK
-1490 DNTIVYG
+1490 DATIVYG
-1497 DTASDKGVTYSGF
+1497 DTAVSNGVTYNGF
-1510 VNGEGESVLGGE
+1510 VNGENESVLGGE
-1522 LTYIFSYTPG
+1522 LTYTFSYTPG
-1532 SDTGL
+1532 MDKGL
-1537 YIITPAGQISD
+1537 YIITPEGKTSG
-1548 NYDVT
+1548 NYDIT
-1553 VTPGT
+1553 FTPGT
-1558 LTVEPREVTLTW
+1558 LTVEQREVTLTW

-1578 GDGKYVFATADNL
+1578 GDGKYVLATAGNL
-1591 LEADAGKVVVEL
+1591 LKADVGKVVVEL
-1603 SGNAANASGTFT
+1603 SGNAANASGTFIAT
-1615 AIAERLTGDK
+1615 AERLTGDK
-1625 AGNYKLPENATKEYT
+1625 ADNYKLPENATKEYT
-1640 IGLAEQKLT
+1640 IGLAAQTLT
-1649 FAKTGD
+1649 FEKTGD
-1655 QSLTYGDTLENPA
+1655 QSVTYGESLANPA
-1668 KNNRADG
+1668 TNKSAGG
-1675 SEVTYSSSDPNVATV
+1675 SAVTYSSSDPNVATV
-1690 DENGTVTARNVGTTT
+1690 DENGTVTAKNVGTTT
-1705 ITATAAAVTGKYS
+1705 ITATASAVDGKYS
-1718 EATASYKLTVTKR
+1718 EAKATYQMTVTAR
-1731 PISLTITPVTYYYGQ
+1731 PIFLTITPVTYYYGQ

-1784 GTFDVKATS
+1784 GTFDVNATS

-1806 KLIVLPRPI
+1806 RLIVLPRPI
-1815 TVTVDAASRVYGDA
+1815 TVTVDAASRVYGGA

-1880 AVTVEGKDALTIT
+1880 AVTVAGTDALTVT
-1893 PKAITVTVNEASR
+1893 AKPITVTVNEATR
-1906 PYGEANPAF
+1906 PYGEANPTF
-1915 TATALPGALVGDDT
+1915 TATALPGALVGEDA
-1929 IESLNLTLSSTATT
+1929 IASLGLSLSAPTATT
-1943 TSDVRSYDVT
+1943 TSDVGKYDVT
-1953 GSANNRNY
+1953 GSANNANY
-1961 EVTIDGANKLTV
+1961 KVTIDGAGKLTV
-1973 TKKELTANDLEFTD
+1973 AKKELTENDLVFAD
-1987 TPITKVYDGKTDA
+1987 TPITKAYDGKTDA
-2000 TVTVQINDSAKVK
+2000 TVTVQIKDSAKVK
-2013 AEDVLPTVT
+2013 EGDVLPTVT

-2036 KVTFVSA
+2036 KVTFVTA
-2043 RTESKNYILPADLT
+2043 KTESANYILPADLT

-2065 KRVISIKSVTTAP
+2065 KRVLTVGKADTKPKTFDGNNNATFYVTSVAL
-2078 KQYDRDTNAWSCIT
+2078 
-2092 DVSFDNL
+2092 DNL
-2099 VSGETLTKSKDYGI
+2099 ADGETLTMDATGAPGDYGI
-2113 TEATFNSADVELA
+2113 YDTRFDSANVGPR
-2126 NTITGVVGITNP
+2126 TVTGTVALLSRVT
-2138 NLNYTFVDET
+2138 NYTFEDADGNPTDTATFTGDGEIVKASARDLGTVRLEQRYTDTDEKEYLPDYKALMPANAGKLT
-2148 GSETS
+2148 YDVSYEVTKGT
-2153 RASFTTSGKISKANG
+2153 ASVGKNDKEEA
-2168 GTLDPVELTI
+2168 
-2178 RCTNRDEQI
+2178 
-2187 YTIDQSKLPGG
+2187 
-2198 QIWTFSTSAAMT
+2198 T
-2210 GKAALST
+2210 GK
-2217 NTIGAN
+2217 
-2223 TGVLTYQL
+2223 LTYQI
-2231 SDGAAGDTVTW
+2231 SAQAGAEITW
-2242 TVTASCAN
+2242 TFTVRSDN
-2250 YQSFTLAVTLTLI
+2250 YEDSTFTLVVAITD
-2263 ARDEQT
+2263 RDQQEN
-2269 GFKFENNTTSVTKT
+2269 FKFENTTVSKT
-2283 YGDEDFTIA
+2283 YGNPTFTVA
-2292 ASGGAT
+2292 AT
-2298 GSSVTYT
+2298 GAEDGSTVTYT

-2317 GKVTIVGAGI
+2317 GKVTIVGTGT

-2349 TVKPKTLAKDDL
+2349 TVKPKTLTKDDL

-2376 APSGLTVSVDP
+2376 APSGLTVSVKS

-2392 GDTLTVNGTLK
+2392 GDILTVNGTLQ

-2410 EASEITFIPTAITT
+2410 DASEITFTPTAITT
-2424 GNYTLAATEALTIR
+2424 GNYTLAATEALTIP

-2454 ATNRSYAKDNKTVA
+2454 ATNRCYAKDNKAVA

-2474 AFTGLVSGETLDVNI
+2474 AFTGLVIGETLDVNI
-2489 PDTGTIFDTKV
+2489 PATGTISDATV

-2540 APVLADIPVSFK
+2540 TPVLADIPVSFK

-2558 EKAIGNAGIPADAG
+2558 EKAIGSVMPDDAG
-2572 TLTYSKGTATKTG
+2572 TLTYSKGTESKTG
-2585 TVTVT
+2585 SVTVT
-2590 SWDVDSTTGKVTYTL
+2590 SWAVDPTTGKVTYTL
-2605 SGGKAGDSATLFV
+2605 SNGAANDTVTLPV
-2618 TIAST
+2618 TIVSA

-2633 ITLTARDN
+2633 ITLTAKDD
-2641 QVELRITGGTTVVY
+2641 QAALTLTGGTTVVY
-2655 GQTLALNTSG
+2655 GQTLQLGTSG
-2665 GSGSGAV
+2665 GSGTGAV
-2672 TYTVVN
+2672 TYAVTN

-2685 DPNTGVLT
+2685 DAATGKLT
-2693 PVKVGSVS
+2693 PVKVGTVK
-2701 VIATKAGDND
+2701 VTATKVGDAS
-2711 YNAVTSAPVE
+2711 YNSITSAEVE
-2721 ITITKATPTG
+2721 ITITRATPTG
-2731 EPKYTEI
+2731 APKYTAI
-2738 KTGGKTLADAA
+2738 TTIGKTLADAG
-2749 LTIEGSTLKPNAGTL
+2749 LTTAGSNLSVPGTVK
-2764 EWVDD
+2764 WVDD
-2769 KGNVLSNDTKV
+2769 TGADLPATTTV
-2780 EANTTYKWRFT
+2780 EANKLYKWVFT
-2791 PTDGN
+2791 PADSAN
-2796 YTVLTGS
+2796 YTTLTGT

-2810 SSGGSGWYYTYY
+2810 SSSGSGWYYTYY

-2952 GSPAPKSMSSFTDVP
+2952 GSPASKSMSSFTDVP

-2996 STCTRA
+2996 SACTRA

-3072 AE
+3072 DE

>member
-92 EALTE
+92 EALTA

-154 ELSDDMEAGY
+154 ELSDNMEKGY
-164 YYLIGPVTRTS
+164 YYLTGPVTRTS

-189 YSISMDVKNNNND
+189 YSISMDVKNSNND

-229 DTAKYT
+229 GTAKYT
-235 GSGVWVENGNAGG
+235 GSGVWVENGNRAGK
-248 EANFVLYSG
+248 ANFVLYSG
-257 SISGNEDD
+257 SVSGNEYD
-265 NFCAGVHVGA
+265 NASLKFGAGVHLGA
-275 NASFTMHGG
+275 DASFTMHGG

-336 GGSITNN
+336 GGSITEN
-343 TVGNGCNGGGVY
+343 TAGSGCNGGGVY
-355 AYSEG
+355 ADINANV
-360 TVILSGA
+360 TLSGA
-367 AVVTANKNTDGA
+367 PVITENKDADG
-379 TNNIY
+379 TVNNVY
-384 LDKTYDA
+384 LDK
-391 QFNDETTFTID
+391 DEVYGEGGTFIG
-402 EGGLSENASIGV
+402 EGGLSSTSSIGV
-414 TVDANELP
+414 TVDADRMP
-422 TTDGS
+422 TTDGG
-427 YITIAEAAEGYTI
+427 YTTIAEAAEGYTI
-440 TAEDAKRV
+440 TADDAKRV
-448 SADAGTD
+448 SADAGTG
-455 YNVRR
+455 YSVRQ
-460 KDNTLVLFRGEL
+460 KDNALVLVKGEL
-472 PHEHPICG
+472 PHE
-480 AAHKDINGHTG
+480 
-491 ACADVTWTAW
+491 
-501 DGVSDITYDANNT
+501 
-514 AYVYLRD
+514 
-521 NAERDSALEIAN
+521 
-533 GYTLYLCLSGHSLTK
+533 
-548 NKTGKSVIKVG
+548 
-559 DNATL
+559 
-564 SLCDCSDAQSGKL
+564 
-577 THGTTASGL
+577 
-586 KYTGHGVSLGY
+586 
-597 RSTFNMYGGSI
+597 
-608 TGNRADTGGGVSLAS
+608 
-623 EYSYAKFNMYGG
+623 
-635 SITNN
+635 
-640 AATNGDGGGGVHN
+640 
-653 LFGTFTMYGGSITG
+653 
-667 NSADTR
+667 
-673 CGGGGVYLA
+673 
-682 RMGEFVMK
+682 
-690 GGEITG
+690 
-696 NTAKN
+696 
-701 GGGVYTAVNGNT
+701 
-713 GLTVSGDAAITGNSN
+713 
-728 TAGKDENVYLVSGKT
+728 
-743 IEIGADGL
+743 
-751 GEKASIGVTTADTIT
+751 
-766 TGSYVTV
+766 
-773 ANGAENG
+773 
-780 YTDGDI
+780 
-786 FSDAGGAYCTLQEG
+786 
-800 DNVNLYNGQPHRHP
+800 HP

-1108 GVYANGSTAFT
+1108 GVYANGSTVFT
-1119 VKGGT
+1119 VKDGT

-1155 VTGNSASKDGGGV
+1155 ITGNSATKDGGGV
-1168 RLDKGTFNMSG
+1168 RLDKGTLNMSG
-1179 SAVISRNTADGY
+1179 SAVISRNTTDTY
-1191 GGGVDANDGSF
+1191 GGGVDVNNGSF

-1209 TGNTTTNESPNW
+1209 TGNNAAGDSPNW

-1226 VCVFDDGKFTMS
+1226 VFVYDGGSFTMS

-1252 VELVGSG
+1252 VELTGINN
-1259 TMTVSGSVQITGNWQ
+1259 TMTVSGSVQIMNNWRKGTL
-1274 NGELDSANGL
+1274 NSASGV
-1284 YVQGSSGKP
+1284 YEKGSSGKP

-1317 GVSTEDWPD
+1317 GISTEDWPD

-1371 HEHTWTY
+1371 HEHTWMY

-1431 AVSGITIGYTYEVNG
+1431 TVSGITIGYTYEVNG

-1510 VNGEGESVLGGE
+1510 VNGENESVLGGE
-1522 LTYIFSYTPG
+1522 LTYTFSYTLG

-1537 YIITPAGQISD
+1537 YIIMPEGKTSG
-1548 NYDVT
+1548 NYEIKT
-1553 VTPGT
+1553 VPGT
-1558 LTVEPREVTLTW
+1558 LTVTPREVTLTW
-1570 YNYENRTY
+1570 HNYENRTY
-1578 GDGKYVFATADNL
+1578 GDGGAVTATAGNL
-1591 LEADAGKVVVEL
+1591 VNGDEVEVTVRDGGWNMAG
-1603 SGNAANASGTFT
+1603 SW
-1615 AIAERLTGDK
+1615 IARAEGLTGDK
-1625 AGNYKLPENATKEYT
+1625 ADNYKLPENATKEYT

-1655 QSLTYGDTLENPA
+1655 QSVTYGETLENPA
-1668 KNNRADG
+1668 TNKSAG
-1675 SEVTYSSSDPNVATV
+1675 GGEVTYSSSDPNVATV

-1705 ITATAAAVTGKYS
+1705 ISASAAAVDGKYT
-1718 EATASYKLTVTKR
+1718 EAKATYQLTVTAR
-1731 PISLTITPVTYYYGQ
+1731 PIFLTITPVTYYYGQ

-1784 GTFDVKATS
+1784 GTFDVNATS

-1815 TVTVDAASRVYGDA
+1815 TVTVDAASRVYGEA
-1829 DPAFTAQQTGGM
+1829 NPTFAAQQTGGM

-1860 TATSPVGSYNVTG
+1860 TATSPVGSYDVTG

-1880 AVTVEGKDALTIT
+1880 AVKVEGTDALTIT
-1893 PKAITVTVNEASR
+1893 AKAITVTVNEATR
-1906 PYGEANPAF
+1906 PYGEANPTF
-1915 TATALPGALVGDDT
+1915 TAAAPSSALVGEDA
-1929 IESLNLTLSSTATT
+1929 IESLGLSLSAPTATT
-1943 TSDVRSYDVT
+1943 TSDVGKYDVT

-2000 TVTVQINDSAKVK
+2000 AVTVQIKDSAKVK
-2013 AEDVLPTVT
+2013 AEDVLPDVT
-2022 GTATYN
+2022 GIGTYN
-2028 SKDVQTAN
+2028 SKDVKDASM
-2036 KVTFVSA
+2036 VTFVTA
-2043 RTESKNYILPADLT
+2043 ETESRNYILPAGLT
-2057 REHEASIT
+2057 KEHAGNIT

-2078 KQYDRDTNAWSCIT
+2078 KQYDRNTNAWSCIT

-2099 VSGETLTKSKDYGI
+2099 VSGETLTKSGIYNGSYVVGDYGI
-2113 TEATFNSADVELA
+2113 NEATFNSADVELA

-2138 NLNYTFVDET
+2138 NLNYTFADET

-2153 RASFTTSGKISKANG
+2153 RASFTTTGKINKANG

-2178 RCTNRDEQI
+2178 RCTNRDEKN

-2198 QIWTFSTSAAMT
+2198 QIWTFSTSAAAT

-2242 TVTASCAN
+2242 TVTITCGN
-2250 YQSFTLAVTLTLI
+2250 YDDYTLTITLKLI

-2558 EKAIGNAGIPADAG
+2558 EKAIGSVMPADAG
-2572 TLTYSKGTATKTG
+2572 ALTYTKGTESKTG
-2585 TVTVT
+2585 SVTVT
-2590 SWDVDSTTGKVTYTL
+2590 DWNVDPTGKVTYTL
-2605 SGGKAGDSATLFV
+2605 SSGAAGNTVTLPV
-2618 TIAST
+2618 TIGSD
-2623 NYEDATVNVV
+2623 NYADATVNVV
-2633 ITLTARDN
+2633 ITLTAKDD
-2641 QVELRITGGTTVVY
+2641 QAALTLTGGTTVVY
-2655 GQTLALNTSG
+2655 GQTLQLGTSG
-2665 GSGSGAV
+2665 GTGTGAV
-2672 TYTVVN
+2672 TYAVTN

-2685 DPNTGVLT
+2685 DATGKLT
-2693 PVKVGSVS
+2693 PVKVGTVK
-2701 VIATKAGDND
+2701 VKATKAGDAS
-2711 YNAVTSAPVE
+2711 YNSITSAEVE
-2721 ITITKATPTG
+2721 ITITRATPTG
-2731 EPKYTEI
+2731 APKYTAI
-2738 KTGGKTLADAA
+2738 TTIGKTLADAG
-2749 LTIEGSTLKPNAGTL
+2749 LTTAGSNLSVPGTVK
-2764 EWVDD
+2764 WVDD
-2769 KGNVLSNDTKV
+2769 TGADLPATTTV
-2780 EANTTYKWRFT
+2780 EANKLYKWVFT
-2791 PTDGN
+2791 PADSAN
-2796 YTVLTGS
+2796 YTTLTGS

-2810 SSGGSGWYYTYY
+2810 SSSGSGWYYTYY

-2984 TSGTGESKFSPN
+2984 TSGTGEGKFSPN

>member
-131 HPICGDASCN
+131 HPICGDVSCN
-141 KHGASLTDWVGVS
+141 KHGASLTGWVGVS

-189 YSISMDVKNNNND
+189 YNISMDAKNSNND

-229 DTAKYT
+229 GTAKYT
-235 GSGVWVENGNAGG
+235 GSGVWVENGNRAGK
-248 EANFVLYSG
+248 ANFVLYSG
-257 SISGNEDD
+257 SVSGNEYD
-265 NFCAGVHVGA
+265 NASIKFGAGVHLGA
-275 NASFTMHGG
+275 DASFTMHGG

-336 GGSITNN
+336 GGSITENR
-343 TVGNGCNGGGVY
+343 VGSGCNGGGVY
-355 AYSEG
+355 ADINANV
-360 TVILSGA
+360 TLSGA
-367 AVVTANKNTDGA
+367 PVITENKDADG
-379 TNNIY
+379 TVNNVY
-384 LDKTYDA
+384 LDK
-391 QFNDETTFTID
+391 DEVYGEGGTFIG
-402 EGGLSENASIGV
+402 EGGLSSTSSIGV
-414 TVDANELP
+414 TVDAGRMP
-422 TTDGS
+422 TTDGG
-427 YITIAEAAEGYTI
+427 YTTIAEAAEGYTI
-440 TAEDAKRV
+440 TADDAKRV
-448 SADAGTD
+448 SADAGTG
-455 YNVRR
+455 YSVRQ
-460 KDNTLVLFRGEL
+460 KDNALVLVKGEL

-480 AAHKDINGHTG
+480 KTCGHTG
-491 ACADVTWTAW
+491 NEKHTDDIEWKPVSSL
-501 DGVSDITYDANNT
+501 SDITEAGSYYLTKDVETSGTWELTDGVNLCLNGHSIKCTNT
-514 AYVYLRD
+514 AEYYPVISIKE
-521 NAERDSALEIAN
+521 NITF
-533 GYTLYLCLSGHSLTK
+533 TLTDCEGGETPHTFK
-548 NKTGKSVIKVG
+548 KDDTGRWVQ
-559 DNATL
+559 D
-564 SLCDCSDAQSGKL
+564 
-577 THGTTASGL
+577 ASGEITV
-586 KYTGHGVSLGY
+586 KGVIFRATDVSGRGVGVSGG
-597 RSTFNMYGGSI
+597 TFNMYGGTVCGGSL
-608 TGNRADTGGGVSLAS
+608 GSGGGVHVSS
-623 EYSYAKFNMYGG
+623 GTFNMYGG
-635 SITNN
+635 RISGNVSKDTS
-640 AATNGDGGGGVHN
+640 DG
-653 LFGTFTMYGGSITG
+653 
-667 NSADTR
+667 
-673 CGGGGVYLA
+673 GGGGVYVCNSSTFNMSGNA
-682 RMGEFVMK
+682 AVS
-690 GGEITG
+690 G
-696 NTAKN
+696 NTAQYGSGVYLSSNSTFTMSEHAAISGNSAGNNGGGIYISYPGTFTMENGTISGNSADKN
-701 GGGVYTAVNGNT
+701 GGGVYVHN
-713 GLTVSGDAAITGNSN
+713 SGA
-728 TAGKDENVYLVSGKT
+728 
-743 IEIGADGL
+743 
-751 GEKASIGVTTADTIT
+751 
-766 TGSYVTV
+766 
-773 ANGAENG
+773 
-780 YTDGDI
+780 
-786 FSDAGGAYCTLQEG
+786 
-800 DNVNLYNGQPHRHP
+800 
-814 ICGEVCGHTGGTH
+814 
-827 ADADWTAWD
+827 
-836 GVSDIVYDANNTAYV
+836 
-851 YLTGDAERDTTLTVE
+851 
-866 KGYTLYLCLNGYS
+866 
-879 LTMKAEGEVISV
+879 
-891 TGSFTLT
+891 
-898 DCRGGDDTKP
+898 
-908 YGKIT
+908 
-913 HAAGVDGRGVSIT
+913 
-926 SAADASLSE
+926 
-935 TAVFTMYGGEISGN
+935 FTMNSGSISGN
-949 KVSDSGSINYGGGV
+949 
-963 RVSDPYSTFT
+963 R
-973 MLGGIITNNEA
+973 A
-984 TNGGGGGVYI
+984 TQN
-994 GGGRFEMS
+994 
-1002 GSAVITRNKTA
+1002 
-1013 SSLGGGGVFMNGSD
+1013 
-1027 TVYALNEFIM
+1027 
-1037 SGNAV
+1037 
-1042 ISENTATNGNGGG
+1042 
-1055 VYMNSAPEVTMNGGS
+1055 
-1070 ITGNTAANNGGGVY
+1070 
-1084 AFSGTFTMNDG
+1084 
-1095 TIAGNKATAKNGG
+1095 
-1108 GVYANGSTAFT
+1108 
-1119 VKGGT
+1119 
-1124 IGGSTAAD
+1124 
-1132 ANAAKYGGG
+1132 GGG

-1155 VTGNSASKDGGGV
+1155 VTGNSATEGGGGV

-1191 GGGVDANDGSF
+1191 GGGVDVNNGSF

-1209 TGNTTTNESPNW
+1209 TGNTTTGDDANFC
-1221 SGGGG
+1221 GGGG
-1226 VCVFDDGKFTMS
+1226 VDVYNGGSFTMS
-1238 GGSITGNNAIRGGG
+1238 GGSITGNNSLRGGG
-1252 VELVGSG
+1252 VELNGSG
-1259 TMTVSGSVQITGNWQ
+1259 TMTVSGSVQITDNWQ
-1274 NGELDSANGL
+1274 NGTLDSSGVYVKGSKGKAN
-1284 YVQGSSGKP
+1284 
-1293 ENLYLYSG
+1293 NLYLYSG

-1482 AELTIKAN
+1482 ADLTVTAN
-1490 DNTIVYG
+1490 PATITYG
-1497 DTASDKGVTYSGF
+1497 DTAVSNGVTYSGF
-1510 VNGEGESVLGGE
+1510 VNDEDESVLGGE

-1532 SDTGL
+1532 MDKGL
-1537 YIITPAGQISD
+1537 YIITPAGKTSG
-1548 NYDVT
+1548 NYDIAFV
-1553 VTPGT
+1553 PGT
-1558 LTVEPREVTLTW
+1558 LTVEQRTVTLTW

-1578 GDGKYVFATADNL
+1578 GDGKRVYATAGNL

-1625 AGNYKLPENATKEYT
+1625 ADNYKLPTTGLTQEYT
-1640 IGLAEQKLT
+1640 IGRAEQTLT
-1649 FAKTGD
+1649 FEKTGD
-1655 QSLTYGDTLENPA
+1655 QSVTYGNTLENPA
-1668 KNNRADG
+1668 TNNRADG
-1675 SEVTYSSSDPNVATV
+1675 SAVTYTSSDPAVATV
-1690 DENGTVTARNVGTTT
+1690 DANGKVTAKKVGKAT
-1705 ITATAAAVTGKYS
+1705 ITATAEAMNGKYS
-1718 EATASYKLTVTKR
+1718 KATANYKLTVTKR

-1815 TVTVDAASRVYGDA
+1815 TVTVDAVSRA
-1829 DPAFTAQQTGGM
+1829 
-1841 GFVNGE
+1841 
-1847 TVASL
+1847 
-1852 GLSLSSTA
+1852 
-1860 TATSPVGSYNVTG
+1860 
-1873 TASNGNY
+1873 
-1880 AVTVEGKDALTIT
+1880 
-1893 PKAITVTVNEASR
+1893 
-1906 PYGEANPAF
+1906 YGEANPTF

-1953 GSANNRNY
+1953 GSASNTNY
-1961 EVTIDGANKLTV
+1961 TVTVDGMNKLTV
-1973 TKKELTANDLEFTD
+1973 NPKELKANDLELTGSFVKT
-1987 TPITKVYDGKTDA
+1987 YDGNVNATAVGARVKSGVLVGNDTLNITGSAVYNSEDVKDA
-2000 TVTVQINDSAKVK
+2000 NSITFTPNAITEGNYRLAAAEKVTVTEGVKINRRTITIASVQ
-2013 AEDVLPTVT
+2013 
-2022 GTATYN
+2022 AT
-2028 SKDVQTAN
+2028 S
-2036 KVTFVSA
+2036 
-2043 RTESKNYILPADLT
+2043 
-2057 REHEASIT
+2057 
-2065 KRVISIKSVTTAP
+2065 
-2078 KQYDRDTNAWSCIT
+2078 KQYDGDTTAYSCIT
-2092 DVSFDNL
+2092 SVTFNGL
-2099 VSGETLTKSKDYGI
+2099 VEGETLTKSGLQNETYVTGDYGI
-2113 TEATFNSADVELA
+2113 NSANFNSANVNEA
-2126 NTITGVVGITNP
+2126 NKITGEVGITNP
-2138 NLNYTFVDET
+2138 NLNYTFKESGKETSTAPFTTT
-2148 GSETS
+2148 GSITP
-2153 RASFTTSGKISKANG
+2153 ANSWSL
-2168 GTLDPVELTI
+2168 TPVTDLTI
-2178 RCTNRDEQI
+2178 RYNNRDLRT
-2187 YTIDQSKLPGG
+2187 YTPNWSTLLPSG
-2198 QIWTFSTSAAMT
+2198 QTWTYSASTATT
-2210 GKAALST
+2210 GSAALST
-2217 NTIGAN
+2217 NTIGADS
-2223 TGVLTYQL
+2223 GVLSYQL
-2231 SDGAAGDTVTW
+2231 SAGNVGDTATW

-2305 SSDETVAKVDED
+2305 SSDKTVAKVDED

>member
-154 ELSDDMEAGY
+154 ELSDDMKAGY
-164 YYLIGPVTRTS
+164 YYLTGPVTRTS

-189 YSISMDVKNNNND
+189 YNISMDAKNSNND

-229 DTAKYT
+229 GTAKYI
-235 GSGVWVENGNAGG
+235 GSGVWVESGNGAGK
-248 EANFVLYSG
+248 ANFVLYSG
-257 SISGNEDD
+257 SVSGNEYD

-290 TAGYGGGVYVQAG
+290 TAGCGGGVSVQAG
-303 TTSFTMTGGTI
+303 SASFTMTGGTI
-314 TGNSAGHDGGGVYV
+314 AGNNAGRDGGGVYV
-328 KNGSFTMT
+328 KNGAFTMT
-336 GGSITNN
+336 GGSITGN
-343 TVGNGCNGGGVY
+343 TVGSGYNGGGVY
-355 AYSEG
+355 AYMNANV
-360 TVILSGA
+360 TLSGA
-367 AVVTANKNTDGA
+367 PVITGNNDTSSKVNNVYLNKDEVYGEG
-379 TNNIY
+379 
-384 LDKTYDA
+384 KTL
-391 QFNDETTFTID
+391 IGK
-402 EGGLSENASIGV
+402 GGLSSTASIGV
-414 TVDANELP
+414 TVDADKMP
-422 TTDGS
+422 TTEGS
-427 YITIAEAAEGYTI
+427 STTIAEAAEGYTI

-448 SADAGTD
+448 SADAGTG
-455 YNVRR
+455 YSVQQ
-460 KDNTLVLFRGEL
+460 KDNTLVLVKGEL
-472 PHEHPICG
+472 PHEHPVCG
-480 AAHKDINGHTG
+480 ETCGHTG
-491 ACADVTWTAW
+491 NEKHTDDIEWKPVSSL
-501 DGVSDITYDANNT
+501 SDITEAGSYYLTKDVETSGTWELTDGVNLCLNGHSIKCTNT
-514 AYVYLRD
+514 AEYYPVISIKE
-521 NAERDSALEIAN
+521 NITF
-533 GYTLYLCLSGHSLTK
+533 TLTDCEGGETPHTFK
-548 NKTGKSVIKVG
+548 KDDTGRWVQ
-559 DNATL
+559 D
-564 SLCDCSDAQSGKL
+564 
-577 THGTTASGL
+577 ASGEITV
-586 KYTGHGVSLGY
+586 KGVIFRATDVSGRGVGVSGG
-597 RSTFNMYGGSI
+597 TFNMYGGTVCGGSL
-608 TGNRADTGGGVSLAS
+608 GSGGGVHVSS
-623 EYSYAKFNMYGG
+623 GTFNMYGG
-635 SITNN
+635 RISGNVSKDTS
-640 AATNGDGGGGVHN
+640 DG
-653 LFGTFTMYGGSITG
+653 
-667 NSADTR
+667 
-673 CGGGGVYLA
+673 GGGGVYVCNSSTFNMSGNA
-682 RMGEFVMK
+682 AVS
-690 GGEITG
+690 G
-696 NTAKN
+696 NTAQYGSGVYLSSNSTFTMSEHAAISGNSAGNNGGGIYISYPGTFTMENGTISGNSADKN
-701 GGGVYTAVNGNT
+701 GGGVYVHN
-713 GLTVSGDAAITGNSN
+713 SGA
-728 TAGKDENVYLVSGKT
+728 
-743 IEIGADGL
+743 
-751 GEKASIGVTTADTIT
+751 
-766 TGSYVTV
+766 
-773 ANGAENG
+773 
-780 YTDGDI
+780 
-786 FSDAGGAYCTLQEG
+786 
-800 DNVNLYNGQPHRHP
+800 
-814 ICGEVCGHTGGTH
+814 
-827 ADADWTAWD
+827 
-836 GVSDIVYDANNTAYV
+836 
-851 YLTGDAERDTTLTVE
+851 
-866 KGYTLYLCLNGYS
+866 
-879 LTMKAEGEVISV
+879 
-891 TGSFTLT
+891 
-898 DCRGGDDTKP
+898 
-908 YGKIT
+908 
-913 HAAGVDGRGVSIT
+913 
-926 SAADASLSE
+926 
-935 TAVFTMYGGEISGN
+935 FTMNSGSISGN
-949 KVSDSGSINYGGGV
+949 
-963 RVSDPYSTFT
+963 R
-973 MLGGIITNNEA
+973 A
-984 TNGGGGGVYI
+984 TQ
-994 GGGRFEMS
+994 
-1002 GSAVITRNKTA
+1002 
-1013 SSLGGGGVFMNGSD
+1013 
-1027 TVYALNEFIM
+1027 
-1037 SGNAV
+1037 
-1042 ISENTATNGNGGG
+1042 NGGG
-1055 VYMNSAPEVTMNGGS
+1055 VYVENIG
-1070 ITGNTAANNGGGVY
+1070 
-1084 AFSGTFTMNDG
+1084 
-1095 TIAGNKATAKNGG
+1095 
-1108 GVYANGSTAFT
+1108 TAFT
-1119 VKGGT
+1119 MKDGT

-1155 VTGNSASKDGGGV
+1155 VTGNSATEGGGGV

-1191 GGGVDANDGSF
+1191 GGGVDVNNGSF

-1209 TGNTTTNESPNW
+1209 TGNTTTGGDANFC
-1221 SGGGG
+1221 GGGG
-1226 VCVFDDGKFTMS
+1226 VDVYNGGSFTMS
-1238 GGSITGNNAIRGGG
+1238 GGSITGNNSLRGGG
-1252 VELVGSG
+1252 VELNGSG
-1259 TMTVSGSVQITGNWQ
+1259 TMTVSGSVQITDNWQ
-1274 NGELDSANGL
+1274 NGTLDSSGVYVKGSKGKAN
-1284 YVQGSSGKP
+1284 
-1293 ENLYLYSG
+1293 NLYLYST
-1301 KTVAIGTDG
+1301 KTVAIDTAG
-1310 LNADAHI
+1310 LNADARI
-1317 GVSTEDWPD
+1317 GVTTEDWPES
-1326 PGSPVKI
+1326 GSPVQI
-1333 ATNATNEESHYT
+1333 ATGATNKQSYYT

-1371 HEHTWTY
+1371 HEHIWTY

-1522 LTYIFSYTPG
+1522 LTYTFSYTPG

-1537 YIITPAGQISD
+1537 YIILPGGKTSG
-1548 NYDVT
+1548 NYDIT
-1553 VTPGT
+1553 FTTGT

-1603 SGNAANASGTFT
+1603 SGNVANASGTFT

-1690 DENGTVTARNVGTTT
+1690 DENGVVTARNVGTTT
-1705 ITATAAAVTGKYS
+1705 ITATAKAVDGKYS
-1718 EATASYKLTVTKR
+1718 EAKASYKLTVTKR

-1746 PGVSFTPSLRTV
+1746 PGVSFTPSLLTV

-1806 KLIVLPRPI
+1806 KLIVQPRPI

-1860 TATSPVGSYNVTG
+1860 TATSGVGSYDVTG
-1873 TASNGNY
+1873 TASNTNY
-1880 AVTVEGKDALTIT
+1880 NVTVLGEKKLTIT
-1893 PKAITVTVNEASR
+1893 KKSITVTVDAVSR
-1906 PYGEANPAF
+1906 AYGEANPTF

-1929 IESLNLTLSSTATT
+1929 IESLNLTLSSTATM

-2231 SDGAAGDTVTW
+2231 SAGNVGDTATW

-2655 GQTLALNTSG
+2655 GQTLQLGTSG
-2665 GSGSGAV
+2665 GSGTGAV
-2672 TYTVVN
+2672 TYAVTN

-2685 DPNTGVLT
+2685 DANTGVLT

-3027 TTAFYADAVAW
+3027 STAFYADAVAW

>member
-131 HPICGDASCN
+131 HPICGDVSCN
-141 KHGASLTDWVGVS
+141 KHGASLTGWVGVS

-189 YSISMDVKNNNND
+189 YNISMDAKNSNND

-229 DTAKYT
+229 GTAKYI
-235 GSGVWVENGNAGG
+235 GSGVWVENGNRAGK
-248 EANFVLYSG
+248 ANFVLYSG
-257 SISGNEDD
+257 SVSGNEYD
-265 NFCAGVHVGA
+265 NASIKFGAGVHLGA
-275 NASFTMHGG
+275 DASFTMHGG

-336 GGSITNN
+336 GGSITEN
-343 TVGNGCNGGGVY
+343 TAGSGYNGGGVY
-355 AYSEG
+355 ANANV
-360 TVILSGA
+360 TLSGA
-367 AVVTANKNTDGA
+367 PVITENKDADG
-379 TNNIY
+379 TVNNVY
-384 LDKTYDA
+384 LDK
-391 QFNDETTFTID
+391 DEVYGEGGTFIG
-402 EGGLSENASIGV
+402 EGGLSSTSSIGV
-414 TVDANELP
+414 TVDAGRMP
-422 TTDGS
+422 TTDGG
-427 YITIAEAAEGYTI
+427 YTTIAEAAEGYTI
-440 TAEDAKRV
+440 TADDAKRV
-448 SADAGTD
+448 SADAGTG
-455 YNVRR
+455 YSVRQ
-460 KDNTLVLFRGEL
+460 KDNALVLVKGEL

-480 AAHKDINGHTG
+480 KTCGHTG
-491 ACADVTWTAW
+491 NEKHTDDIEWKPVSSL
-501 DGVSDITYDANNT
+501 SDITEAGSYYLTKDVETSGTWELTDGVNLCLNGHSIKCTNT
-514 AYVYLRD
+514 AEYYPVISIKE
-521 NAERDSALEIAN
+521 NITF
-533 GYTLYLCLSGHSLTK
+533 TLTDCEGGETPHTFK
-548 NKTGKSVIKVG
+548 KDDTGRWVQ
-559 DNATL
+559 D
-564 SLCDCSDAQSGKL
+564 
-577 THGTTASGL
+577 ASGEITV
-586 KYTGHGVSLGY
+586 KGVIFRATDVSGRGVGVSGG
-597 RSTFNMYGGSI
+597 TFNMYGGTVCGGSL
-608 TGNRADTGGGVSLAS
+608 GSGGGVHVSS
-623 EYSYAKFNMYGG
+623 GTFNMYGG
-635 SITNN
+635 
-640 AATNGDGGGGVHN
+640 
-653 LFGTFTMYGGSITG
+653 
-667 NSADTR
+667 R
-673 CGGGGVYLA
+673 
-682 RMGEFVMK
+682 
-690 GGEITG
+690 
-696 NTAKN
+696 
-701 GGGVYTAVNGNT
+701 
-713 GLTVSGDAAITGNSN
+713 
-728 TAGKDENVYLVSGKT
+728 
-743 IEIGADGL
+743 
-751 GEKASIGVTTADTIT
+751 
-766 TGSYVTV
+766 
-773 ANGAENG
+773 
-780 YTDGDI
+780 
-786 FSDAGGAYCTLQEG
+786 
-800 DNVNLYNGQPHRHP
+800 
-814 ICGEVCGHTGGTH
+814 
-827 ADADWTAWD
+827 
-836 GVSDIVYDANNTAYV
+836 
-851 YLTGDAERDTTLTVE
+851 
-866 KGYTLYLCLNGYS
+866 
-879 LTMKAEGEVISV
+879 
-891 TGSFTLT
+891 
-898 DCRGGDDTKP
+898 
-908 YGKIT
+908 
-913 HAAGVDGRGVSIT
+913 
-926 SAADASLSE
+926 
-935 TAVFTMYGGEISGN
+935 ISGN
-949 KVSDSGSINYGGGV
+949 VSKDT
-963 RVSDPYSTFT
+963 SD
-973 MLGGIITNNEA
+973 
-984 TNGGGGGVYI
+984 GGGGGVYVCNSSTFNMSGNAAVSGNTAQY
-994 GGGRFEMS
+994 GGGVYLSSNSAFSMRDHAAIS
-1002 GSAVITRNKTA
+1002 GNSAAMT
-1013 SSLGGGGVFMNGSD
+1013 GGGVFVSSGSI
-1027 TVYALNEFIM
+1027 TM
-1037 SGNAV
+1037 SSDAV
-1042 ISENTATNGNGGG
+1042 ISGNSAGNNGGG
-1055 VYMNSAPEVTMNGGS
+1055 IYISYPGTFTMENGTISGNS
-1070 ITGNTAANNGGGVY
+1070 AANNGGGVY
-1084 AFSGTFTMNDG
+1084 VHNSGAFTMNSG
-1095 TIAGNKATAKNGG
+1095 SISGNRATKNGG
-1108 GVYANGSTAFT
+1108 GVYVESIGTTFT
-1119 VKGGT
+1119 MKDGT

-1132 ANAAKYGGG
+1132 ANTADYGGG

-1155 VTGNSASKDGGGV
+1155 VTGNSATEDGGGV
-1168 RLDKGTFNMSG
+1168 RLDKGTFHMSG
-1179 SAVISRNTADGY
+1179 SAVISRNTTDTY
-1191 GGGVDANDGSF
+1191 GGGVDVNNGSF

-1209 TGNTTTNESPNW
+1209 TGNNAAGDSPNW

-1226 VCVFDDGKFTMS
+1226 VFVYDGGSFTMS

-1252 VELVGSG
+1252 VELTGINN
-1259 TMTVSGSVQITGNWQ
+1259 TMTVSGSVQIMNNWRKGTL
-1274 NGELDSANGL
+1274 NSASGV
-1284 YVQGSSGKP
+1284 YEKGSSGKP

-1310 LNADAHI
+1310 LHADARI

-1482 AELTIKAN
+1482 ADLTIKAN

-1510 VNGEGESVLGGE
+1510 VNGENESVLGGE

-1532 SDTGL
+1532 MDKGL
-1537 YIITPAGQISD
+1537 YIIMPEGKTSG
-1548 NYDVT
+1548 NYEIKT
-1553 VTPGT
+1553 VPGT
-1558 LTVEPREVTLTW
+1558 LTVTPREVTLTW
-1570 YNYENRTY
+1570 HNYENRTY
-1578 GDGKYVFATADNL
+1578 GDGGAVTATAGNL
-1591 LEADAGKVVVEL
+1591 VNGDEVEVTVRDGGWNMAG
-1603 SGNAANASGTFT
+1603 SW
-1615 AIAERLTGDK
+1615 IARAEGLTGDK
-1625 AGNYKLPENATKEYT
+1625 ADNYKLPENATKEYT

-1655 QSLTYGDTLENPA
+1655 QSVTYGETLENPA
-1668 KNNRADG
+1668 TNKSAG
-1675 SEVTYSSSDPNVATV
+1675 GGEVTYSSSDPNVATV

-1705 ITATAAAVTGKYS
+1705 ISASAAAVDGKYT
-1718 EATASYKLTVTKR
+1718 EAKATYQLTVTAR
-1731 PISLTITPVTYYYGQ
+1731 PIFLTITPVTYYYGQ
-1746 PGVSFTPSLRTV
+1746 PGVSFTPSLRIV

-1784 GTFDVKATS
+1784 GTFDVNATS

-1815 TVTVDAASRVYGDA
+1815 TVTVDAASRVYGDT

-1860 TATSPVGSYNVTG
+1860 TATSPVGKYDVTG
-1873 TASNGNY
+1873 TASNTNY
-1880 AVTVEGKDALTIT
+1880 NVTVLGEKKLTIT
-1893 PKAITVTVNEASR
+1893 PKAITVTVNEATR
-1906 PYGEANPAF
+1906 PYGEANPTF
-1915 TATALPGALVGDDT
+1915 TATAPSNTLVGEDT
-1929 IESLNLTLSSTATT
+1929 IESLGLSLTTAADT
-1943 TSDVRSYDVT
+1943 TSPVGSYNVT
-1953 GSANNRNY
+1953 GSASNTNY
-1961 EVTIDGANKLTV
+1961 TVTVDGMNKLTV
-1973 TKKELTANDLEFTD
+1973 NPKELKANDLELTGSFVKT
-1987 TPITKVYDGKTDA
+1987 YDGNVNATAVGARVKSGVLVGNDTLNITGSAVYNSEDVKDA
-2000 TVTVQINDSAKVK
+2000 NSITFTPNAITEGNYRLAAAEKVTVTEEVKINRRTITIASVQ
-2013 AEDVLPTVT
+2013 
-2022 GTATYN
+2022 AT
-2028 SKDVQTAN
+2028 S
-2036 KVTFVSA
+2036 
-2043 RTESKNYILPADLT
+2043 
-2057 REHEASIT
+2057 
-2065 KRVISIKSVTTAP
+2065 
-2078 KQYDRDTNAWSCIT
+2078 KQYDGDTTAYSCIT
-2092 DVSFDNL
+2092 SVTFNGL
-2099 VSGETLTKSKDYGI
+2099 VEGETLTKSGLQNGTYVTGDYGI
-2113 TEATFNSADVELA
+2113 NSANFNSANVNEA
-2126 NTITGVVGITNP
+2126 NKITGEVGITNP
-2138 NLNYTFVDET
+2138 NLNYTFKESGKETSTAPFTTT
-2148 GSETS
+2148 GSITP
-2153 RASFTTSGKISKANG
+2153 ANSWSL
-2168 GTLDPVELTI
+2168 TPVTDLTI
-2178 RCTNRDEQI
+2178 RYNNRDLRT
-2187 YTIDQSKLPGG
+2187 YTPNWSTLLPSG
-2198 QIWTFSTSAAMT
+2198 QTWTYSASTATT
-2210 GKAALST
+2210 GSAALST
-2217 NTIGAN
+2217 NTIGAD
-2223 TGVLTYQL
+2223 TGVLSYQL
-2231 SDGAAGDTVTW
+2231 SAGNVSDTATW

-2822 TIKATAGTN
+2822 TIKAAAGTN

>member
-61 AQALIDALPEDVTA
+61 AQTLIDALPEDVTA

-131 HPICGDASCN
+131 HPICGDVSCN
-141 KHGASLTDWVGVS
+141 KHGASLTGWVGVS

-189 YSISMDVKNNNND
+189 YNISMDAKNSNND

-229 DTAKYT
+229 GTAKYT
-235 GSGVWVENGNAGG
+235 GSGVWVENGNRAGK
-248 EANFVLYSG
+248 ANFVLYSG
-257 SISGNEDD
+257 SVSGNEYD
-265 NFCAGVHVGA
+265 NASIKFGAGVHLGA
-275 NASFTMHGG
+275 DASFTMHGG

-336 GGSITNN
+336 GGSITENR
-343 TVGNGCNGGGVY
+343 VGSGCNGGGVY
-355 AYSEG
+355 ADINANV
-360 TVILSGA
+360 TLSGA
-367 AVVTANKNTDGA
+367 PVITENKDADG
-379 TNNIY
+379 TVNNVY
-384 LDKTYDA
+384 LDK
-391 QFNDETTFTID
+391 DEVYGEGGTFIG
-402 EGGLSENASIGV
+402 EGGLSSTSSIGV
-414 TVDANELP
+414 TVDAGRMP
-422 TTDGS
+422 TTDGG
-427 YITIAEAAEGYTI
+427 YTTIAEAAEGYTI
-440 TAEDAKRV
+440 TADDAKRV
-448 SADAGTD
+448 SADAGTG
-455 YNVRR
+455 YSVRQ
-460 KDNTLVLFRGEL
+460 KDNALVLVKGEL

-480 AAHKDINGHTG
+480 KTCGHTG
-491 ACADVTWTAW
+491 NEKHTDDIEWKPVSSL
-501 DGVSDITYDANNT
+501 SDITEAGSYYLTKDVETSGTWELTDGVNLCLNGHSIKCTNT
-514 AYVYLRD
+514 AEYYPVISIKE
-521 NAERDSALEIAN
+521 NITF
-533 GYTLYLCLSGHSLTK
+533 TLTDCEGGETPHTFK
-548 NKTGKSVIKVG
+548 KDDTGRWVQ
-559 DNATL
+559 D
-564 SLCDCSDAQSGKL
+564 
-577 THGTTASGL
+577 ASGEITV
-586 KYTGHGVSLGY
+586 KGVIFRATDVSGRGVGVSGG
-597 RSTFNMYGGSI
+597 TFNMYGGTVCGGSL
-608 TGNRADTGGGVSLAS
+608 GSGGGVHVSS
-623 EYSYAKFNMYGG
+623 GTFNMYGG
-635 SITNN
+635 RISGNVSKDTS
-640 AATNGDGGGGVHN
+640 DG
-653 LFGTFTMYGGSITG
+653 
-667 NSADTR
+667 
-673 CGGGGVYLA
+673 GGGGVYVCNSSTFNMSGNA
-682 RMGEFVMK
+682 AVS
-690 GGEITG
+690 G
-696 NTAKN
+696 NTAQYGSGVYLSSNSTFTMSEHAAISGNSAGNNGGGIYISYPGTFTMENGTISGNSADKN
-701 GGGVYTAVNGNT
+701 GGGVYVHN
-713 GLTVSGDAAITGNSN
+713 SGA
-728 TAGKDENVYLVSGKT
+728 
-743 IEIGADGL
+743 
-751 GEKASIGVTTADTIT
+751 
-766 TGSYVTV
+766 
-773 ANGAENG
+773 
-780 YTDGDI
+780 
-786 FSDAGGAYCTLQEG
+786 
-800 DNVNLYNGQPHRHP
+800 
-814 ICGEVCGHTGGTH
+814 
-827 ADADWTAWD
+827 
-836 GVSDIVYDANNTAYV
+836 
-851 YLTGDAERDTTLTVE
+851 
-866 KGYTLYLCLNGYS
+866 
-879 LTMKAEGEVISV
+879 
-891 TGSFTLT
+891 
-898 DCRGGDDTKP
+898 
-908 YGKIT
+908 
-913 HAAGVDGRGVSIT
+913 
-926 SAADASLSE
+926 
-935 TAVFTMYGGEISGN
+935 FTMNSGSISGN
-949 KVSDSGSINYGGGV
+949 
-963 RVSDPYSTFT
+963 R
-973 MLGGIITNNEA
+973 A
-984 TNGGGGGVYI
+984 TQN
-994 GGGRFEMS
+994 
-1002 GSAVITRNKTA
+1002 
-1013 SSLGGGGVFMNGSD
+1013 
-1027 TVYALNEFIM
+1027 
-1037 SGNAV
+1037 
-1042 ISENTATNGNGGG
+1042 
-1055 VYMNSAPEVTMNGGS
+1055 
-1070 ITGNTAANNGGGVY
+1070 
-1084 AFSGTFTMNDG
+1084 
-1095 TIAGNKATAKNGG
+1095 
-1108 GVYANGSTAFT
+1108 
-1119 VKGGT
+1119 
-1124 IGGSTAAD
+1124 
-1132 ANAAKYGGG
+1132 GGG

-1155 VTGNSASKDGGGV
+1155 VTGNSATEGGGGV

-1179 SAVISRNTADGY
+1179 SAVISRNTAAKY
-1191 GGGVDANDGSF
+1191 GGGVDVNNGSF

-1209 TGNTTTNESPNW
+1209 TGNTTTGDDANFC
-1221 SGGGG
+1221 GGGG
-1226 VCVFDDGKFTMS
+1226 VDVYNGGSFTMS
-1238 GGSITGNNAIRGGG
+1238 GGSITGNNSLRGGG
-1252 VELVGSG
+1252 VELNGSG
-1259 TMTVSGSVQITGNWQ
+1259 TMTVSGSVQITDNWQ
-1274 NGELDSANGL
+1274 NGTLDSSGVYVKGSKGKAN
-1284 YVQGSSGKP
+1284 
-1293 ENLYLYSG
+1293 NLYLYST
-1301 KTVAIGTDG
+1301 KTVAIDTAG

-1317 GVSTEDWPD
+1317 GISTEDWPD

-1356 YKITKKNDN
+1356 YKITKKNDK

-1408 STLTYD
+1408 SRLTYD

-1510 VNGEGESVLGGE
+1510 LNGEDESVLGGE
-1522 LTYIFSYTPG
+1522 LTYTFSYTPG
-1532 SDTGL
+1532 MDKGL
-1537 YIITPAGQISD
+1537 YIITPEGKTSG
-1548 NYDVT
+1548 NYEIKT
-1553 VTPGT
+1553 VPGT

-1570 YNYENRTY
+1570 HDYENRTY
-1578 GDGKYVFATADNL
+1578 GDGKRVYATAGNL

-1675 SEVTYSSSDPNVATV
+1675 SAVTYTSSDPAVATV
-1690 DENGTVTARNVGTTT
+1690 DANGKVTVKKVGTAT
-1705 ITATAAAVTGKYS
+1705 ITATAAAVDGKYT
-1718 EATASYKLTVTKR
+1718 EAKATYQLTVTAR

-1784 GTFDVKATS
+1784 GTFDVNATS

-1806 KLIVLPRPI
+1806 KLIVQPRPI
-1815 TVTVDAASRVYGDA
+1815 TVTVDAASRTYGEA
-1829 DPAFTAQQTGGM
+1829 NPTFTAKKTGGM
-1841 GFVNGE
+1841 DFVGSDNVE
-1847 TVASL
+1847 SL
-1852 GLSLSSTA
+1852 GLSLTTDA

-1880 AVTVEGKDALTIT
+1880 AVTVVGKDALTVT
-1893 PKAITVTVNEASR
+1893 AKAITVTVTPVTRA
-1906 PYGEANPAF
+1906 YGDANPAF
-1915 TATALPGALVGDDT
+1915 TATVPSGALVGEDT
-1929 IESLNLTLSSTATT
+1929 VESLNLTLSSTATT

-1973 TKKELTANDLEFTD
+1973 TKKELTENDLEFAG

-2000 TVTVQINDSAKVK
+2000 TVTVQIKDSAKVK
-2013 AEDVLPTVT
+2013 AEDVLPDVT
-2022 GTATYN
+2022 GIGTYN
-2028 SKDVQTAN
+2028 SKDVKDASM
-2036 KVTFVSA
+2036 VTFVTA
-2043 RTESKNYILPADLT
+2043 KTESANYILPANLT

-2126 NTITGVVGITNP
+2126 NTITGEVGITNP
-2138 NLNYTFVDET
+2138 NLNYTFKESGKETSTAPFTTT
-2148 GSETS
+2148 GSITP
-2153 RASFTTSGKISKANG
+2153 ANSWSL
-2168 GTLDPVELTI
+2168 TPVTDLTI
-2178 RCTNRDEQI
+2178 RYNNRDLRT
-2187 YTIDQSKLPGG
+2187 YTPNWSTLLPSG
-2198 QIWTFSTSAAMT
+2198 QTWTYSASTATT
-2210 GKAALST
+2210 GSAALST
-2217 NTIGAN
+2217 NTIGAD
-2223 TGVLTYQL
+2223 TGVLSYQL
-2231 SDGAAGDTVTW
+2231 SAGNVGDTATW

-2305 SSDETVAKVDED
+2305 SSDKTVAKVDED

-2678 GTGEATI
+2678 ATGEATI
-2685 DPNTGVLT
+2685 DPNTGILT

-2878 KNVTKDHTIEAIFM
+2878 KNVTEDHTIEAIFM

>member
-131 HPICGDASCN
+131 HPICGDVSCN
-141 KHGASLTDWVGVS
+141 KHGASLTGWVGVS

-189 YSISMDVKNNNND
+189 YNISMDAKNSNND

-229 DTAKYT
+229 GTAKYT
-235 GSGVWVENGNAGG
+235 GSGVWVENGNGAGK
-248 EANFVLYSG
+248 ANFVLYSG
-257 SISGNEDD
+257 SVSGNEYD
-265 NFCAGVHVGA
+265 NASIKFGAGVHLGA
-275 NASFTMHGG
+275 DASFTMHGG

-336 GGSITNN
+336 GGSITENR
-343 TVGNGCNGGGVY
+343 VGNGYNGGGVY
-355 AYSEG
+355 AG
-360 TVILSGA
+360 MDANITLSGA
-367 AVVTANKNTDGA
+367 PIITRNNDTSSKANNVYHKKDEVYGVG
-379 TNNIY
+379 
-384 LDKTYDA
+384 KTL
-391 QFNDETTFTID
+391 IGK
-402 EGGLSENASIGV
+402 GGLSSTASIGV
-414 TVDANELP
+414 TVDADKLP

-427 YITIAEAAEGYTI
+427 STIIAEAAEGYTI
-440 TAEDAKRV
+440 TANDAKRV
-448 SADAGTD
+448 SADAGTG
-455 YNVRR
+455 YNVRQ
-460 KDNTLVLFRGEL
+460 KDNALMLVKGEL
-472 PHEHPICG
+472 PHEHPVCG
-480 AAHKDINGHTG
+480 KTCGHTG
-491 ACADVTWTAW
+491 NEKHTDDIEWKPVSSL
-501 DGVSDITYDANNT
+501 SDITEAGSYYLTKDVETSGTWELTDGVNLCLNGHSIKCTNT
-514 AYVYLRD
+514 AEYYPVISIKE
-521 NAERDSALEIAN
+521 NITF
-533 GYTLYLCLSGHSLTK
+533 TLTDCEGGETPHTFK
-548 NKTGKSVIKVG
+548 KDDTGRWVQ
-559 DNATL
+559 D
-564 SLCDCSDAQSGKL
+564 
-577 THGTTASGL
+577 ASGEITV
-586 KYTGHGVSLGY
+586 KGVIFRATDVSGRGVGVSGG
-597 RSTFNMYGGSI
+597 TFNMYGGTVCGGSL
-608 TGNRADTGGGVSLAS
+608 GSGGGVHVSS
-623 EYSYAKFNMYGG
+623 GTFNMYGG
-635 SITNN
+635 RISGNVSKDTS
-640 AATNGDGGGGVHN
+640 DG
-653 LFGTFTMYGGSITG
+653 
-667 NSADTR
+667 
-673 CGGGGVYLA
+673 GGGGVYVCNSSTFNMSGNA
-682 RMGEFVMK
+682 AVS
-690 GGEITG
+690 G
-696 NTAKN
+696 NTAQYGSGVYLSSNSTFTMSEHAAISGNSAAMTGGGVFVSSGSITMSSDAVISGNSAGNNGGGIYISYPGTFTMENGTISGNSADKN
-701 GGGVYTAVNGNT
+701 GGGVYVHN
-713 GLTVSGDAAITGNSN
+713 SGA
-728 TAGKDENVYLVSGKT
+728 
-743 IEIGADGL
+743 
-751 GEKASIGVTTADTIT
+751 
-766 TGSYVTV
+766 
-773 ANGAENG
+773 
-780 YTDGDI
+780 
-786 FSDAGGAYCTLQEG
+786 
-800 DNVNLYNGQPHRHP
+800 
-814 ICGEVCGHTGGTH
+814 
-827 ADADWTAWD
+827 
-836 GVSDIVYDANNTAYV
+836 
-851 YLTGDAERDTTLTVE
+851 
-866 KGYTLYLCLNGYS
+866 
-879 LTMKAEGEVISV
+879 
-891 TGSFTLT
+891 
-898 DCRGGDDTKP
+898 
-908 YGKIT
+908 
-913 HAAGVDGRGVSIT
+913 
-926 SAADASLSE
+926 
-935 TAVFTMYGGEISGN
+935 FTMNSGSISGN
-949 KVSDSGSINYGGGV
+949 
-963 RVSDPYSTFT
+963 R
-973 MLGGIITNNEA
+973 A
-984 TNGGGGGVYI
+984 TQ
-994 GGGRFEMS
+994 
-1002 GSAVITRNKTA
+1002 
-1013 SSLGGGGVFMNGSD
+1013 
-1027 TVYALNEFIM
+1027 
-1037 SGNAV
+1037 
-1042 ISENTATNGNGGG
+1042 NGGG
-1055 VYMNSAPEVTMNGGS
+1055 VYVENIG
-1070 ITGNTAANNGGGVY
+1070 
-1084 AFSGTFTMNDG
+1084 
-1095 TIAGNKATAKNGG
+1095 
-1108 GVYANGSTAFT
+1108 TAFT
-1119 VKGGT
+1119 MKDGT

-1155 VTGNSASKDGGGV
+1155 VTGNSATEAGGGV

-1191 GGGVDANDGSF
+1191 GGGVDVNNGSF

-1209 TGNTTTNESPNW
+1209 TGNTTTGDDANFC
-1221 SGGGG
+1221 GGGG
-1226 VCVFDDGKFTMS
+1226 VDVYNGGSFTMS
-1238 GGSITGNNAIRGGG
+1238 GGSITGNNSLRGGG
-1252 VELVGSG
+1252 VELNGSG
-1259 TMTVSGSVQITGNWQ
+1259 TMTVSGSVQITDNWQ
-1274 NGELDSANGL
+1274 NGTLDSSGVYVKGSKGKAN
-1284 YVQGSSGKP
+1284 
-1293 ENLYLYSG
+1293 NLYLYST

-1317 GVSTEDWPD
+1317 GISTEDWPD

-1510 VNGEGESVLGGE
+1510 VNGENESVLGGE
-1522 LTYIFSYTPG
+1522 LTYAFDKYIPG
-1532 SDTGL
+1532 SDVGAYT
-1537 YIITPAGQISD
+1537 ITPAGKTSG
-1548 NYDVT
+1548 NYDITFV
-1553 VTPGT
+1553 PGT
-1558 LTVEPREVTLTW
+1558 LTVTQREVTLTW

-1578 GDGKYVFATADNL
+1578 GDGKYVFATAGNL

-1675 SEVTYSSSDPNVATV
+1675 SAVTYTSSDPNVATV

-1705 ITATAAAVTGKYS
+1705 ITASAAAVTGKYS
-1718 EATASYKLTVTKR
+1718 EAKATYQLTVTKR

-1784 GTFDVKATS
+1784 GTFDVNATS

-1806 KLIVLPRPI
+1806 KLIVQPRPI

-1860 TATSPVGSYNVTG
+1860 TAASPVGSYNVTG

-1915 TATALPGALVGDDT
+1915 TATAPSNTLVGEDT
-1929 IESLNLTLSSTATT
+1929 IESLGLSLTTAADT
-1943 TSDVRSYDVT
+1943 TSPVGSYNVT
-1953 GSANNRNY
+1953 GSASNTNY
-1961 EVTIDGANKLTV
+1961 TVTVDGMNKLTV
-1973 TKKELTANDLEFTD
+1973 NPKELKANDLELTGSFVKT
-1987 TPITKVYDGKTDA
+1987 YDGNVNATAVGARVKSGVLVGNDTLNITGSAVYNSEDVKDA
-2000 TVTVQINDSAKVK
+2000 NSITFTPNAITEGNYRLAAAEKVTVTEGVKINRRTITIASVQ
-2013 AEDVLPTVT
+2013 
-2022 GTATYN
+2022 AT
-2028 SKDVQTAN
+2028 S
-2036 KVTFVSA
+2036 
-2043 RTESKNYILPADLT
+2043 
-2057 REHEASIT
+2057 
-2065 KRVISIKSVTTAP
+2065 
-2078 KQYDRDTNAWSCIT
+2078 KQYDGDTTAYSCIT
-2092 DVSFDNL
+2092 SVTFNGL
-2099 VSGETLTKSKDYGI
+2099 VEGETLTKSGLQNETYVTGDYGI
-2113 TEATFNSADVELA
+2113 NSANFNSANVNEA
-2126 NTITGVVGITNP
+2126 NKITGEVGITNP
-2138 NLNYTFVDET
+2138 NLNYTFKESGKEISTAPFTTT
-2148 GSETS
+2148 GSITP
-2153 RASFTTSGKISKANG
+2153 ANSWSL
-2168 GTLDPVELTI
+2168 TPVTDLTI
-2178 RCTNRDEQI
+2178 RYNNRDLRT
-2187 YTIDQSKLPGG
+2187 YTPNWSTLLPSG
-2198 QIWTFSTSAAMT
+2198 QTWTYSASTATT
-2210 GKAALST
+2210 GSAALST
-2217 NTIGAN
+2217 NTIGAD
-2223 TGVLTYQL
+2223 TGVLSYQL
-2231 SDGAAGDTVTW
+2231 SAGNVGDTATW

-3027 TTAFYADAVAW
+3027 STAFYADAVAW

>member
-154 ELSDDMEAGY
+154 ELSDDMEEGY
-164 YYLIGPVTRTS
+164 YYLTGPVTRTS

-189 YSISMDVKNNNND
+189 YSISMDVKNSNND

-229 DTAKYT
+229 GTAKYT
-235 GSGVWVENGNAGG
+235 GSGVWVENGNRAGK
-248 EANFVLYSG
+248 ANFVLYSG
-257 SISGNEDD
+257 SVSGNEYD
-265 NFCAGVHVGA
+265 NASIKFGAGVHLGA
-275 NASFTMHGG
+275 DASFTMHGG

-336 GGSITNN
+336 GGSITEN
-343 TVGNGCNGGGVY
+343 TAGSGCNGGGVY
-355 AYSEG
+355 ADINANV
-360 TVILSGA
+360 TLSGA
-367 AVVTANKNTDGA
+367 PVITENKDADG
-379 TNNIY
+379 TVNNVY
-384 LDKTYDA
+384 LDK
-391 QFNDETTFTID
+391 DEVYGEGGTFIG
-402 EGGLSENASIGV
+402 EGGLSSTSSIGV
-414 TVDANELP
+414 TVDAGRMP
-422 TTDGS
+422 TTDGG
-427 YITIAEAAEGYTI
+427 YTTIAEAAEGYTI
-440 TAEDAKRV
+440 TADDAKRV
-448 SADAGTD
+448 SADAGTG
-455 YNVRR
+455 YSVRQ
-460 KDNTLVLFRGEL
+460 KDNALVLVKGEL

-480 AAHKDINGHTG
+480 KTCGHTG
-491 ACADVTWTAW
+491 NEKHTDDIEWKPVSSL
-501 DGVSDITYDANNT
+501 SDITEAGSYYLTKDVETSGTWELTDGVNLCLNGHSIKCTNT
-514 AYVYLRD
+514 AEYYPVISIKE
-521 NAERDSALEIAN
+521 NITF
-533 GYTLYLCLSGHSLTK
+533 TLTDCEGGETPHTFK
-548 NKTGKSVIKVG
+548 KDDTGRWVQ
-559 DNATL
+559 D
-564 SLCDCSDAQSGKL
+564 
-577 THGTTASGL
+577 ASGEITV
-586 KYTGHGVSLGY
+586 KGVIFRATDVSGRGVGVSGG
-597 RSTFNMYGGSI
+597 TFNMYGGTVCGGSL
-608 TGNRADTGGGVSLAS
+608 GSGGGVHVSS
-623 EYSYAKFNMYGG
+623 GTFNMYGG
-635 SITNN
+635 RISGNVSKDTS
-640 AATNGDGGGGVHN
+640 DG
-653 LFGTFTMYGGSITG
+653 
-667 NSADTR
+667 
-673 CGGGGVYLA
+673 GGGGVYVCNSSTFNMSGNA
-682 RMGEFVMK
+682 AVS
-690 GGEITG
+690 G
-696 NTAKN
+696 NTAQYGSGVYLSSNSTFTMSEHAAISGNSAAMTGGGVFVSSGSITMSSDAVISGNSAGNNGGGIYISYPGTFTMENGTISGNSADKN
-701 GGGVYTAVNGNT
+701 GGGVYVHN
-713 GLTVSGDAAITGNSN
+713 SGA
-728 TAGKDENVYLVSGKT
+728 
-743 IEIGADGL
+743 
-751 GEKASIGVTTADTIT
+751 
-766 TGSYVTV
+766 
-773 ANGAENG
+773 
-780 YTDGDI
+780 
-786 FSDAGGAYCTLQEG
+786 
-800 DNVNLYNGQPHRHP
+800 
-814 ICGEVCGHTGGTH
+814 
-827 ADADWTAWD
+827 
-836 GVSDIVYDANNTAYV
+836 
-851 YLTGDAERDTTLTVE
+851 
-866 KGYTLYLCLNGYS
+866 
-879 LTMKAEGEVISV
+879 
-891 TGSFTLT
+891 
-898 DCRGGDDTKP
+898 
-908 YGKIT
+908 
-913 HAAGVDGRGVSIT
+913 
-926 SAADASLSE
+926 
-935 TAVFTMYGGEISGN
+935 FTMNSGSISGN
-949 KVSDSGSINYGGGV
+949 S
-963 RVSDPYSTFT
+963 
-973 MLGGIITNNEA
+973 A
-984 TNGGGGGVYI
+984 TQ
-994 GGGRFEMS
+994 
-1002 GSAVITRNKTA
+1002 
-1013 SSLGGGGVFMNGSD
+1013 
-1027 TVYALNEFIM
+1027 
-1037 SGNAV
+1037 
-1042 ISENTATNGNGGG
+1042 
-1055 VYMNSAPEVTMNGGS
+1055 
-1070 ITGNTAANNGGGVY
+1070 NGGGVY
-1084 AFSGTFTMNDG
+1084 AENIG
-1095 TIAGNKATAKNGG
+1095 
-1108 GVYANGSTAFT
+1108 TAFT

-1155 VTGNSASKDGGGV
+1155 VTGNSATEDGGGV

-1209 TGNTTTNESPNW
+1209 TGNTTTNESPDW

-1226 VCVFDDGKFTMS
+1226 VCVFNDGKFTMS
-1238 GGSITGNNAIRGGG
+1238 GGSITGNNSLRGAG

-1259 TMTVSGSVQITGNWQ
+1259 TMTVSGSVQITNNWQ
-1274 NGELDSANGL
+1274 KGTLNSASGV
-1284 YVQGSSGKP
+1284 YEKGSSGKP
-1293 ENLYLYSG
+1293 ENLYLYRG

-1397 GGSVTLQAPDE
+1397 GGSVTLKAPAGTLFYTGMDQPATYE
-1408 STLTYD
+1408 GTLSTGETPAITYSRQGSNGPEALETGALPKGANTYIATLTVGD
-1414 GNGKAATVT
+1414 K
-1423 ASSNWQGP
+1423 S
-1431 AVSGITIGYTYEVNG
+1431 
-1446 HPTMLSPGEA
+1446 
-1456 PINARAYTASI
+1456 
-1467 TLGGKEVSVQYTINK
+1467 VSVDYTVKK
-1482 AELTIKAN
+1482 AELTIKAK

-1510 VNGEGESVLGGE
+1510 VNGEDESVLGGE
-1522 LTYIFSYTPG
+1522 LTYTFSYTPG
-1532 SDTGL
+1532 MDKGL
-1537 YIITPAGQISD
+1537 YIITPEGKTSG
-1548 NYDVT
+1548 NYEIKT
-1553 VTPGT
+1553 VPGT
-1558 LTVEPREVTLTW
+1558 LTVEQRTVTLTW

-1578 GDGKYVFATADNL
+1578 GDGKRVYATAGNL

-1625 AGNYKLPENATKEYT
+1625 ADNYKLPTTGLTQEYT
-1640 IGLAEQKLT
+1640 IGRAEQTLT
-1649 FAKTGD
+1649 FEKTGD
-1655 QSLTYGDTLENPA
+1655 QSVTYGNTLENPA
-1668 KNNRADG
+1668 TNNRADG
-1675 SEVTYSSSDPNVATV
+1675 SAVTYTSSDPNVATV

-1718 EATASYKLTVTKR
+1718 EAKATYQLTVTKR

-1784 GTFDVKATS
+1784 GTFDVNATS

-1806 KLIVLPRPI
+1806 KLIVLPRSI

-1860 TATSPVGSYNVTG
+1860 TATSPVGKYDVTG
-1873 TASNGNY
+1873 TASNTNY
-1880 AVTVEGKDALTIT
+1880 NVTVLGEKKLTIT
-1893 PKAITVTVNEASR
+1893 PKAITVTVNEATR

-1915 TATALPGALVGDDT
+1915 TATAPSNTLVGEDT
-1929 IESLNLTLSSTATT
+1929 IESLGLSLTTAADT
-1943 TSDVRSYDVT
+1943 TSPVGSYNVT
-1953 GSANNRNY
+1953 GSASNTNY
-1961 EVTIDGANKLTV
+1961 TVTVDGMNKLTV
-1973 TKKELTANDLEFTD
+1973 NPKELKANDLELTGSFVKT
-1987 TPITKVYDGKTDA
+1987 YDGNVNATAVGAHVKSGVLVGNDTLNITGSAVYNSEDVKDA
-2000 TVTVQINDSAKVK
+2000 NSITFTPNAITEGNYRLAAAEKVTVTEGVKINRRTITIASVQ
-2013 AEDVLPTVT
+2013 
-2022 GTATYN
+2022 AT
-2028 SKDVQTAN
+2028 S
-2036 KVTFVSA
+2036 
-2043 RTESKNYILPADLT
+2043 
-2057 REHEASIT
+2057 
-2065 KRVISIKSVTTAP
+2065 
-2078 KQYDRDTNAWSCIT
+2078 KQYDGDTTAYSCIT
-2092 DVSFDNL
+2092 SVTFNGL
-2099 VSGETLTKSKDYGI
+2099 VEGETLTKSGLQNGTYVTGDYGI
-2113 TEATFNSADVELA
+2113 NSANFNSANVNEA
-2126 NTITGVVGITNP
+2126 NKITGEVGITNP
-2138 NLNYTFVDET
+2138 NLNYTFKESGKETSTAPFTTT
-2148 GSETS
+2148 GSITP
-2153 RASFTTSGKISKANG
+2153 ANSWSL
-2168 GTLDPVELTI
+2168 TPVTDLTI
-2178 RCTNRDEQI
+2178 RYNNRDLRT
-2187 YTIDQSKLPGG
+2187 YTPNWSTLLPSG
-2198 QIWTFSTSAAMT
+2198 QTWTYSASTATT
-2210 GKAALST
+2210 GSAALST
-2217 NTIGAN
+2217 NTIGAD
-2223 TGVLTYQL
+2223 TGVLSYQL
-2231 SDGAAGDTVTW
+2231 SAGNVSDTATW

-2838 WTSVRDGRDQTFTI
+2838 WTSVRDGWDQTFTI

-2878 KNVTKDHTIEAIFM
+2878 KNVTKDHTIEAIFI

-3002 QAVTFLYRASGS
+3002 QAVTFLYRASGN
-3014 PAVSGKAEFSDVS
+3014 PAVSGSAEFSDVA
-3027 TTAFYADAVAW
+3027 TNAYYADAVAW

>member
-131 HPICGDASCN
+131 HPICGDVSCN
-141 KHGASLTDWVGVS
+141 KHGASLTGWVGVS

-189 YSISMDVKNNNND
+189 YNISMDAKNSNND

-229 DTAKYT
+229 GTAKYT
-235 GSGVWVENGNAGG
+235 GSGVWVENGNRAGK
-248 EANFVLYSG
+248 ANFVLYSG
-257 SISGNEDD
+257 SVSGNEYD
-265 NFCAGVHVGA
+265 NASIKFGAGVHLGA
-275 NASFTMHGG
+275 DASFTMHGG

-336 GGSITNN
+336 GGSITENR
-343 TVGNGCNGGGVY
+343 VGSGCNGGGVY
-355 AYSEG
+355 ADINANV
-360 TVILSGA
+360 TLSGA
-367 AVVTANKNTDGA
+367 PVITENKDADG
-379 TNNIY
+379 TVNNVY
-384 LDKTYDA
+384 LDK
-391 QFNDETTFTID
+391 DEVYGEGGTFIG
-402 EGGLSENASIGV
+402 EGGLSSTSSIGV
-414 TVDANELP
+414 TVDAGRMP
-422 TTDGS
+422 TTDGG
-427 YITIAEAAEGYTI
+427 YTTIAEAAEGYTI
-440 TAEDAKRV
+440 TADDAKRV
-448 SADAGTD
+448 SADAGTG
-455 YNVRR
+455 YSVRQ
-460 KDNTLVLFRGEL
+460 KDNALVLVKGEL

-480 AAHKDINGHTG
+480 KTCGHTG
-491 ACADVTWTAW
+491 NEKHTDDIEWKPVSSL
-501 DGVSDITYDANNT
+501 SDITEAGSYYLTKDVETSGTWELTDGVNLCLNGHSIKCTNT
-514 AYVYLRD
+514 AEYYPVISIKE
-521 NAERDSALEIAN
+521 NITF
-533 GYTLYLCLSGHSLTK
+533 TLTDCEGGETPHTFK
-548 NKTGKSVIKVG
+548 KDDTGRWVQ
-559 DNATL
+559 D
-564 SLCDCSDAQSGKL
+564 
-577 THGTTASGL
+577 ASGEITV
-586 KYTGHGVSLGY
+586 KGVIFRATDVSGRGVGVSGG
-597 RSTFNMYGGSI
+597 TFNMYGGTVCGGSL
-608 TGNRADTGGGVSLAS
+608 GSGGGVHVSS
-623 EYSYAKFNMYGG
+623 GTFNMYGG
-635 SITNN
+635 RISGNVSKDTS
-640 AATNGDGGGGVHN
+640 DG
-653 LFGTFTMYGGSITG
+653 
-667 NSADTR
+667 
-673 CGGGGVYLA
+673 GGGGVYVCNSSTFNMSGNA
-682 RMGEFVMK
+682 AVS
-690 GGEITG
+690 G
-696 NTAKN
+696 NTAQYGSGVYLSSNSTFTMSEHAAISGNSAGNNGGGIYISYPGTFTMENGTISGNSADKN
-701 GGGVYTAVNGNT
+701 GGGVYVHN
-713 GLTVSGDAAITGNSN
+713 SGA
-728 TAGKDENVYLVSGKT
+728 
-743 IEIGADGL
+743 
-751 GEKASIGVTTADTIT
+751 
-766 TGSYVTV
+766 
-773 ANGAENG
+773 
-780 YTDGDI
+780 
-786 FSDAGGAYCTLQEG
+786 
-800 DNVNLYNGQPHRHP
+800 
-814 ICGEVCGHTGGTH
+814 
-827 ADADWTAWD
+827 
-836 GVSDIVYDANNTAYV
+836 
-851 YLTGDAERDTTLTVE
+851 
-866 KGYTLYLCLNGYS
+866 
-879 LTMKAEGEVISV
+879 
-891 TGSFTLT
+891 
-898 DCRGGDDTKP
+898 
-908 YGKIT
+908 
-913 HAAGVDGRGVSIT
+913 
-926 SAADASLSE
+926 
-935 TAVFTMYGGEISGN
+935 FTMNSGSISGN
-949 KVSDSGSINYGGGV
+949 
-963 RVSDPYSTFT
+963 R
-973 MLGGIITNNEA
+973 A
-984 TNGGGGGVYI
+984 TQN
-994 GGGRFEMS
+994 
-1002 GSAVITRNKTA
+1002 
-1013 SSLGGGGVFMNGSD
+1013 
-1027 TVYALNEFIM
+1027 
-1037 SGNAV
+1037 
-1042 ISENTATNGNGGG
+1042 
-1055 VYMNSAPEVTMNGGS
+1055 
-1070 ITGNTAANNGGGVY
+1070 
-1084 AFSGTFTMNDG
+1084 
-1095 TIAGNKATAKNGG
+1095 
-1108 GVYANGSTAFT
+1108 
-1119 VKGGT
+1119 
-1124 IGGSTAAD
+1124 
-1132 ANAAKYGGG
+1132 GGG

-1155 VTGNSASKDGGGV
+1155 VTGNSATEGGGGV

-1191 GGGVDANDGSF
+1191 GGGVDVNNGSF

-1209 TGNTTTNESPNW
+1209 TGNTTTGDDANFC
-1221 SGGGG
+1221 GGGG
-1226 VCVFDDGKFTMS
+1226 VDVYNGGSFTMS
-1238 GGSITGNNAIRGGG
+1238 GGSITGNNSLRGGG
-1252 VELVGSG
+1252 VELNGSG
-1259 TMTVSGSVQITGNWQ
+1259 TMTVSGSVQITDNWQ
-1274 NGELDSANGL
+1274 NGTLDSSGVYVKGSKGKAN
-1284 YVQGSSGKP
+1284 
-1293 ENLYLYSG
+1293 NLYLYSG

-1356 YKITKKNDN
+1356 YKITKKNEN

-1482 AELTIKAN
+1482 ADLTVTAN
-1490 DNTIVYG
+1490 PATITYG
-1497 DTASDKGVTYSGF
+1497 DTAVSNGVTYSGF
-1510 VNGEGESVLGGE
+1510 VNDEDESVLGGE

-1532 SDTGL
+1532 MDKGL
-1537 YIITPAGQISD
+1537 YIITPAGKTSG
-1548 NYDVT
+1548 NYDIAFV
-1553 VTPGT
+1553 PGT
-1558 LTVEPREVTLTW
+1558 LTVEQRTVTLTW

-1578 GDGKYVFATADNL
+1578 GDGKRVYATAGNL

-1625 AGNYKLPENATKEYT
+1625 ADNYKLPTTGLTQEYT
-1640 IGLAEQKLT
+1640 IGRAEQTLT
-1649 FAKTGD
+1649 FEKTGD
-1655 QSLTYGDTLENPA
+1655 QSVTYGNTLENPA
-1668 KNNRADG
+1668 TNNRADG
-1675 SEVTYSSSDPNVATV
+1675 SAVTYTSSDPAVATV
-1690 DENGTVTARNVGTTT
+1690 DANGKVTAKKVGKAT
-1705 ITATAAAVTGKYS
+1705 ITATAEAMNGKYS
-1718 EATASYKLTVTKR
+1718 KATANYKLTVTKR

-1860 TATSPVGSYNVTG
+1860 TATSGVGSYDVTG
-1873 TASNGNY
+1873 TASNTNY
-1880 AVTVEGKDALTIT
+1880 NVTVLGEKKLTIT
-1893 PKAITVTVNEASR
+1893 KKSITVTVDAVSR
-1906 PYGEANPAF
+1906 AYGEANPTF

-1953 GSANNRNY
+1953 GSASNTNY
-1961 EVTIDGANKLTV
+1961 TVTVDGMNKLTV
-1973 TKKELTANDLEFTD
+1973 NPKELKANDLELTGSFVKT
-1987 TPITKVYDGKTDA
+1987 YDGNVNATAVGARVKSGVLVGNDTLNITGSAVYNSEDVKDA
-2000 TVTVQINDSAKVK
+2000 NSITFTPNAITEGNYRLAAAEKVTVTEGVKINRRTITIASVQ
-2013 AEDVLPTVT
+2013 
-2022 GTATYN
+2022 AT
-2028 SKDVQTAN
+2028 S
-2036 KVTFVSA
+2036 
-2043 RTESKNYILPADLT
+2043 
-2057 REHEASIT
+2057 
-2065 KRVISIKSVTTAP
+2065 
-2078 KQYDRDTNAWSCIT
+2078 KQYDGDTTAYSCIT
-2092 DVSFDNL
+2092 SVTFNGL
-2099 VSGETLTKSKDYGI
+2099 VEGETLTKSGLQNETYVTGDYGI
-2113 TEATFNSADVELA
+2113 NSANFNSANVNEA
-2126 NTITGVVGITNP
+2126 NKITGEVGITNP
-2138 NLNYTFVDET
+2138 NLNYTFKESGKETSTAPFTTT
-2148 GSETS
+2148 GSITP
-2153 RASFTTSGKISKANG
+2153 ANSWSL
-2168 GTLDPVELTI
+2168 TPVTDLTI
-2178 RCTNRDEQI
+2178 RYNNRDLRT
-2187 YTIDQSKLPGG
+2187 YTPNWSTLLPSG
-2198 QIWTFSTSAAMT
+2198 QTWTYSASTATT
-2210 GKAALST
+2210 GSAALST
-2217 NTIGAN
+2217 NTIGAD
-2223 TGVLTYQL
+2223 TGVLSYQL
-2231 SDGAAGDTVTW
+2231 SAGNVGDTATW

-2305 SSDETVAKVDED
+2305 SSDKTVAKVDED

-2923 ITNGVSSNMFAP
+2923 VTNGVSSNMFAP

>member
-1 MKKRV
+1 M
-6 LSLFMALAL
+6 
-15 CLTMLPTAALAEE
+15 
-28 AGAAPDTGNVESV
+28 
-41 YTIGDD
+41 
-47 TVVQIGEESDPVQV
+47 

-164 YYLIGPVTRTS
+164 YYLTGPVTRTS
-175 TWYPKDGVVLCLNG
+175 TWYPQDGVVLCLNG
-189 YSISMDVKNNNND
+189 YNISMDAKNNNND

-210 VTFTLCDCQNK
+210 VTFTLCDCKNK

-229 DTAKYT
+229 GTAKYI
-235 GSGVWVENGNAGG
+235 GSGVWVESGNRAGK
-248 EANFVLYSG
+248 ANFVLYSG
-257 SISGNEDD
+257 SVSGNEYD

-275 NASFTMHGG
+275 NANFTMHGG

-290 TAGYGGGVYVQAG
+290 TAGYGGGVSVQAG
-303 TTSFTMTGGTI
+303 SASFTMTGGTI
-314 TGNSAGHDGGGVYV
+314 AGNNAGRDGGGVYV
-328 KNGSFTMT
+328 KNGAFTMT
-336 GGSITNN
+336 GGSITGN
-343 TVGNGCNGGGVY
+343 TVGSGYNGGGVY
-355 AYSEG
+355 AYMNANV
-360 TVILSGA
+360 TLSGA
-367 AVVTANKNTDGA
+367 PVITGNNDTSSKVNNVYLNKDEVYGEG
-379 TNNIY
+379 
-384 LDKTYDA
+384 KTL
-391 QFNDETTFTID
+391 IGK
-402 EGGLSENASIGV
+402 GGLSSTASIGV
-414 TVDANELP
+414 TVDADKMP
-422 TTDGS
+422 TTEGS
-427 YITIAEAAEGYTI
+427 STTIAEAAEGYTI

-448 SADAGTD
+448 SADAGTG
-455 YNVRR
+455 YSVRQ
-460 KDNTLVLFRGEL
+460 KDNTLVLVKGEL
-472 PHEHPICG
+472 PHEHPVCG
-480 AAHKDINGHTG
+480 ETCGHTG
-491 ACADVTWTAW
+491 NEKHTDDIEWKPVSSL
-501 DGVSDITYDANNT
+501 SDITEAGSYYLTKDVETSGTWELTDGVNLCLNGHSIKCTNT
-514 AYVYLRD
+514 AEYYPVISIKE
-521 NAERDSALEIAN
+521 NITF
-533 GYTLYLCLSGHSLTK
+533 TLTDCEGGETPHTFK
-548 NKTGKSVIKVG
+548 KDDTGRWVQ
-559 DNATL
+559 D
-564 SLCDCSDAQSGKL
+564 
-577 THGTTASGL
+577 ASGEITV
-586 KYTGHGVSLGY
+586 KGVIFRATDVSGRGVGVSGG
-597 RSTFNMYGGSI
+597 TFNMYGGSL
-608 TGNRADTGGGVSLAS
+608 GSGGGVHVSS
-623 EYSYAKFNMYGG
+623 GTFNMYGG
-635 SITNN
+635 
-640 AATNGDGGGGVHN
+640 
-653 LFGTFTMYGGSITG
+653 
-667 NSADTR
+667 R
-673 CGGGGVYLA
+673 
-682 RMGEFVMK
+682 
-690 GGEITG
+690 
-696 NTAKN
+696 
-701 GGGVYTAVNGNT
+701 
-713 GLTVSGDAAITGNSN
+713 
-728 TAGKDENVYLVSGKT
+728 
-743 IEIGADGL
+743 
-751 GEKASIGVTTADTIT
+751 
-766 TGSYVTV
+766 
-773 ANGAENG
+773 
-780 YTDGDI
+780 
-786 FSDAGGAYCTLQEG
+786 
-800 DNVNLYNGQPHRHP
+800 
-814 ICGEVCGHTGGTH
+814 
-827 ADADWTAWD
+827 
-836 GVSDIVYDANNTAYV
+836 
-851 YLTGDAERDTTLTVE
+851 
-866 KGYTLYLCLNGYS
+866 
-879 LTMKAEGEVISV
+879 
-891 TGSFTLT
+891 
-898 DCRGGDDTKP
+898 
-908 YGKIT
+908 
-913 HAAGVDGRGVSIT
+913 
-926 SAADASLSE
+926 
-935 TAVFTMYGGEISGN
+935 ISGN
-949 KVSDSGSINYGGGV
+949 VSKDT
-963 RVSDPYSTFT
+963 SD
-973 MLGGIITNNEA
+973 
-984 TNGGGGGVYI
+984 GGGGGVYVCNSST
-994 GGGRFEMS
+994 FNMS
-1002 GSAVITRNKTA
+1002 GNAAVSGNTAQYGSGVYLSSNSTFTMSEHAAISGNSAAMT
-1013 SSLGGGGVFMNGSD
+1013 GGGVFVSSGSITMSSD
-1027 TVYALNEFIM
+1027 AAI
-1037 SGNAV
+1037 SGNSAG
-1042 ISENTATNGNGGG
+1042 NNGGG
-1055 VYMNSAPEVTMNGGS
+1055 IYISYPGTFTMENGTISGNS
-1070 ITGNTAANNGGGVY
+1070 AANNGGGVY
-1084 AFSGTFTMNDG
+1084 VHNSGAFTMNSG
-1095 TIAGNKATAKNGG
+1095 SISGNRATKNGG
-1108 GVYANGSTAFT
+1108 GVYVESIGTTFT
-1119 VKGGT
+1119 MKDGT

-1132 ANAAKYGGG
+1132 ANTADYGGG

-1155 VTGNSASKDGGGV
+1155 VTGNSATEDGGGV
-1168 RLDKGTFNMSG
+1168 RLDKGTFHMSG
-1179 SAVISRNTADGY
+1179 SAVISRNTTDTY
-1191 GGGVDANDGSF
+1191 GGGVDVNNGSF

-1209 TGNTTTNESPNW
+1209 TGNNAAGDSPNW

-1226 VCVFDDGKFTMS
+1226 VFVYDGGSFTMS

-1252 VELVGSG
+1252 VELTGINN
-1259 TMTVSGSVQITGNWQ
+1259 TMTVSGSVQIMNNWRKGTL
-1274 NGELDSANGL
+1274 NSASGV
-1284 YVQGSSGKP
+1284 YEKGSSGKP

-1310 LNADAHI
+1310 LHADARI

-1350 DAEEAD
+1350 DAVDSD
-1356 YKITKKNDN
+1356 YKITKKDDN
-1365 ALYLSA
+1365 ALYLNA

-1378 TADAATHTITAKC
+1378 TASGATITAKC
-1391 SECQQT
+1391 SDSKCNWY
-1397 GGSVTLQAPDE
+1397 GGSVTLKAPE
-1408 STLTYD
+1408 APEGTLTYTGKDQFATYDGTLSTGETPRITYKVD
-1414 GNGKAATVT
+1414 GNDLM
-1423 ASSNWQGP
+1423 QGLNIRD
-1431 AVSGITIGYTYEVNG
+1431 AGT
-1446 HPTMLSPGEA
+1446 
-1456 PINARAYTASI
+1456 YTAVLSV
-1467 TLGGKEVSVQYTINK
+1467 GGKSVSVQYTINK
-1482 AELTIKAN
+1482 ADLTVTAN
-1490 DNTIVYG
+1490 PATITYG

-1510 VNGEGESVLGGE
+1510 VNGENESVLGGE

-1532 SDTGL
+1532 MDKGL
-1537 YIITPAGQISD
+1537 YIITPEGKTSG
-1548 NYDVT
+1548 NYDIT
-1553 VTPGT
+1553 FTPGT

-1578 GDGKYVFATADNL
+1578 GDGKYVFATAGNL
-1591 LEADAGKVVVEL
+1591 LEADVGKVQVMVMGNGANAAGK
-1603 SGNAANASGTFT
+1603 FT
-1615 AIAERLTGDK
+1615 ATAFALNGDK
-1625 AGNYKLPENATKEYT
+1625 ADNYKLPTTGLTQEYT
-1640 IGLAEQKLT
+1640 IGLAAQTLT
-1649 FAKTGD
+1649 FEKTGD
-1655 QSLTYGDTLENPA
+1655 QSLTYGETLANPA
-1668 KNNRADG
+1668 TNKSAG
-1675 SEVTYSSSDPNVATV
+1675 GGEVTYSSSDPNVATV
-1690 DENGTVTARNVGTTT
+1690 DENGVVTAKNVGTTT
-1705 ITATAAAVTGKYS
+1705 ISASAAAVDGKYS
-1718 EATASYKLTVTKR
+1718 EAKATYQLTVTAR

-1784 GTFDVKATS
+1784 GTFDVNATS

-1860 TATSPVGSYNVTG
+1860 TATSPVGKYDVTG
-1873 TASNGNY
+1873 TASNTNY
-1880 AVTVEGKDALTIT
+1880 NVTVLGEKKLTVT
-1893 PKAITVTVNEASR
+1893 AKPITVTVDPATR
-1906 PYGEANPAF
+1906 AYGDENPAF
-1915 TATALPGALVGDDT
+1915 TATAPSNTLVGEDT
-1929 IESLNLTLSSTATT
+1929 IESLGLSLTTAADT
-1943 TSDVRSYDVT
+1943 TSPVGSYNVT
-1953 GSANNRNY
+1953 GSASNTNY
-1961 EVTIDGANKLTV
+1961 TVTVDGMNKLTV
-1973 TKKELTANDLEFTD
+1973 NPKELKANDLELTGSFVKT
-1987 TPITKVYDGKTDA
+1987 YDGNVNATAVGARVKSGVLVGNDTLNITGSAVYNSEDVKDA
-2000 TVTVQINDSAKVK
+2000 NSITFTPNAITEGNYRLAAAEKVTVTEEVKINRRTITIASVQ
-2013 AEDVLPTVT
+2013 
-2022 GTATYN
+2022 AT
-2028 SKDVQTAN
+2028 S
-2036 KVTFVSA
+2036 
-2043 RTESKNYILPADLT
+2043 
-2057 REHEASIT
+2057 
-2065 KRVISIKSVTTAP
+2065 
-2078 KQYDRDTNAWSCIT
+2078 KQYDGDTTAYSCIT
-2092 DVSFDNL
+2092 SVTFNGL
-2099 VSGETLTKSKDYGI
+2099 VEGETLTKSGLQNGTYVTGDYGI
-2113 TEATFNSADVELA
+2113 NSANFNSANVNEA
-2126 NTITGVVGITNP
+2126 NKITGEVGITNP
-2138 NLNYTFVDET
+2138 NLNYTFKESGKETSTAPFTTT
-2148 GSETS
+2148 GSITP
-2153 RASFTTSGKISKANG
+2153 ANSWSL
-2168 GTLDPVELTI
+2168 TPVTDLTI
-2178 RCTNRDEQI
+2178 RYNNRDLRT
-2187 YTIDQSKLPGG
+2187 YTPNWSTLLPSG
-2198 QIWTFSTSAAMT
+2198 QTWTYSASTATT
-2210 GKAALST
+2210 GSAALST
-2217 NTIGAN
+2217 NTIGAD
-2223 TGVLTYQL
+2223 TGVLSYQL
-2231 SDGAAGDTVTW
+2231 SAGNVSDTATW

-2678 GTGEATI
+2678 GIGEATI

-2822 TIKATAGTN
+2822 TIKAAAGTN

>member
-131 HPICGDASCN
+131 HPICGDVSCN
-141 KHGASLTDWVGVS
+141 KHGASLTGWVGVS

-189 YSISMDVKNNNND
+189 YNISMDAKNSNND

-229 DTAKYT
+229 GTAKYT
-235 GSGVWVENGNAGG
+235 GSGVWVENGNRAGK
-248 EANFVLYSG
+248 ANFVLYSG
-257 SISGNEDD
+257 SVSGNEYD
-265 NFCAGVHVGA
+265 NASIKFGAGVHLGA
-275 NASFTMHGG
+275 DASFTMHGG

-336 GGSITNN
+336 GGSITENR
-343 TVGNGCNGGGVY
+343 VGNGYNGGGVY
-355 AYSEG
+355 AG
-360 TVILSGA
+360 MDANITLSGA
-367 AVVTANKNTDGA
+367 PIITRNNDTSSKANNVYHKKDEVYGVG
-379 TNNIY
+379 
-384 LDKTYDA
+384 KTL
-391 QFNDETTFTID
+391 IGK
-402 EGGLSENASIGV
+402 GGLSSTASIGV
-414 TVDANELP
+414 TVDADKLP

-427 YITIAEAAEGYTI
+427 STIIAEAAEGYTI
-440 TAEDAKRV
+440 TANDAKRV
-448 SADAGTD
+448 SADAGTG
-455 YNVRR
+455 YNVRQ
-460 KDNTLVLFRGEL
+460 KDNALVLVKGEL
-472 PHEHPICG
+472 PHEHPVCG
-480 AAHKDINGHTG
+480 KTCGHTG
-491 ACADVTWTAW
+491 NEKHTDDIEWKPVSSL
-501 DGVSDITYDANNT
+501 SDITEAGSYYLTKDVETSGTWELTDGVNLCLNGHSIKCTNT
-514 AYVYLRD
+514 AEYYPVISIKE
-521 NAERDSALEIAN
+521 NITF
-533 GYTLYLCLSGHSLTK
+533 TLTDCEGGETPHTFK
-548 NKTGKSVIKVG
+548 KDDTGRWVQ
-559 DNATL
+559 D
-564 SLCDCSDAQSGKL
+564 
-577 THGTTASGL
+577 ASGEITV
-586 KYTGHGVSLGY
+586 KGVIFRATDVSGRGVGVSGG
-597 RSTFNMYGGSI
+597 TFNMYGGTVCGGSL
-608 TGNRADTGGGVSLAS
+608 GSGGGVHVSS
-623 EYSYAKFNMYGG
+623 GTFNMYGG
-635 SITNN
+635 RISGNVSKDTS
-640 AATNGDGGGGVHN
+640 DG
-653 LFGTFTMYGGSITG
+653 
-667 NSADTR
+667 
-673 CGGGGVYLA
+673 GGGGVYVCNSSTFNMSGNA
-682 RMGEFVMK
+682 AVS
-690 GGEITG
+690 G
-696 NTAKN
+696 NTAQYGSGVYLSSNSTFTMSEHAAISGNSAAMTGGGVFVSSGSITMSSDAVISGNSAGNNGGGIYISYPGTFTMENGTISGNSADKN
-701 GGGVYTAVNGNT
+701 GGGVYVHN
-713 GLTVSGDAAITGNSN
+713 SGA
-728 TAGKDENVYLVSGKT
+728 
-743 IEIGADGL
+743 
-751 GEKASIGVTTADTIT
+751 
-766 TGSYVTV
+766 
-773 ANGAENG
+773 
-780 YTDGDI
+780 
-786 FSDAGGAYCTLQEG
+786 
-800 DNVNLYNGQPHRHP
+800 
-814 ICGEVCGHTGGTH
+814 
-827 ADADWTAWD
+827 
-836 GVSDIVYDANNTAYV
+836 
-851 YLTGDAERDTTLTVE
+851 
-866 KGYTLYLCLNGYS
+866 
-879 LTMKAEGEVISV
+879 
-891 TGSFTLT
+891 
-898 DCRGGDDTKP
+898 
-908 YGKIT
+908 
-913 HAAGVDGRGVSIT
+913 
-926 SAADASLSE
+926 
-935 TAVFTMYGGEISGN
+935 FTMNSGSISGN
-949 KVSDSGSINYGGGV
+949 
-963 RVSDPYSTFT
+963 R
-973 MLGGIITNNEA
+973 A
-984 TNGGGGGVYI
+984 TQN
-994 GGGRFEMS
+994 
-1002 GSAVITRNKTA
+1002 
-1013 SSLGGGGVFMNGSD
+1013 
-1027 TVYALNEFIM
+1027 
-1037 SGNAV
+1037 
-1042 ISENTATNGNGGG
+1042 
-1055 VYMNSAPEVTMNGGS
+1055 
-1070 ITGNTAANNGGGVY
+1070 
-1084 AFSGTFTMNDG
+1084 
-1095 TIAGNKATAKNGG
+1095 
-1108 GVYANGSTAFT
+1108 
-1119 VKGGT
+1119 
-1124 IGGSTAAD
+1124 
-1132 ANAAKYGGG
+1132 GGG

-1155 VTGNSASKDGGGV
+1155 VTGNSATEG
-1168 RLDKGTFNMSG
+1168 
-1179 SAVISRNTADGY
+1179 
-1191 GGGVDANDGSF
+1191 
-1202 TMSGGSI
+1202 
-1209 TGNTTTNESPNW
+1209 
-1221 SGGGG
+1221 
-1226 VCVFDDGKFTMS
+1226 
-1238 GGSITGNNAIRGGG
+1238 GGG
-1252 VELVGSG
+1252 VELNGSG
-1259 TMTVSGSVQITGNWQ
+1259 TMTVSGSVQITDNWQ
-1274 NGELDSANGL
+1274 NGTLDSSGVYVKGSKGKAN
-1284 YVQGSSGKP
+1284 
-1293 ENLYLYSG
+1293 NLYLYST
-1301 KTVAIGTDG
+1301 KTVAIDTAG

-1317 GVSTEDWPD
+1317 GISTEDWPD

-1510 VNGEGESVLGGE
+1510 VNGEDKSVLGGE
-1522 LTYIFSYTPG
+1522 LTYTFSYTPG
-1532 SDTGL
+1532 MDKGL
-1537 YIITPAGQISD
+1537 YIITPEGKTSG
-1548 NYDVT
+1548 NYEIKT
-1553 VTPGT
+1553 VPGT

-1570 YNYENRTY
+1570 HDYENRTY
-1578 GDGKYVFATADNL
+1578 GDGKRVYATAGNL

-1675 SEVTYSSSDPNVATV
+1675 SAVTYTSSDDTIATV
-1690 DENGTVTARNVGTTT
+1690 DENGVVTAKNVGTTT

-1718 EATASYKLTVTKR
+1718 EATASYKLTV
-1731 PISLTITPVTYYYGQ
+1731 
-1746 PGVSFTPSLRTV
+1746 
-1758 SGSLAE
+1758 
-1764 GDDYKTLK
+1764 
-1772 LSWSSVGTMWKA
+1772 
-1784 GTFDVKATS
+1784 
-1793 YNSNYNVTFDGTG
+1793 
-1806 KLIVLPRPI
+1806 
-1815 TVTVDAASRVYGDA
+1815 
-1829 DPAFTAQQTGGM
+1829 
-1841 GFVNGE
+1841 
-1847 TVASL
+1847 
-1852 GLSLSSTA
+1852 
-1860 TATSPVGSYNVTG
+1860 
-1873 TASNGNY
+1873 
-1880 AVTVEGKDALTIT
+1880 
-1893 PKAITVTVNEASR
+1893 
-1906 PYGEANPAF
+1906 NP
-1915 TATALPGALVGDDT
+1915 
-1929 IESLNLTLSSTATT
+1929 
-1943 TSDVRSYDVT
+1943 
-1953 GSANNRNY
+1953 
-1961 EVTIDGANKLTV
+1961 
-1973 TKKELTANDLEFTD
+1973 KELKANDLELTGSFVKT
-1987 TPITKVYDGKTDA
+1987 YDGNVNATAVGAHVKSGVLVGNDTLNITGSAVYNSEDVKDA
-2000 TVTVQINDSAKVK
+2000 NSITFTPNAITEGNYRLAAAEKVTVTEGVKINRRTITIASVQ
-2013 AEDVLPTVT
+2013 
-2022 GTATYN
+2022 AT
-2028 SKDVQTAN
+2028 S
-2036 KVTFVSA
+2036 
-2043 RTESKNYILPADLT
+2043 
-2057 REHEASIT
+2057 
-2065 KRVISIKSVTTAP
+2065 
-2078 KQYDRDTNAWSCIT
+2078 KQYDGDTTAYSCIT
-2092 DVSFDNL
+2092 SVTFNGL
-2099 VSGETLTKSKDYGI
+2099 VEGETLTKSGLQNGTYVTGDYGI
-2113 TEATFNSADVELA
+2113 NSANFNSANVNEA
-2126 NTITGVVGITNP
+2126 NKITGEVGITNP
-2138 NLNYTFVDET
+2138 NLNYTFKESGKETSTAPFTTT
-2148 GSETS
+2148 GSITP
-2153 RASFTTSGKISKANG
+2153 ANSWSL
-2168 GTLDPVELTI
+2168 TPVTDLTI
-2178 RCTNRDEQI
+2178 RYNNRDLRT
-2187 YTIDQSKLPGG
+2187 YTPNWSTLLPSG
-2198 QIWTFSTSAAMT
+2198 QTWTYSASTATT
-2210 GKAALST
+2210 GSAALST
-2217 NTIGAN
+2217 NTIGAD
-2223 TGVLTYQL
+2223 TGVLSYQL
-2231 SDGAAGDTVTW
+2231 SAGNVSDTATW

-2791 PTDGN
+2791 PTDGS

-2810 SSGGSGWYYTYY
+2810 SSSGGWYYTYY

-2838 WTSVRDGRDQTFTI
+2838 WTSVRDGWDQTFTI

-2923 ITNGVSSNMFAP
+2923 VTNGVSSNMFAP

-2984 TSGTGESKFSPN
+2984 TSGTGEGKFSPN

-3014 PAVSGKAEFSDVS
+3014 PAVSGSAEFSDVA
-3027 TTAFYADAVAW
+3027 TNAYYADAVAW

>member
-92 EALTE
+92 EALTV

-154 ELSDDMEAGY
+154 ELSDDMEEGY
-164 YYLIGPVTRTS
+164 YYLTGPVTRTS

-189 YSISMDVKNNNND
+189 YSISMDVKNSNND

-229 DTAKYT
+229 GTAKYT
-235 GSGVWVENGNAGG
+235 GSGVWVENGNRAGK
-248 EANFVLYSG
+248 ANFVLYSG
-257 SISGNEDD
+257 SVSGNEYD
-265 NFCAGVHVGA
+265 NASIKFGAGVHLGA
-275 NASFTMHGG
+275 DASFTMHGG

-336 GGSITNN
+336 GGSITEN
-343 TVGNGCNGGGVY
+343 TAGSGCNGGGVY
-355 AYSEG
+355 ADINANV
-360 TVILSGA
+360 TLSGA
-367 AVVTANKNTDGA
+367 PVITENKDADG
-379 TNNIY
+379 TVNNVY
-384 LDKTYDA
+384 LDK
-391 QFNDETTFTID
+391 DEVYGEGGTFIG
-402 EGGLSENASIGV
+402 EGGLSSTSSIGV
-414 TVDANELP
+414 TVDADRMP
-422 TTDGS
+422 TTDGG
-427 YITIAEAAEGYTI
+427 YTTIAEAAEGYTI
-440 TAEDAKRV
+440 TADDAKRV
-448 SADAGTD
+448 SADAGTG
-455 YNVRR
+455 YSVRQ
-460 KDNTLVLFRGEL
+460 KDNALVLVKGEL
-472 PHEHPICG
+472 PHE
-480 AAHKDINGHTG
+480 
-491 ACADVTWTAW
+491 
-501 DGVSDITYDANNT
+501 
-514 AYVYLRD
+514 
-521 NAERDSALEIAN
+521 
-533 GYTLYLCLSGHSLTK
+533 
-548 NKTGKSVIKVG
+548 
-559 DNATL
+559 
-564 SLCDCSDAQSGKL
+564 
-577 THGTTASGL
+577 
-586 KYTGHGVSLGY
+586 
-597 RSTFNMYGGSI
+597 
-608 TGNRADTGGGVSLAS
+608 
-623 EYSYAKFNMYGG
+623 
-635 SITNN
+635 
-640 AATNGDGGGGVHN
+640 
-653 LFGTFTMYGGSITG
+653 
-667 NSADTR
+667 
-673 CGGGGVYLA
+673 
-682 RMGEFVMK
+682 
-690 GGEITG
+690 
-696 NTAKN
+696 
-701 GGGVYTAVNGNT
+701 
-713 GLTVSGDAAITGNSN
+713 
-728 TAGKDENVYLVSGKT
+728 
-743 IEIGADGL
+743 
-751 GEKASIGVTTADTIT
+751 
-766 TGSYVTV
+766 
-773 ANGAENG
+773 
-780 YTDGDI
+780 
-786 FSDAGGAYCTLQEG
+786 
-800 DNVNLYNGQPHRHP
+800 HP

-1108 GVYANGSTAFT
+1108 GVYANGSTVFT
-1119 VKGGT
+1119 VKDGT

-1141 VYVKNGTF
+1141 VYISNGTF
-1149 TMSGGK
+1149 TISGGK
-1155 VTGNSASKDGGGV
+1155 VTGNSAVEDGGGV
-1168 RLDKGTFNMSG
+1168 RLSKGTFNMSG

-1191 GGGVDANDGSF
+1191 GGGVDVNNGTF
-1202 TMSGGSI
+1202 NMSGGSI
-1209 TGNTTTNESPNW
+1209 TGNTTTNDSPNW
-1221 SGGGG
+1221 CGGGG
-1226 VCVFDDGKFTMS
+1226 VFVFDDGKFTMS

-1482 AELTIKAN
+1482 ADLTVTAN
-1490 DNTIVYG
+1490 PATITYG
-1497 DTASDKGVTYSGF
+1497 DTAVSNGVTYSGF
-1510 VNGEGESVLGGE
+1510 VNGEDERVLGGE

-1532 SDTGL
+1532 MDKGL
-1537 YIITPAGQISD
+1537 YIITPAGKTSG
-1548 NYDVT
+1548 NYDIAFV
-1553 VTPGT
+1553 PGT
-1558 LTVEPREVTLTW
+1558 LTVEQRTVTLTW

-1578 GDGKYVFATADNL
+1578 GDGKRVYATAGNL

-1625 AGNYKLPENATKEYT
+1625 ADNYKLPTTGLTQEYT
-1640 IGLAEQKLT
+1640 IGRAEQTLT
-1649 FAKTGD
+1649 FEKTGD
-1655 QSLTYGDTLENPA
+1655 QSVTYGNTLENPA
-1668 KNNRADG
+1668 TNNRADG
-1675 SEVTYSSSDPNVATV
+1675 SAVTYTSSDPNVATV

-1705 ITATAAAVTGKYS
+1705 ITATAAAVDGKYS
-1718 EATASYKLTVTKR
+1718 NATVSYELEVTAR
-1731 PISLTITPVTYYYGQ
+1731 PIFLTITPVTYYYGQ

-1784 GTFDVKATS
+1784 GTFDVNATS

-1860 TATSPVGSYNVTG
+1860 TATSPVGKYDVTG
-1873 TASNGNY
+1873 TASNTNY
-1880 AVTVEGKDALTIT
+1880 NVTVLGEKKLTIT
-1893 PKAITVTVNEASR
+1893 PKAITVTVNEATR
-1906 PYGEANPAF
+1906 PYGEANPTF
-1915 TATALPGALVGDDT
+1915 TATAPSNTLVGEDT
-1929 IESLNLTLSSTATT
+1929 IESLGLSLTTAADT
-1943 TSDVRSYDVT
+1943 TSPVGSYNVT
-1953 GSANNRNY
+1953 GSASNTNY
-1961 EVTIDGANKLTV
+1961 TVTVDGMNKLTV
-1973 TKKELTANDLEFTD
+1973 NPKELKANDLELTGSFVKT
-1987 TPITKVYDGKTDA
+1987 YDGNVNATAVGARVKSGVLVGNDTLNITGSAVYNSEDVKDA
-2000 TVTVQINDSAKVK
+2000 NSITFTPNAITEGNYRLAAAEKVTVTEEVKINRRTITIASVQ
-2013 AEDVLPTVT
+2013 
-2022 GTATYN
+2022 AT
-2028 SKDVQTAN
+2028 S
-2036 KVTFVSA
+2036 
-2043 RTESKNYILPADLT
+2043 
-2057 REHEASIT
+2057 
-2065 KRVISIKSVTTAP
+2065 
-2078 KQYDRDTNAWSCIT
+2078 KQYDGDTTAYSCIT
-2092 DVSFDNL
+2092 SVTFNGL
-2099 VSGETLTKSKDYGI
+2099 VEGETLTKSGLQNGTYVTGDYGI
-2113 TEATFNSADVELA
+2113 NSANFNSANVNEA
-2126 NTITGVVGITNP
+2126 NKITGEVGITNP
-2138 NLNYTFVDET
+2138 NLNYTFKESGKETSTAPFTTT
-2148 GSETS
+2148 GSITP
-2153 RASFTTSGKISKANG
+2153 ANSWSL
-2168 GTLDPVELTI
+2168 TPVTDLTI
-2178 RCTNRDEQI
+2178 RYNNRDLRT
-2187 YTIDQSKLPGG
+2187 YTPNWSTLLPSG
-2198 QIWTFSTSAAMT
+2198 QTWTYSASTATT
-2210 GKAALST
+2210 GSAALST
-2217 NTIGAN
+2217 NTIGAD
-2223 TGVLTYQL
+2223 TGVLSYQL
-2231 SDGAAGDTVTW
+2231 SAGNVSDTATW

-2822 TIKATAGTN
+2822 TIKAAAGTN

-2952 GSPAPKSMSSFTDVP
+2952 DSPAPKSMSSFTDVP

>member
-1 MKKRV
+1 MTDCEGGETPHTFKKD
-6 LSLFMALAL
+6 
-15 CLTMLPTAALAEE
+15 
-28 AGAAPDTGNVESV
+28 DTGRW
-41 YTIGDD
+41 
-47 TVVQIGEESDPVQV
+47 VQ
-61 AQALIDALPEDVTA
+61 
-75 ENAEEIEQQ
+75 
-84 LMALEAAL
+84 
-92 EALTE
+92 
-97 EQLALLDMTRY
+97 
-108 EALCAALVSQ
+108 
-118 VSLTAERGGEHAD
+118 
-131 HPICGDASCN
+131 DASGEITV
-141 KHGASLTDWVGVS
+141 KGVIFRATDVSGRGVGVS
-154 ELSDDMEAGY
+154 GGTFNMYGGTVCGGSLGSG
-164 YYLIGPVTRTS
+164 
-175 TWYPKDGVVLCLNG
+175 
-189 YSISMDVKNNNND
+189 
-202 STICVNGG
+202 GG
-210 VTFTLCDCQNK
+210 VHVSSGTFNMYGGRISGNVSK
-221 GTVTHGMN
+221 
-229 DTAKYT
+229 DTSDGGGGGVYVCNSSTFNMSGNAAVSGNTAQY
-235 GSGVWVENGNAGG
+235 GSGVYLSSNSTFTMSEHATISGNSAAMTGGGVFVSSGSITMSSDAVISGNSAGNNGGGIYISYPGTFTMENGTISGNSADKNGG
-248 EANFVLYSG
+248 GVYVHNSGAFTMNSG
-257 SISGNEDD
+257 SISGNR
-265 NFCAGVHVGA
+265 A
-275 NASFTMHGG
+275 T
-284 SISGNK
+284 
-290 TAGYGGGVYVQAG
+290 Q
-303 TTSFTMTGGTI
+303 
-314 TGNSAGHDGGGVYV
+314 
-328 KNGSFTMT
+328 
-336 GGSITNN
+336 
-343 TVGNGCNGGGVY
+343 NGGGVY
-355 AYSEG
+355 LE
-360 TVILSGA
+360 
-367 AVVTANKNTDGA
+367 
-379 TNNIY
+379 NI
-384 LDKTYDA
+384 
-391 QFNDETTFTID
+391 
-402 EGGLSENASIGV
+402 G
-414 TVDANELP
+414 
-422 TTDGS
+422 
-427 YITIAEAAEGYTI
+427 
-440 TAEDAKRV
+440 
-448 SADAGTD
+448 
-455 YNVRR
+455 
-460 KDNTLVLFRGEL
+460 
-472 PHEHPICG
+472 
-480 AAHKDINGHTG
+480 
-491 ACADVTWTAW
+491 
-501 DGVSDITYDANNT
+501 
-514 AYVYLRD
+514 
-521 NAERDSALEIAN
+521 
-533 GYTLYLCLSGHSLTK
+533 
-548 NKTGKSVIKVG
+548 
-559 DNATL
+559 
-564 SLCDCSDAQSGKL
+564 
-577 THGTTASGL
+577 
-586 KYTGHGVSLGY
+586 
-597 RSTFNMYGGSI
+597 
-608 TGNRADTGGGVSLAS
+608 
-623 EYSYAKFNMYGG
+623 
-635 SITNN
+635 
-640 AATNGDGGGGVHN
+640 
-653 LFGTFTMYGGSITG
+653 
-667 NSADTR
+667 
-673 CGGGGVYLA
+673 
-682 RMGEFVMK
+682 
-690 GGEITG
+690 
-696 NTAKN
+696 
-701 GGGVYTAVNGNT
+701 
-713 GLTVSGDAAITGNSN
+713 
-728 TAGKDENVYLVSGKT
+728 
-743 IEIGADGL
+743 
-751 GEKASIGVTTADTIT
+751 
-766 TGSYVTV
+766 
-773 ANGAENG
+773 
-780 YTDGDI
+780 
-786 FSDAGGAYCTLQEG
+786 
-800 DNVNLYNGQPHRHP
+800 
-814 ICGEVCGHTGGTH
+814 
-827 ADADWTAWD
+827 
-836 GVSDIVYDANNTAYV
+836 
-851 YLTGDAERDTTLTVE
+851 
-866 KGYTLYLCLNGYS
+866 
-879 LTMKAEGEVISV
+879 
-891 TGSFTLT
+891 
-898 DCRGGDDTKP
+898 
-908 YGKIT
+908 
-913 HAAGVDGRGVSIT
+913 
-926 SAADASLSE
+926 
-935 TAVFTMYGGEISGN
+935 
-949 KVSDSGSINYGGGV
+949 
-963 RVSDPYSTFT
+963 
-973 MLGGIITNNEA
+973 
-984 TNGGGGGVYI
+984 
-994 GGGRFEMS
+994 
-1002 GSAVITRNKTA
+1002 
-1013 SSLGGGGVFMNGSD
+1013 
-1027 TVYALNEFIM
+1027 
-1037 SGNAV
+1037 
-1042 ISENTATNGNGGG
+1042 
-1055 VYMNSAPEVTMNGGS
+1055 
-1070 ITGNTAANNGGGVY
+1070 
-1084 AFSGTFTMNDG
+1084 
-1095 TIAGNKATAKNGG
+1095 
-1108 GVYANGSTAFT
+1108 TAFT
-1119 VKGGT
+1119 MKDGT

-1141 VYVKNGTF
+1141 VYISNGTF
-1149 TMSGGK
+1149 TISGGK
-1155 VTGNSASKDGGGV
+1155 VTGNSAVEDGGGV
-1168 RLDKGTFNMSG
+1168 RLSKGTCNMSG

-1191 GGGVDANDGSF
+1191 GGGVDVNNGTF
-1202 TMSGGSI
+1202 NMSGGSI
-1209 TGNTTTNESPNW
+1209 TGNTTTNDSPNW
-1221 SGGGG
+1221 CGGGG
-1226 VCVFDDGKFTMS
+1226 VFVYDGGKFTMS

-1252 VELVGSG
+1252 VELTGRG

-1284 YVQGSSGKP
+1284 YVQGSRGKP

-1310 LNADAHI
+1310 LNAGAHI

-1482 AELTIKAN
+1482 ADLTVTAN
-1490 DNTIVYG
+1490 PATITYG
-1497 DTASDKGVTYSGF
+1497 DTAVSNGVTYSGF
-1510 VNGEGESVLGGE
+1510 VNGENESVLGGE

-1532 SDTGL
+1532 MDKGL
-1537 YIITPAGQISD
+1537 YIITPAGKTSG
-1548 NYDVT
+1548 NYDIAFV
-1553 VTPGT
+1553 PGT
-1558 LTVEPREVTLTW
+1558 LTVEQRTVTLTW

-1578 GDGKYVFATADNL
+1578 GDGKRVYATAGNL

-1603 SGNAANASGTFT
+1603 SGNAANASGTVT

-1625 AGNYKLPENATKEYT
+1625 ADNYKLPTTGLTQEYT
-1640 IGLAEQKLT
+1640 IGRAEQTLT
-1649 FAKTGD
+1649 FEKTGD
-1655 QSLTYGDTLENPA
+1655 QSVTYGNTLENPA
-1668 KNNRADG
+1668 TNNRADG
-1675 SEVTYSSSDPNVATV
+1675 SAVTYTSSDPNVATV

-1705 ITATAAAVTGKYS
+1705 ITATAAAVDGKYS
-1718 EATASYKLTVTKR
+1718 NATVSYELEVTAR
-1731 PISLTITPVTYYYGQ
+1731 PIFLTITPVTYYYGQ

-1784 GTFDVKATS
+1784 GTFDVNATS

-1860 TATSPVGSYNVTG
+1860 TATSPVGKYDVTG
-1873 TASNGNY
+1873 TASNTNY
-1880 AVTVEGKDALTIT
+1880 NVTVLGEKKLTIT
-1893 PKAITVTVNEASR
+1893 PKAITVTVNEATR
-1906 PYGEANPAF
+1906 PYGEANPTF
-1915 TATALPGALVGDDT
+1915 TATAPSNTLVGEDT
-1929 IESLNLTLSSTATT
+1929 IESLGLSLTTAADT
-1943 TSDVRSYDVT
+1943 TSPVGSYNVT
-1953 GSANNRNY
+1953 GSASNTNY
-1961 EVTIDGANKLTV
+1961 TVTVDGMNKLTV
-1973 TKKELTANDLEFTD
+1973 NPKELKANDLELTGSFVKT
-1987 TPITKVYDGKTDA
+1987 YDGNVNATAVGAHVKSGVLVGNDTLNITGSAVYNSEDVKDA
-2000 TVTVQINDSAKVK
+2000 NSITFTPNAITEGNYRLAAAEKVTVTEGVKINRRTITIASVQ
-2013 AEDVLPTVT
+2013 
-2022 GTATYN
+2022 AT
-2028 SKDVQTAN
+2028 S
-2036 KVTFVSA
+2036 
-2043 RTESKNYILPADLT
+2043 
-2057 REHEASIT
+2057 
-2065 KRVISIKSVTTAP
+2065 
-2078 KQYDRDTNAWSCIT
+2078 KQYDGDTTAYSCIT
-2092 DVSFDNL
+2092 SVTFNGL
-2099 VSGETLTKSKDYGI
+2099 VEGETLTKSGLQNGTYVTGDYGI
-2113 TEATFNSADVELA
+2113 NSANFNSANVNEA
-2126 NTITGVVGITNP
+2126 NKITGEVGITNP
-2138 NLNYTFVDET
+2138 NLNYTFKESGKETSTAPFTTT
-2148 GSETS
+2148 GSITP
-2153 RASFTTSGKISKANG
+2153 ANSWSL
-2168 GTLDPVELTI
+2168 TPVTDLTI
-2178 RCTNRDEQI
+2178 RYNNRDLRT
-2187 YTIDQSKLPGG
+2187 YTPNWSTLLPSG
-2198 QIWTFSTSAAMT
+2198 QTWTYSASTATT
-2210 GKAALST
+2210 GSAALST
-2217 NTIGAN
+2217 NTIGAD
-2223 TGVLTYQL
+2223 TGVLSYQL
-2231 SDGAAGDTVTW
+2231 SAGNVSDTATW

-2810 SSGGSGWYYTYY
+2810 TSSGG
-2822 TIKATAGTN
+2822 
-2831 GSISPSG
+2831 
-2838 WTSVRDGRDQTFTI
+2838 
-2852 TPDKGYAVAKVLVDG
+2852 
-2867 KSVGAVKSYTF
+2867 
-2878 KNVTKDHTIEAIFM
+2878 
-2892 KSNGNPQTGVFV
+2892 
-2904 DVAEGSYYEEAIDW
+2904 GSYYAPEAPDMPMVYW
-2918 AVEKG
+2918 GCTGDAVKTLQEKLNAKGFDSGNVDG
-2923 ITNGVSSNMFAP
+2923 IFGAKT
-2935 NDPCTRAQIVT
+2935 
-2946 FLWRAA
+2946 
-2952 GSPAPKSMSSFTDVP
+2952 
-2967 ADAFY
+2967 Y
-2972 AKAVAWAVENGI
+2972 A
-2984 TSGTGESKFSPN
+2984 
-2996 STCTRA
+2996 
-3002 QAVTFLYRASGS
+3002 AVTAFQKGNSLGVDGIVGKLTWAKLYDATPVSVTPVTTQPMLRTGS
-3014 PAVSGKAEFSDVS
+3014 RG
-3027 TTAFYADAVAW
+3027 DAVRKLQELLN
-3038 AAKKGITTG
+3038 AKGYTCGNVDGI
-3047 IGGGLFGSDNDC
+3047 FGSKTYAAVLEFQKANSLGVD
-3059 TRGQIVTFLWRAM
+3059 GIVGPLTWAKLG
-3072 AE
+3072 